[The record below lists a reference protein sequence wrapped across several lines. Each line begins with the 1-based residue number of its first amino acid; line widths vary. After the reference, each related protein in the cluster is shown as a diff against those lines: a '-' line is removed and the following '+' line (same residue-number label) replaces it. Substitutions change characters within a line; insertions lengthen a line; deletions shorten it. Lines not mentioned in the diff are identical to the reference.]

1 MKENKRIN
9 NLDKNNTRFSIRK
22 YQGYGATSVAIIGF
36 IIISCFNEAKADSDK
51 YEIRSHQQS
60 MTNHLT
66 TLPSDN
72 QENTSNKEI
81 NNQNHDISQLSLN
94 KSIQMDELKKLIKQY
109 KAIDLNDKTEE
120 SIKLFQADLV
130 QAESLMNNPQNQQNV
145 DAFYHK
151 FLNSA
156 GKLRKKETV
165 SYKHERSESSTYRSG
180 DEVRS
185 QTYSHIRHKRNAVSF
200 RSADQSNLS
209 NDPLKAN
216 ETNPEIQNGN
226 FSQVSGGSLPTS
238 SKRLTVVTNVD
249 NWHSYST
256 DPNPEYPMF
265 YTTTAVNY
273 PNFMSNGNA
282 PYGVILGRTTDGW
295 NRNVIDS
302 KVAGIYQ
309 DIDVVPGSELNVNF
323 ISTSPVFS
331 DGAAGAKLK
340 ISNVEQNRVLFDS
353 RLNGMGPYPTGK
365 LSAMVNIPNDI
376 NRVRISFLPVS
387 STGRV
392 SVQRSSRE
400 HGFGDNSSYYHG
412 GSVSDVRI
420 NSGSYVTS
428 KVTQREYTTQPN
440 SSNDTFARATINLS
454 VENKGH
460 NQSKDTYYEVVL
472 PQNSR
477 LISTR
482 GGSGNYNNATNKLS
496 IRLDNLNPGD
506 RKDISYTVDFESLSP
521 KLINLNAHVLYKT
534 NATFR
539 GNDGQRT
546 GDNIV
551 DLQSIA
557 LLMNKDVLE
566 TELNE
571 IDKFIRDL
579 NEADF
584 TIDSW
589 SALQEK
595 MTEGRNI
602 LNEQQN
608 QVALDNQAS
617 QKTINNVTQSL
628 EILKNNLKYNTPPQ
642 PIIKSNNQI
651 PNITISP
658 AEKADKLTITYQNID
673 NEKASI
679 IANKLNN
686 QWSLNNN
693 IPGIE
698 IEMQT
703 GLVTIDYKAVYPESI
718 IGANDKTGNSDASAE
733 SRITMPRKEATPL
746 SPIVEVNEERVNV
759 TIVPNGEA
767 TQITVKYRTPDGQEA
782 TFIASKT
789 NQQWTLNKQID
800 HVNID
805 ENSEKVTIDYQA
817 VQPESEI
824 IATETN
830 GNSDAS
836 AESRITMPRK
846 EATPLSPIVEAN
858 EEHVNVVIAPNGEAT
873 QITVKYRTPDGQE
886 ATFIAS
892 KTNQQW
898 TLNKQIDHVNVD
910 ENSGKVTMGY
920 QAVQPESEIIAT
932 ETKGNSDASAE
943 NRVTMPRKEA
953 TPIPPTLEASV
964 QEASVTVTPNENA
977 TKVFIKYLDINDEI
991 STIIASKNESSWTL
1005 NKDNFGIKIDPL
1017 TGKVIISYVAVQPE
1031 SDVIATESQGNSD
1044 LSEESRI
1051 IMPTKEEIPE
1061 PPILESDSIE
1071 AKVNIFP
1078 NDEATRVVIM
1088 YTSLDG
1094 QESTLVASKNESSW
1108 TLNKQIDHVNV
1119 DENSGKVT
1127 IDYQAVQPESE
1138 IIATETNGNSDAS
1151 AESRITMPRKEATPL
1166 SPIVEANEERV
1177 NVTIVP
1183 NGEATQIAIKYRTP
1197 DGQEA
1202 TLIASKNESSWTL
1215 NKQIDHVNVDENSGK
1230 VTSGY
1235 QAVQPESEIIAT
1247 ETNGNS
1253 DASAESR
1260 ITMPRK
1266 EATPLSP
1273 IVEANEERVN
1283 VTIAPNGEA
1292 TQIAIKYRTL
1302 DGQEATLVASKNESS
1317 WTLNK
1322 QIDHVNV
1329 DENSGKVTID
1339 YQAVQPESEVI
1350 ATETKGNSDVSA
1362 ESRVTMPRKEA
1373 TPLSPIVE
1381 ANEERVNVTIA
1392 PNGEATQIAIKYR
1405 TPDGQEATLIASKNE
1420 SSWTLNKQI
1429 DHVNVDENSGKVTM
1443 GYQAVQPE
1451 SEVIATETKGNSDAS
1466 TENRVT
1472 MPRKEVTPL
1481 SPIVE
1486 ANEEHVNVVI
1496 APNGEATQITVK
1508 YRTPDGQEAT
1518 FIASKNES
1526 SWTLNKQID
1535 HVNVDENSGKVTI
1548 DYQAVQPE
1556 SEIIATETNG
1566 NSDASAENRV
1576 TMPVKEKTPAP
1587 PISIVNESNASVEI
1601 IPQVKVTR
1609 LSLQYIDAKGQQQNL
1624 IATLNQNQWTLNKN
1638 VSHITLDNNTGKIL
1652 INYQAVYPESEV
1664 IARESKGNSDS
1675 SNVSMVIMPRKE
1687 ATPLSPIVEANEERV
1702 NVTIAPNG
1710 EATQIAVKYRTPD
1723 GQKATLVASKT
1734 NQQWTLNKQIDY
1746 VNVDENSG
1754 KVTMGYQAVQPE
1766 SEIIATE
1773 TKGNSDASAES
1784 RVIMPRKTATPKP
1797 PIIKVDEMNAS
1808 LAIIPYKNTT
1818 AINIHYIDKKGIKSM
1833 VTAIKNNDQWQLD
1846 EKIKYVKIDKKT
1858 GTVIINYQI
1867 VQENSEIIATAI
1879 NGNSD
1884 KSEEVK
1890 VLIPIK
1896 EVTPLAPLLE
1906 TNYKKATVSIL
1917 PQSNAT
1923 KLDFKYRDK
1932 KGDSK
1937 VLIVKRFKNIWK
1949 ANEQISGVTINPE
1962 FGQVVINYQAV
1973 YPESDILAAQYVGNS
1988 DASEWAKVKMPKKEL
2003 APHSPSL
2010 TYDNR
2015 NNKILIEP
2023 NSNATEMEL
2032 SYVDKNNRSLKVKAL
2047 KINNRWKF
2055 DSSVSNI
2062 SIDPNTGKIVLQPQ
2076 FLLTNS
2082 KIIVFAKKGNSDAS
2096 ISVSLRVPVVKKI
2109 ELEPTS
2115 NVPVPVSLNKK
2126 RIQFD
2131 DCRGVNNSLNKQ
2143 ISKTQLPDTGYSDK
2157 ASKSNI
2163 LSVLLLGFGFL
2174 SYSRKRKE
2182 KQ

>member
-1 MKENKRIN
+1 MKENKRKN

-36 IIISCFNEAKADSDK
+36 IIISCFSEAKADSDK
-51 YEIRSHQQS
+51 HEIKSHQQS

-72 QENTSNKEI
+72 QENTSNNEF
-81 NNQNHDISQLSLN
+81 NNRNHDISHLSLN

-109 KAIDLNDKTEE
+109 KAINLNDKTEE
-120 SIKLFQADLV
+120 SIKLFQSDLV
-130 QAESLMNNPQNQQNV
+130 QAESLINNPQSQQHV

-165 SYKHERSESSTYRSG
+165 SIKHERSESNTYRLG

-185 QTYSHIRHKRNAVSF
+185 QTFSHIRHKRNAVSF
-200 RSADQSNLS
+200 RNADQSNLS
-209 NDPLKAN
+209 TDPLKAN
-216 ETNPEIQNGN
+216 EINPEIQNGN
-226 FSQVSGGSLPTS
+226 FSQVSGGPLPTS

-420 NSGSYVTS
+420 NSGSYVVS
-428 KVTQREYTTQPN
+428 KVTQREYTTRPN

-460 NQSKDTYYEVVL
+460 NQSKDTYYEVIL

-506 RKDISYTVDFESLSP
+506 RRDISYTVDFESSSP
-521 KLINLNAHVLYKT
+521 KLINLNAHLLYKT

-595 MTEGRNI
+595 MTEGGNI

-608 QVALDNQAS
+608 QVALENQAS
-617 QKTINNVTQSL
+617 QETINNVTQSL
-628 EILKNNLKYNTPPQ
+628 EILKNNLKYKTPSQ

-658 AEKADKLTITYQNID
+658 ADKADKLTITYQNTD
-673 NEKASI
+673 NESASI
-679 IANKLNN
+679 IGNKLNN

-698 IEMQT
+698 IDMQT
-703 GLVTIDYKAVYPESI
+703 GLVTIDYKAVYPESVV
-718 IGANDKTGNSDASAE
+718 GANDKT
-733 SRITMPRKEATPL
+733 
-746 SPIVEVNEERVNV
+746 
-759 TIVPNGEA
+759 
-767 TQITVKYRTPDGQEA
+767 
-782 TFIASKT
+782 
-789 NQQWTLNKQID
+789 
-800 HVNID
+800 
-805 ENSEKVTIDYQA
+805 
-817 VQPESEI
+817 
-824 IATETN
+824 
-830 GNSDAS
+830 
-836 AESRITMPRK
+836 
-846 EATPLSPIVEAN
+846 
-858 EEHVNVVIAPNGEAT
+858 
-873 QITVKYRTPDGQE
+873 
-886 ATFIAS
+886 
-892 KTNQQW
+892 
-898 TLNKQIDHVNVD
+898 
-910 ENSGKVTMGY
+910 
-920 QAVQPESEIIAT
+920 
-932 ETKGNSDASAE
+932 
-943 NRVTMPRKEA
+943 
-953 TPIPPTLEASV
+953 
-964 QEASVTVTPNENA
+964 
-977 TKVFIKYLDINDEI
+977 
-991 STIIASKNESSWTL
+991 
-1005 NKDNFGIKIDPL
+1005 
-1017 TGKVIISYVAVQPE
+1017 
-1031 SDVIATESQGNSD
+1031 
-1044 LSEESRI
+1044 
-1051 IMPTKEEIPE
+1051 
-1061 PPILESDSIE
+1061 
-1071 AKVNIFP
+1071 
-1078 NDEATRVVIM
+1078 
-1088 YTSLDG
+1088 
-1094 QESTLVASKNESSW
+1094 
-1108 TLNKQIDHVNV
+1108 
-1119 DENSGKVT
+1119 
-1127 IDYQAVQPESE
+1127 
-1138 IIATETNGNSDAS
+1138 GNSDAS

-1177 NVTIVP
+1177 NVV
-1183 NGEATQIAIKYRTP
+1183 
-1197 DGQEA
+1197 
-1202 TLIASKNESSWTL
+1202 
-1215 NKQIDHVNVDENSGK
+1215 
-1230 VTSGY
+1230 
-1235 QAVQPESEIIAT
+1235 
-1247 ETNGNS
+1247 
-1253 DASAESR
+1253 
-1260 ITMPRK
+1260 
-1266 EATPLSP
+1266 
-1273 IVEANEERVN
+1273 
-1283 VTIAPNGEA
+1283 
-1292 TQIAIKYRTL
+1292 
-1302 DGQEATLVASKNESS
+1302 
-1317 WTLNK
+1317 
-1322 QIDHVNV
+1322 
-1329 DENSGKVTID
+1329 
-1339 YQAVQPESEVI
+1339 
-1350 ATETKGNSDVSA
+1350 
-1362 ESRVTMPRKEA
+1362 
-1373 TPLSPIVE
+1373 
-1381 ANEERVNVTIA
+1381 IA

-1405 TPDGQEATLIASKNE
+1405 TPDGQEATLVASKNG

-1429 DHVNVDENSGKVTM
+1429 DHVNIDENSGKVTI

-1466 TENRVT
+1466 
-1472 MPRKEVTPL
+1472 
-1481 SPIVE
+1481 
-1486 ANEEHVNVVI
+1486 A
-1496 APNGEATQITVK
+1496 
-1508 YRTPDGQEAT
+1508 
-1518 FIASKNES
+1518 ES
-1526 SWTLNKQID
+1526 RI
-1535 HVNVDENSGKVTI
+1535 
-1548 DYQAVQPE
+1548 
-1556 SEIIATETNG
+1556 
-1566 NSDASAENRV
+1566 

-1587 PISIVNESNASVEI
+1587 PISIINESNASVEI
-1601 IPQVKVTR
+1601 IPQVNVTQ

-1638 VSHITLDNNTGKIL
+1638 VSHITVDKNTGKVL

-1675 SNVSMVIMPRKE
+1675 SNVSMVIMPRK
-1687 ATPLSPIVEANEERV
+1687 
-1702 NVTIAPNG
+1702 
-1710 EATQIAVKYRTPD
+1710 
-1723 GQKATLVASKT
+1723 
-1734 NQQWTLNKQIDY
+1734 
-1746 VNVDENSG
+1746 
-1754 KVTMGYQAVQPE
+1754 
-1766 SEIIATE
+1766 
-1773 TKGNSDASAES
+1773 
-1784 RVIMPRKTATPKP
+1784 TATPKP

-1808 LAIIPYKNTT
+1808 LAIIPYKNNT

-1846 EKIKYVKIDKKT
+1846 EKIKYVKIDAKT

-1890 VLIPIK
+1890 VLMPIK
-1896 EVTPLAPLLE
+1896 EFTPLAPLLE

-1937 VLIVKRFKNIWK
+1937 IIIVKRFKNIWK

-2010 TYDNR
+2010 IYDNR
-2015 NNKILIEP
+2015 NNKILIAP

-2032 SYVDKNNRSLKVKAL
+2032 SYVDKNNQSLKVKAL

-2062 SIDPNTGKIVLQPQ
+2062 SINPNTGKIVLQPQ

-2096 ISVSLRVPVVKKI
+2096 ISVSLRVPAVKKI
-2109 ELEPTS
+2109 ELEPMF
-2115 NVPVPVSLNKK
+2115 NVPVSVSLNKK

-2131 DCRGVNNSLNKQ
+2131 DCSGVKNCLNKQ

>member
-72 QENTSNKEI
+72 QKNTSNNEF
-81 NNQNHDISQLSLN
+81 NNRNQDISQLSLN

-109 KAIDLNDKTEE
+109 KAINLNDKTEE
-120 SIKLFQADLV
+120 SIKLFQADLL
-130 QAESLMNNPQNQQNV
+130 QAESLINNPQSQQHV
-145 DAFYHK
+145 DEFYHK

-156 GKLRKKETV
+156 GKLRKKETA
-165 SYKHERSESSTYRSG
+165 SIKHERSESNIYRLG

-185 QTYSHIRHKRNAVSF
+185 QTFSHIRHKRNAVSF

-209 NDPLKAN
+209 TDPLKAN

-226 FSQVSGGSLPTS
+226 FSQVSGGPLPTS

-365 LSAMVNIPNDI
+365 LSAMINIPNDI

-420 NSGSYVTS
+420 NSGSYVIS
-428 KVTQREYTTQPN
+428 KVTQREYTTRPN

-460 NQSKDTYYEVVL
+460 NQSKDTYYEVIL

-506 RKDISYTVDFESLSP
+506 RRDISYTVDFESLSP

-608 QVALDNQAS
+608 QVALEDQAS
-617 QKTINNVTQSL
+617 QETINNVTQSL
-628 EILKNNLKYNTPPQ
+628 EILKNNLKYKTPSQ
-642 PIIKSNNQI
+642 PVTKSNNQI
-651 PNITISP
+651 PNITISS
-658 AEKADKLTITYQNID
+658 AEKADKLTITYQNTD
-673 NEKASI
+673 NESASI

-698 IEMQT
+698 IDMQT
-703 GLVTIDYKAVYPESI
+703 GLVTIDYKAVYPESVV
-718 IGANDKTGNSDASAE
+718 GANDKTGNSDASAE
-733 SRITMPRKEATPL
+733 SHITMPRKEATPH
-746 SPIVEVNEERVNV
+746 SPIVEANEEHVNV
-759 TIVPNGEA
+759 TIAPNGET
-767 TQITVKYRTPDGQEA
+767 TQIAIKYRTPDGLEA
-782 TFIASKT
+782 TLIASK
-789 NQQWTLNKQID
+789 NGSSWTLNKQID

-805 ENSEKVTIDYQA
+805 ENS
-817 VQPESEI
+817 
-824 IATETN
+824 
-830 GNSDAS
+830 
-836 AESRITMPRK
+836 
-846 EATPLSPIVEAN
+846 
-858 EEHVNVVIAPNGEAT
+858 
-873 QITVKYRTPDGQE
+873 
-886 ATFIAS
+886 
-892 KTNQQW
+892 
-898 TLNKQIDHVNVD
+898 
-910 ENSGKVTMGY
+910 
-920 QAVQPESEIIAT
+920 
-932 ETKGNSDASAE
+932 
-943 NRVTMPRKEA
+943 
-953 TPIPPTLEASV
+953 
-964 QEASVTVTPNENA
+964 
-977 TKVFIKYLDINDEI
+977 
-991 STIIASKNESSWTL
+991 
-1005 NKDNFGIKIDPL
+1005 
-1017 TGKVIISYVAVQPE
+1017 
-1031 SDVIATESQGNSD
+1031 
-1044 LSEESRI
+1044 
-1051 IMPTKEEIPE
+1051 
-1061 PPILESDSIE
+1061 
-1071 AKVNIFP
+1071 
-1078 NDEATRVVIM
+1078 
-1088 YTSLDG
+1088 
-1094 QESTLVASKNESSW
+1094 
-1108 TLNKQIDHVNV
+1108 
-1119 DENSGKVT
+1119 GKVT
-1127 IDYQAVQPESE
+1127 I
-1138 IIATETNGNSDAS
+1138 G
-1151 AESRITMPRKEATPL
+1151 
-1166 SPIVEANEERV
+1166 
-1177 NVTIVP
+1177 
-1183 NGEATQIAIKYRTP
+1183 
-1197 DGQEA
+1197 
-1202 TLIASKNESSWTL
+1202 
-1215 NKQIDHVNVDENSGK
+1215 
-1230 VTSGY
+1230 
-1235 QAVQPESEIIAT
+1235 
-1247 ETNGNS
+1247 
-1253 DASAESR
+1253 
-1260 ITMPRK
+1260 
-1266 EATPLSP
+1266 
-1273 IVEANEERVN
+1273 
-1283 VTIAPNGEA
+1283 
-1292 TQIAIKYRTL
+1292 
-1302 DGQEATLVASKNESS
+1302 
-1317 WTLNK
+1317 
-1322 QIDHVNV
+1322 
-1329 DENSGKVTID
+1329 

-1350 ATETKGNSDVSA
+1350 ATETKGNSDASA
-1362 ESRVTMPRKEA
+1362 ESRITMPRKEA

-1429 DHVNVDENSGKVTM
+1429 DHVNVDENSGKVT
-1443 GYQAVQPE
+1443 
-1451 SEVIATETKGNSDAS
+1451 
-1466 TENRVT
+1466 
-1472 MPRKEVTPL
+1472 
-1481 SPIVE
+1481 
-1486 ANEEHVNVVI
+1486 
-1496 APNGEATQITVK
+1496 
-1508 YRTPDGQEAT
+1508 
-1518 FIASKNES
+1518 
-1526 SWTLNKQID
+1526 
-1535 HVNVDENSGKVTI
+1535 I

-1566 NSDASAENRV
+1566 NSDASAESRI

-1675 SNVSMVIMPRKE
+1675 SNVSMVTMPRKE
-1687 ATPLSPIVEANEERV
+1687 VTPLSPIVEANEERV

-1723 GQKATLVASKT
+1723 GQEATFIASKNESSWTLNKQIDHVNVDENSGNVTIDYQAVQPESEIIATETNGNSDASAENRVTMPRKKVTPLSPIVEANEERVNVTIAPNGEATQIAVKYRTPDGQESTLVASKT
-1734 NQQWTLNKQIDY
+1734 NQQWTLNKQIDH

-1766 SEIIATE
+1766 SEVIATE

-1890 VLIPIK
+1890 VLMPIK

-1962 FGQVVINYQAV
+1962 FGQVVINYQVV

-2109 ELEPTS
+2109 ELEPIS

-2131 DCRGVNNSLNKQ
+2131 DCSGVNYSLNKQ
-2143 ISKTQLPDTGYSDK
+2143 LSKTQLPDTGYSEK
-2157 ASKSNI
+2157 TSKSNI
-2163 LSVLLLGFGFL
+2163 LSVLLLGLGLL

>member
-1 MKENKRIN
+1 MKENKRKN

-36 IIISCFNEAKADSDK
+36 IIISCFSEAKADSDK
-51 YEIRSHQQS
+51 HEIKSHQQS

-72 QENTSNKEI
+72 QENTSNNEF
-81 NNQNHDISQLSLN
+81 NNRNHDISHLSLN

-109 KAIDLNDKTEE
+109 KAINLNDKTEE
-120 SIKLFQADLV
+120 SIKLFQSDLV
-130 QAESLMNNPQNQQNV
+130 QAESLINNPQSQQHV

-165 SYKHERSESSTYRSG
+165 SIKHERSESNTYRLG

-185 QTYSHIRHKRNAVSF
+185 QTFSHIRHKRNAVSF
-200 RSADQSNLS
+200 RNADQSNLS
-209 NDPLKAN
+209 TDPLKAN
-216 ETNPEIQNGN
+216 EINPEIQNGN
-226 FSQVSGGSLPTS
+226 FSQVSGGPLPTS

-420 NSGSYVTS
+420 NSGSYVVS
-428 KVTQREYTTQPN
+428 KVTQREYTTRPN

-460 NQSKDTYYEVVL
+460 NQSKDTYYEVIL

-506 RKDISYTVDFESLSP
+506 RRDISYTVDFESSSP
-521 KLINLNAHVLYKT
+521 KLINLNAHLLYKT

-595 MTEGRNI
+595 MTEGGNI

-608 QVALDNQAS
+608 QVALENQAS
-617 QKTINNVTQSL
+617 QETINNVTQSL
-628 EILKNNLKYNTPPQ
+628 EILKNNLKYKTPSQ

-658 AEKADKLTITYQNID
+658 ADKADKLTITYQNTD
-673 NEKASI
+673 NESASI
-679 IANKLNN
+679 IGNKLNN

-698 IEMQT
+698 IDMQT
-703 GLVTIDYKAVYPESI
+703 GLVTIDYKAVYPESVV
-718 IGANDKTGNSDASAE
+718 GANDKTGNSDASAE
-733 SRITMPRKEATPL
+733 SRITMPRKEATP
-746 SPIVEVNEERVNV
+746 
-759 TIVPNGEA
+759 
-767 TQITVKYRTPDGQEA
+767 
-782 TFIASKT
+782 
-789 NQQWTLNKQID
+789 
-800 HVNID
+800 H
-805 ENSEKVTIDYQA
+805 
-817 VQPESEI
+817 
-824 IATETN
+824 
-830 GNSDAS
+830 
-836 AESRITMPRK
+836 
-846 EATPLSPIVEAN
+846 SPIVEAN
-858 EEHVNVVIAPNGEAT
+858 EERVNVVIAPNGEAT
-873 QITVKYRTPDGQE
+873 QIAVKYRTP
-886 ATFIAS
+886 
-892 KTNQQW
+892 
-898 TLNKQIDHVNVD
+898 
-910 ENSGKVTMGY
+910 
-920 QAVQPESEIIAT
+920 
-932 ETKGNSDASAE
+932 
-943 NRVTMPRKEA
+943 
-953 TPIPPTLEASV
+953 
-964 QEASVTVTPNENA
+964 
-977 TKVFIKYLDINDEI
+977 
-991 STIIASKNESSWTL
+991 
-1005 NKDNFGIKIDPL
+1005 
-1017 TGKVIISYVAVQPE
+1017 
-1031 SDVIATESQGNSD
+1031 
-1044 LSEESRI
+1044 
-1051 IMPTKEEIPE
+1051 
-1061 PPILESDSIE
+1061 
-1071 AKVNIFP
+1071 
-1078 NDEATRVVIM
+1078 
-1088 YTSLDG
+1088 
-1094 QESTLVASKNESSW
+1094 
-1108 TLNKQIDHVNV
+1108 
-1119 DENSGKVT
+1119 
-1127 IDYQAVQPESE
+1127 
-1138 IIATETNGNSDAS
+1138 
-1151 AESRITMPRKEATPL
+1151 
-1166 SPIVEANEERV
+1166 
-1177 NVTIVP
+1177 
-1183 NGEATQIAIKYRTP
+1183 
-1197 DGQEA
+1197 
-1202 TLIASKNESSWTL
+1202 
-1215 NKQIDHVNVDENSGK
+1215 
-1230 VTSGY
+1230 
-1235 QAVQPESEIIAT
+1235 
-1247 ETNGNS
+1247 
-1253 DASAESR
+1253 
-1260 ITMPRK
+1260 
-1266 EATPLSP
+1266 
-1273 IVEANEERVN
+1273 
-1283 VTIAPNGEA
+1283 
-1292 TQIAIKYRTL
+1292 

-1322 QIDHVNV
+1322 QIDHVNI
-1329 DENSGKVTID
+1329 DENSGKVTI
-1339 YQAVQPESEVI
+1339 
-1350 ATETKGNSDVSA
+1350 
-1362 ESRVTMPRKEA
+1362 
-1373 TPLSPIVE
+1373 
-1381 ANEERVNVTIA
+1381 
-1392 PNGEATQIAIKYR
+1392 
-1405 TPDGQEATLIASKNE
+1405 
-1420 SSWTLNKQI
+1420 
-1429 DHVNVDENSGKVTM
+1429 

-1466 TENRVT
+1466 AESRVT
-1472 MPRKEVTPL
+1472 MPRKEATPH

-1486 ANEEHVNVVI
+1486 ANEERVNVVI
-1496 APNGEATQITVK
+1496 APNGEATQIAIK
-1508 YRTPDGQEAT
+1508 YRTPDGQET
-1518 FIASKNES
+1518 TLIASKNGS

-1535 HVNVDENSGKVTI
+1535 HVNIDENSGKVTI
-1548 DYQAVQPE
+1548 GYQAVQPE
-1556 SEIIATETNG
+1556 SEIIATETKG
-1566 NSDASAENRV
+1566 NSDASAESRI

-1587 PISIVNESNASVEI
+1587 PISIINESNASVEI
-1601 IPQVKVTR
+1601 IPQVNVTQ

-1638 VSHITLDNNTGKIL
+1638 VSHITVDKNTGKVL

-1675 SNVSMVIMPRKE
+1675 SNVSMVIMPRK
-1687 ATPLSPIVEANEERV
+1687 
-1702 NVTIAPNG
+1702 
-1710 EATQIAVKYRTPD
+1710 
-1723 GQKATLVASKT
+1723 
-1734 NQQWTLNKQIDY
+1734 
-1746 VNVDENSG
+1746 
-1754 KVTMGYQAVQPE
+1754 
-1766 SEIIATE
+1766 
-1773 TKGNSDASAES
+1773 
-1784 RVIMPRKTATPKP
+1784 TATPKP

-1808 LAIIPYKNTT
+1808 LAIIPYKNNT

-1846 EKIKYVKIDKKT
+1846 EKIKYVKIDAKT

-1890 VLIPIK
+1890 VLMPIK
-1896 EVTPLAPLLE
+1896 EFTPLAPLLE

-1937 VLIVKRFKNIWK
+1937 IIIVKRFKNIWK

-2010 TYDNR
+2010 IYDNR
-2015 NNKILIEP
+2015 NNKILIAP

-2032 SYVDKNNRSLKVKAL
+2032 SYVDKNNQSLKVKAL

-2062 SIDPNTGKIVLQPQ
+2062 SINPNTGKIVLQPQ

-2082 KIIVFAKKGNSDAS
+2082 KIIVFAKK
-2096 ISVSLRVPVVKKI
+2096 R
-2109 ELEPTS
+2109 
-2115 NVPVPVSLNKK
+2115 
-2126 RIQFD
+2126 
-2131 DCRGVNNSLNKQ
+2131 KQ
-2143 ISKTQLPDTGYSDK
+2143 
-2157 ASKSNI
+2157 
-2163 LSVLLLGFGFL
+2163 
-2174 SYSRKRKE
+2174 
-2182 KQ
+2182 

>member
-1 MKENKRIN
+1 MKENKRKN

-36 IIISCFNEAKADSDK
+36 IIISCFSEAKADSDK
-51 YEIRSHQQS
+51 HEIKSHQQS

-72 QENTSNKEI
+72 QENTSNNEF
-81 NNQNHDISQLSLN
+81 NNRNHDISHLSLN

-109 KAIDLNDKTEE
+109 KAINLNDKTEE
-120 SIKLFQADLV
+120 SIKLFQSDLV
-130 QAESLMNNPQNQQNV
+130 QAESLINNPQSQQHV

-165 SYKHERSESSTYRSG
+165 SIKHERSESNTYRLG

-185 QTYSHIRHKRNAVSF
+185 QTFSHIRHKRNAVSF
-200 RSADQSNLS
+200 RNADQSNLS
-209 NDPLKAN
+209 TDPLKAN
-216 ETNPEIQNGN
+216 EINPEIQNGN
-226 FSQVSGGSLPTS
+226 FSQVSGGPLPTS

-420 NSGSYVTS
+420 NSGSYVVS
-428 KVTQREYTTQPN
+428 KVTQREYTTRPN

-460 NQSKDTYYEVVL
+460 NQSKDTYYEVIL

-506 RKDISYTVDFESLSP
+506 RRDISYTVDFESSSP
-521 KLINLNAHVLYKT
+521 KLINLNAHLLYKT

-595 MTEGRNI
+595 MTEGGNI

-608 QVALDNQAS
+608 QVALENQAS
-617 QKTINNVTQSL
+617 QETINNVTQSL
-628 EILKNNLKYNTPPQ
+628 EILKNNLKYKTPSQ
-642 PIIKSNNQI
+642 PIIKLNNQI

-658 AEKADKLTITYQNID
+658 ADKADKLTITYQNTD
-673 NEKASI
+673 NESASI
-679 IANKLNN
+679 IGNKLNN

-698 IEMQT
+698 IDMQT
-703 GLVTIDYKAVYPESI
+703 GLVTIDYKAVYPESVV
-718 IGANDKTGNSDASAE
+718 GANDKTGNSDASAE
-733 SRITMPRKEATPL
+733 SRI
-746 SPIVEVNEERVNV
+746 
-759 TIVPNGEA
+759 
-767 TQITVKYRTPDGQEA
+767 
-782 TFIASKT
+782 
-789 NQQWTLNKQID
+789 
-800 HVNID
+800 
-805 ENSEKVTIDYQA
+805 
-817 VQPESEI
+817 
-824 IATETN
+824 
-830 GNSDAS
+830 
-836 AESRITMPRK
+836 
-846 EATPLSPIVEAN
+846 
-858 EEHVNVVIAPNGEAT
+858 
-873 QITVKYRTPDGQE
+873 
-886 ATFIAS
+886 
-892 KTNQQW
+892 
-898 TLNKQIDHVNVD
+898 
-910 ENSGKVTMGY
+910 
-920 QAVQPESEIIAT
+920 
-932 ETKGNSDASAE
+932 
-943 NRVTMPRKEA
+943 TMPRKEA

-991 STIIASKNESSWTL
+991 STIIASKINQQWTL
-1005 NKDNFGIKIDPL
+1005 NKDNFGIKINPL

-1031 SDVIATESQGNSD
+1031 SDVIAIESQGNSD

-1051 IMPTKEEIPE
+1051 IMPTKEEPPE

-1078 NDEATRVVIM
+1078 NDEATRIVIM
-1088 YTSLDG
+1088 YTSL
-1094 QESTLVASKNESSW
+1094 E
-1108 TLNKQIDHVNV
+1108 
-1119 DENSGKVT
+1119 
-1127 IDYQAVQPESE
+1127 
-1138 IIATETNGNSDAS
+1138 
-1151 AESRITMPRKEATPL
+1151 
-1166 SPIVEANEERV
+1166 
-1177 NVTIVP
+1177 
-1183 NGEATQIAIKYRTP
+1183 
-1197 DGQEA
+1197 
-1202 TLIASKNESSWTL
+1202 
-1215 NKQIDHVNVDENSGK
+1215 
-1230 VTSGY
+1230 
-1235 QAVQPESEIIAT
+1235 
-1247 ETNGNS
+1247 
-1253 DASAESR
+1253 
-1260 ITMPRK
+1260 
-1266 EATPLSP
+1266 
-1273 IVEANEERVN
+1273 
-1283 VTIAPNGEA
+1283 
-1292 TQIAIKYRTL
+1292 
-1302 DGQEATLVASKNESS
+1302 GQEATLVASKNESS

-1322 QIDHVNV
+1322 QIDHVNI
-1329 DENSGKVTID
+1329 DENSGKVTIG

-1350 ATETKGNSDVSA
+1350 ATETKGNSDASA

-1373 TPLSPIVE
+1373 TPHSPIVE
-1381 ANEERVNVTIA
+1381 ANEERVNVVIAPNGEATQIAIKYRTPDGQETTLIASKNGSSWTLNKQIDHVNIDENSGKVTIGYQAVQPESEVIATETKGNSDASAESRVTMPRKEATPHSPIVEANEERVNVVIAPNGEATQIAIKYRTPDGQETTLIASKNGSSWTLNKQIDHVNIDENSGKVTIGYQAVQPESEIIATETKGNSDASAESRITMPRKEATPHSPIVEANEEHVNVTIA

-1405 TPDGQEATLIASKNE
+1405 TPDGQEATLVASKNE

-1429 DHVNVDENSGKVTM
+1429 DHVNIDENSGKVTI

-1451 SEVIATETKGNSDAS
+1451 SEIIATETKGNSDAS
-1466 TENRVT
+1466 AESRIT
-1472 MPRKEVTPL
+1472 MPRKEATPH

-1486 ANEEHVNVVI
+1486 ANEEHVNVTI
-1496 APNGEATQITVK
+1496 APNGEATQIAIK

-1518 FIASKNES
+1518 LVASKNES

-1535 HVNVDENSGKVTI
+1535 HVNIDENSGKVTI
-1548 DYQAVQPE
+1548 GYQAVQPE
-1556 SEIIATETNG
+1556 SEIIVTETKG
-1566 NSDASAENRV
+1566 NSDASAESRI

-1587 PISIVNESNASVEI
+1587 PISIINESNASVEI
-1601 IPQVKVTR
+1601 IPQVNVTQ

-1638 VSHITLDNNTGKIL
+1638 VSHITVDKNTGKVL

-1675 SNVSMVIMPRKE
+1675 SNVSMVIMPRK
-1687 ATPLSPIVEANEERV
+1687 
-1702 NVTIAPNG
+1702 
-1710 EATQIAVKYRTPD
+1710 
-1723 GQKATLVASKT
+1723 
-1734 NQQWTLNKQIDY
+1734 
-1746 VNVDENSG
+1746 
-1754 KVTMGYQAVQPE
+1754 
-1766 SEIIATE
+1766 
-1773 TKGNSDASAES
+1773 
-1784 RVIMPRKTATPKP
+1784 TATPKP

-1808 LAIIPYKNTT
+1808 LAIIPYKNNT

-1846 EKIKYVKIDKKT
+1846 EKIKYVKIDAKT

-1890 VLIPIK
+1890 VLMPIK
-1896 EVTPLAPLLE
+1896 EFTPLAPLLE

-1937 VLIVKRFKNIWK
+1937 IIIVKRFKNIWK

-2010 TYDNR
+2010 IYDNR
-2015 NNKILIEP
+2015 NNKILIAP

-2032 SYVDKNNRSLKVKAL
+2032 SYVDKNNQSLKVKAL

-2062 SIDPNTGKIVLQPQ
+2062 SINPNTGKIVLQPQ

-2096 ISVSLRVPVVKKI
+2096 ISVSLRVPAVKKI
-2109 ELEPTS
+2109 ELEPMF
-2115 NVPVPVSLNKK
+2115 NVPVSVSLNKK

-2131 DCRGVNNSLNKQ
+2131 DCSGVKNCLNKQ

>member
-1 MKENKRIN
+1 M
-9 NLDKNNTRFSIRK
+9 
-22 YQGYGATSVAIIGF
+22 
-36 IIISCFNEAKADSDK
+36 
-51 YEIRSHQQS
+51 
-60 MTNHLT
+60 
-66 TLPSDN
+66 
-72 QENTSNKEI
+72 
-81 NNQNHDISQLSLN
+81 
-94 KSIQMDELKKLIKQY
+94 
-109 KAIDLNDKTEE
+109 
-120 SIKLFQADLV
+120 
-130 QAESLMNNPQNQQNV
+130 
-145 DAFYHK
+145 
-151 FLNSA
+151 
-156 GKLRKKETV
+156 
-165 SYKHERSESSTYRSG
+165 
-180 DEVRS
+180 
-185 QTYSHIRHKRNAVSF
+185 
-200 RSADQSNLS
+200 S

-440 SSNDTFARATINLS
+440 SSNDAFARATINLS

-767 TQITVKYRTPDGQEA
+767 TQIDVKYRT
-782 TFIASKT
+782 
-789 NQQWTLNKQID
+789 
-800 HVNID
+800 
-805 ENSEKVTIDYQA
+805 
-817 VQPESEI
+817 
-824 IATETN
+824 
-830 GNSDAS
+830 
-836 AESRITMPRK
+836 
-846 EATPLSPIVEAN
+846 
-858 EEHVNVVIAPNGEAT
+858 
-873 QITVKYRTPDGQE
+873 
-886 ATFIAS
+886 
-892 KTNQQW
+892 
-898 TLNKQIDHVNVD
+898 
-910 ENSGKVTMGY
+910 
-920 QAVQPESEIIAT
+920 
-932 ETKGNSDASAE
+932 
-943 NRVTMPRKEA
+943 
-953 TPIPPTLEASV
+953 
-964 QEASVTVTPNENA
+964 
-977 TKVFIKYLDINDEI
+977 
-991 STIIASKNESSWTL
+991 
-1005 NKDNFGIKIDPL
+1005 
-1017 TGKVIISYVAVQPE
+1017 
-1031 SDVIATESQGNSD
+1031 
-1044 LSEESRI
+1044 
-1051 IMPTKEEIPE
+1051 
-1061 PPILESDSIE
+1061 
-1071 AKVNIFP
+1071 
-1078 NDEATRVVIM
+1078 
-1088 YTSLDG
+1088 LDG
-1094 QESTLVASKNESSW
+1094 QETTLIASKNESSW

-1202 TLIASKNESSWTL
+1202 TL
-1215 NKQIDHVNVDENSGK
+1215 
-1230 VTSGY
+1230 
-1235 QAVQPESEIIAT
+1235 
-1247 ETNGNS
+1247 
-1253 DASAESR
+1253 
-1260 ITMPRK
+1260 
-1266 EATPLSP
+1266 
-1273 IVEANEERVN
+1273 
-1283 VTIAPNGEA
+1283 
-1292 TQIAIKYRTL
+1292 
-1302 DGQEATLVASKNESS
+1302 
-1317 WTLNK
+1317 
-1322 QIDHVNV
+1322 
-1329 DENSGKVTID
+1329 
-1339 YQAVQPESEVI
+1339 
-1350 ATETKGNSDVSA
+1350 
-1362 ESRVTMPRKEA
+1362 
-1373 TPLSPIVE
+1373 
-1381 ANEERVNVTIA
+1381 
-1392 PNGEATQIAIKYR
+1392 
-1405 TPDGQEATLIASKNE
+1405 
-1420 SSWTLNKQI
+1420 
-1429 DHVNVDENSGKVTM
+1429 
-1443 GYQAVQPE
+1443 
-1451 SEVIATETKGNSDAS
+1451 
-1466 TENRVT
+1466 
-1472 MPRKEVTPL
+1472 
-1481 SPIVE
+1481 
-1486 ANEEHVNVVI
+1486 
-1496 APNGEATQITVK
+1496 
-1508 YRTPDGQEAT
+1508 
-1518 FIASKNES
+1518 IASKNES

-1808 LAIIPYKNTT
+1808 LAIIPYKNNT

-1846 EKIKYVKIDKKT
+1846 EKIKYVKIDAKT

-1890 VLIPIK
+1890 VLMPIK
-1896 EVTPLAPLLE
+1896 EITPLAPLLE
-1906 TNYKKATVSIL
+1906 TNFKKATVSIL

-1937 VLIVKRFKNIWK
+1937 VIIVKRFKDIWK
-1949 ANEQISGVTINPE
+1949 ANQQISGVSINPE

-1988 DASEWAKVKMPKKEL
+1988 DASEWAKVKMPKKEI

-2010 TYDNR
+2010 TYDNI
-2015 NNKILIEP
+2015 KDTILITP

-2032 SYVDKNNRSLKVKAL
+2032 SYVDKNNKSLKVKAL

-2055 DSSVSNI
+2055 DSSISNI
-2062 SIDPNTGKIVLQPQ
+2062 SINPNTGKIILQPQ

-2082 KIIVFAKKGNSDAS
+2082 KIIVSAKKGNSDAS

-2109 ELEPTS
+2109 ELEPIS

-2126 RIQFD
+2126 NIQFD
-2131 DCRGVNNSLNKQ
+2131 DCSGVNNSLNKQ
-2143 ISKTQLPDTGYSDK
+2143 ISKTQLPNTGYSDK
-2157 ASKSNI
+2157 ASKWNI

>member
-209 NDPLKAN
+209 NDPLKVN

-579 NEADF
+579 NKADF

-767 TQITVKYRTPDGQEA
+767 TQIDVKYRT
-782 TFIASKT
+782 
-789 NQQWTLNKQID
+789 
-800 HVNID
+800 
-805 ENSEKVTIDYQA
+805 
-817 VQPESEI
+817 
-824 IATETN
+824 
-830 GNSDAS
+830 
-836 AESRITMPRK
+836 
-846 EATPLSPIVEAN
+846 
-858 EEHVNVVIAPNGEAT
+858 
-873 QITVKYRTPDGQE
+873 
-886 ATFIAS
+886 
-892 KTNQQW
+892 
-898 TLNKQIDHVNVD
+898 
-910 ENSGKVTMGY
+910 
-920 QAVQPESEIIAT
+920 
-932 ETKGNSDASAE
+932 
-943 NRVTMPRKEA
+943 
-953 TPIPPTLEASV
+953 
-964 QEASVTVTPNENA
+964 
-977 TKVFIKYLDINDEI
+977 
-991 STIIASKNESSWTL
+991 
-1005 NKDNFGIKIDPL
+1005 
-1017 TGKVIISYVAVQPE
+1017 
-1031 SDVIATESQGNSD
+1031 
-1044 LSEESRI
+1044 
-1051 IMPTKEEIPE
+1051 
-1061 PPILESDSIE
+1061 
-1071 AKVNIFP
+1071 
-1078 NDEATRVVIM
+1078 
-1088 YTSLDG
+1088 LDG
-1094 QESTLVASKNESSW
+1094 QETTLIASKNESSW

-1127 IDYQAVQPESE
+1127 MDYQAVQPQSE
-1138 IIATETNGNSDAS
+1138 IIATETKGNSDVS

-1177 NVTIVP
+1177 NVTIV
-1183 NGEATQIAIKYRTP
+1183 
-1197 DGQEA
+1197 
-1202 TLIASKNESSWTL
+1202 
-1215 NKQIDHVNVDENSGK
+1215 
-1230 VTSGY
+1230 
-1235 QAVQPESEIIAT
+1235 
-1247 ETNGNS
+1247 
-1253 DASAESR
+1253 
-1260 ITMPRK
+1260 
-1266 EATPLSP
+1266 
-1273 IVEANEERVN
+1273 
-1283 VTIAPNGEA
+1283 
-1292 TQIAIKYRTL
+1292 
-1302 DGQEATLVASKNESS
+1302 
-1317 WTLNK
+1317 
-1322 QIDHVNV
+1322 
-1329 DENSGKVTID
+1329 
-1339 YQAVQPESEVI
+1339 
-1350 ATETKGNSDVSA
+1350 
-1362 ESRVTMPRKEA
+1362 
-1373 TPLSPIVE
+1373 
-1381 ANEERVNVTIA
+1381 

-1556 SEIIATETNG
+1556 SEIIATETKG

-1808 LAIIPYKNTT
+1808 LAIIPYKNNT

-1846 EKIKYVKIDKKT
+1846 EKIKYVKIDAKT

-1890 VLIPIK
+1890 VLMPIK
-1896 EVTPLAPLLE
+1896 EITPLAPLLE
-1906 TNYKKATVSIL
+1906 TNFKKATVSIL

-1937 VLIVKRFKNIWK
+1937 VIIVKRFKDIWK
-1949 ANEQISGVTINPE
+1949 ANQQISGVSINPE
-1962 FGQVVINYQAV
+1962 FGQVVINYQSV

-1988 DASEWAKVKMPKKEL
+1988 DASEWAKVKMPKKEI

-2010 TYDNR
+2010 TYDNI
-2015 NNKILIEP
+2015 KDTILITP

-2032 SYVDKNNRSLKVKAL
+2032 SYVDKNNKSLKVKAL

-2055 DSSVSNI
+2055 DSSISNI
-2062 SIDPNTGKIVLQPQ
+2062 SINPNTGKIILQPQ

-2082 KIIVFAKKGNSDAS
+2082 KIIVSAKKGNSDAS

-2109 ELEPTS
+2109 ELEPIS

-2126 RIQFD
+2126 NIQFD
-2131 DCRGVNNSLNKQ
+2131 DCSGVNNSLNKQ
-2143 ISKTQLPDTGYSDK
+2143 ISKTQLPNTGYSDK
-2157 ASKSNI
+2157 TSKWNI

>member
-1 MKENKRIN
+1 MKENKRKN

-36 IIISCFNEAKADSDK
+36 IIISCFSEAKADSDK
-51 YEIRSHQQS
+51 HEIKSHQQS

-72 QENTSNKEI
+72 QENTSNNEF
-81 NNQNHDISQLSLN
+81 NNRNHDISHLSLN

-109 KAIDLNDKTEE
+109 KAINLNDKTEE
-120 SIKLFQADLV
+120 SIKLFQSDLV
-130 QAESLMNNPQNQQNV
+130 QAESLINNPQSQQHV

-165 SYKHERSESSTYRSG
+165 SIKHERSESNTYRLG

-185 QTYSHIRHKRNAVSF
+185 QTFSHIRHKRNAVSF
-200 RSADQSNLS
+200 RNADQSNLS
-209 NDPLKAN
+209 TDPLKAN
-216 ETNPEIQNGN
+216 EINPEIQNGN
-226 FSQVSGGSLPTS
+226 FSQVSGGPLPTS

-420 NSGSYVTS
+420 NSGSYVVS
-428 KVTQREYTTQPN
+428 KVTQREYTTRPN

-460 NQSKDTYYEVVL
+460 NQSKDTYYEVIL

-506 RKDISYTVDFESLSP
+506 RRDISYTVDFESSSP
-521 KLINLNAHVLYKT
+521 KLINLNAHLLYKT

-595 MTEGRNI
+595 MTEGGNI

-608 QVALDNQAS
+608 QVALENQAS
-617 QKTINNVTQSL
+617 QETINNVTQSL
-628 EILKNNLKYNTPPQ
+628 EILKNNLKYKTPSQ

-658 AEKADKLTITYQNID
+658 ADKADKLTITYQNTD
-673 NEKASI
+673 NESASI
-679 IANKLNN
+679 IGNKLNN

-698 IEMQT
+698 IDMQT
-703 GLVTIDYKAVYPESI
+703 GLVTIDYKAVYPESVV
-718 IGANDKTGNSDASAE
+718 GANDKTGNSDASAE

-746 SPIVEVNEERVNV
+746 SPIVEANEERVNV
-759 TIVPNGEA
+759 VIAPNGEA
-767 TQITVKYRTPDGQEA
+767 TQIAIKYRTPDGQEA
-782 TFIASKT
+782 TLVASK
-789 NQQWTLNKQID
+789 NGSSWTLNKQID
-800 HVNID
+800 YVNIE
-805 ENSEKVTIDYQA
+805 ENSGKVTIGYQA
-817 VQPESEI
+817 VQPESEV
-824 IATETN
+824 IATETKGN
-830 GNSDAS
+830 SDESAESRVTMPRKEATPHSPIVEANEEHVNVTIAPNGEATQIAIKYRTPDGQETTLIASKNGSSWTLNKQIDYVNIEENSGKVTIGYQAVQLESEVIATETKGNSDAS

-846 EATPLSPIVEAN
+846 EATPHSPIVEAN
-858 EEHVNVVIAPNGEAT
+858 EEHVNVTIAPNGEAT
-873 QITVKYRTPDGQE
+873 QIAIKYRTPDGQE
-886 ATFIAS
+886 ATLVAS
-892 KTNQQW
+892 KNESSW
-898 TLNKQIDHVNVD
+898 TLNKQIDHVNID
-910 ENSGKVTMGY
+910 ENSGKVTIGY

-943 NRVTMPRKEA
+943 SRITMPRKEA

-991 STIIASKNESSWTL
+991 STIIASKINQQWTL
-1005 NKDNFGIKIDPL
+1005 NKDNFGIKINPL

-1031 SDVIATESQGNSD
+1031 SDVIAIESQGNSD

-1051 IMPTKEEIPE
+1051 IMPTKEEPPE

-1078 NDEATRVVIM
+1078 NDEATRIVIM
-1088 YTSLDG
+1088 YTSLEG
-1094 QESTLVASKNESSW
+1094 QEATLVASKNESSW
-1108 TLNKQIDHVNV
+1108 TLNKQIDHVNI

-1127 IDYQAVQPESE
+1127 IGYQAVQPESE
-1138 IIATETNGNSDAS
+1138 IIATETKGNSDAS
-1151 AESRITMPRKEATPL
+1151 AESRITMPRKEAIPH
-1166 SPIVEANEERV
+1166 SPIVEANEEHV
-1177 NVTIVP
+1177 NVTIAP
-1183 NGEATQIAIKYRTP
+1183 NGETTQIAVKYRTP

-1215 NKQIDHVNVDENSGK
+1215 NKQIDHVN
-1230 VTSGY
+1230 
-1235 QAVQPESEIIAT
+1235 I
-1247 ETNGNS
+1247 
-1253 DASAESR
+1253 
-1260 ITMPRK
+1260 
-1266 EATPLSP
+1266 
-1273 IVEANEERVN
+1273 
-1283 VTIAPNGEA
+1283 
-1292 TQIAIKYRTL
+1292 
-1302 DGQEATLVASKNESS
+1302 
-1317 WTLNK
+1317 
-1322 QIDHVNV
+1322 
-1329 DENSGKVTID
+1329 DENSGKVTI
-1339 YQAVQPESEVI
+1339 
-1350 ATETKGNSDVSA
+1350 
-1362 ESRVTMPRKEA
+1362 
-1373 TPLSPIVE
+1373 
-1381 ANEERVNVTIA
+1381 
-1392 PNGEATQIAIKYR
+1392 
-1405 TPDGQEATLIASKNE
+1405 
-1420 SSWTLNKQI
+1420 
-1429 DHVNVDENSGKVTM
+1429 

-1466 TENRVT
+1466 
-1472 MPRKEVTPL
+1472 
-1481 SPIVE
+1481 
-1486 ANEEHVNVVI
+1486 A
-1496 APNGEATQITVK
+1496 
-1508 YRTPDGQEAT
+1508 
-1518 FIASKNES
+1518 ES
-1526 SWTLNKQID
+1526 RI
-1535 HVNVDENSGKVTI
+1535 
-1548 DYQAVQPE
+1548 
-1556 SEIIATETNG
+1556 
-1566 NSDASAENRV
+1566 

-1587 PISIVNESNASVEI
+1587 PISIINESNASVEI
-1601 IPQVKVTR
+1601 IPQVNVTQ

-1638 VSHITLDNNTGKIL
+1638 VSHITVDKNTGKVL

-1675 SNVSMVIMPRKE
+1675 SNVSMVIMPRK
-1687 ATPLSPIVEANEERV
+1687 
-1702 NVTIAPNG
+1702 
-1710 EATQIAVKYRTPD
+1710 
-1723 GQKATLVASKT
+1723 
-1734 NQQWTLNKQIDY
+1734 
-1746 VNVDENSG
+1746 
-1754 KVTMGYQAVQPE
+1754 
-1766 SEIIATE
+1766 
-1773 TKGNSDASAES
+1773 
-1784 RVIMPRKTATPKP
+1784 TATPKP

-1808 LAIIPYKNTT
+1808 LAIIPYKNNT

-1846 EKIKYVKIDKKT
+1846 EKIKYVKIDAKT

-1890 VLIPIK
+1890 VLMPIK
-1896 EVTPLAPLLE
+1896 EFTPLAPLLE

-1937 VLIVKRFKNIWK
+1937 IIIVKRFKNIWK

-2010 TYDNR
+2010 IYDNR
-2015 NNKILIEP
+2015 NNKILIAP

-2032 SYVDKNNRSLKVKAL
+2032 SYVDKNNQSLKVKAL

-2062 SIDPNTGKIVLQPQ
+2062 SINPNTGKIVLQPQ

-2096 ISVSLRVPVVKKI
+2096 ISVSLRVPAVKKI
-2109 ELEPTS
+2109 ELEPMF
-2115 NVPVPVSLNKK
+2115 NVPVSVSLNKK

-2131 DCRGVNNSLNKQ
+2131 DCSGVKNCLNKQ

>member
-1 MKENKRIN
+1 MKENKRKN

-36 IIISCFNEAKADSDK
+36 IIISCFSEAKADSDK
-51 YEIRSHQQS
+51 HEIKSHQQS

-72 QENTSNKEI
+72 QENTSNNEF
-81 NNQNHDISQLSLN
+81 NNRNHDISHLSLN

-109 KAIDLNDKTEE
+109 KAINLNDKTEE
-120 SIKLFQADLV
+120 SIKLFQSDLV
-130 QAESLMNNPQNQQNV
+130 QAESLINNPQSQQHV

-165 SYKHERSESSTYRSG
+165 SIKHERSESNTYRLG

-185 QTYSHIRHKRNAVSF
+185 QTFSHIRHKRNAVSF
-200 RSADQSNLS
+200 RNADQSNLS
-209 NDPLKAN
+209 TDPLKAN
-216 ETNPEIQNGN
+216 EINPEIQNGN
-226 FSQVSGGSLPTS
+226 FSQVSGGPLPTS

-420 NSGSYVTS
+420 NSGSYVVS
-428 KVTQREYTTQPN
+428 KVTQREYTTRPN

-460 NQSKDTYYEVVL
+460 NQSKDTYYEVIL

-506 RKDISYTVDFESLSP
+506 RRDISYTVDFESSSP
-521 KLINLNAHVLYKT
+521 KLINLNAHLLYKT

-595 MTEGRNI
+595 MTEGGNI

-608 QVALDNQAS
+608 QVALENQAS
-617 QKTINNVTQSL
+617 QETINNVTQSL
-628 EILKNNLKYNTPPQ
+628 EILKNNLKYKTPSQ

-658 AEKADKLTITYQNID
+658 ADKADKLTITYQNTD
-673 NEKASI
+673 NESASI
-679 IANKLNN
+679 IGNKLNN

-698 IEMQT
+698 IDMQT
-703 GLVTIDYKAVYPESI
+703 GLVTIDYKAVYPESVV
-718 IGANDKTGNSDASAE
+718 GANDKT
-733 SRITMPRKEATPL
+733 
-746 SPIVEVNEERVNV
+746 
-759 TIVPNGEA
+759 
-767 TQITVKYRTPDGQEA
+767 
-782 TFIASKT
+782 
-789 NQQWTLNKQID
+789 
-800 HVNID
+800 
-805 ENSEKVTIDYQA
+805 
-817 VQPESEI
+817 
-824 IATETN
+824 
-830 GNSDAS
+830 
-836 AESRITMPRK
+836 
-846 EATPLSPIVEAN
+846 
-858 EEHVNVVIAPNGEAT
+858 
-873 QITVKYRTPDGQE
+873 
-886 ATFIAS
+886 
-892 KTNQQW
+892 
-898 TLNKQIDHVNVD
+898 
-910 ENSGKVTMGY
+910 
-920 QAVQPESEIIAT
+920 
-932 ETKGNSDASAE
+932 
-943 NRVTMPRKEA
+943 
-953 TPIPPTLEASV
+953 
-964 QEASVTVTPNENA
+964 
-977 TKVFIKYLDINDEI
+977 
-991 STIIASKNESSWTL
+991 
-1005 NKDNFGIKIDPL
+1005 
-1017 TGKVIISYVAVQPE
+1017 
-1031 SDVIATESQGNSD
+1031 
-1044 LSEESRI
+1044 
-1051 IMPTKEEIPE
+1051 
-1061 PPILESDSIE
+1061 
-1071 AKVNIFP
+1071 
-1078 NDEATRVVIM
+1078 
-1088 YTSLDG
+1088 
-1094 QESTLVASKNESSW
+1094 
-1108 TLNKQIDHVNV
+1108 
-1119 DENSGKVT
+1119 
-1127 IDYQAVQPESE
+1127 
-1138 IIATETNGNSDAS
+1138 GNSDAS

-1177 NVTIVP
+1177 NVVIAP

-1197 DGQEA
+1197 DGQET

-1215 NKQIDHVNVDENSGK
+1215 NKQIDHVN
-1230 VTSGY
+1230 
-1235 QAVQPESEIIAT
+1235 I
-1247 ETNGNS
+1247 
-1253 DASAESR
+1253 
-1260 ITMPRK
+1260 
-1266 EATPLSP
+1266 
-1273 IVEANEERVN
+1273 
-1283 VTIAPNGEA
+1283 
-1292 TQIAIKYRTL
+1292 
-1302 DGQEATLVASKNESS
+1302 
-1317 WTLNK
+1317 
-1322 QIDHVNV
+1322 
-1329 DENSGKVTID
+1329 DENSGKVTIG

-1350 ATETKGNSDVSA
+1350 ATETKGNSDESA

-1373 TPLSPIVE
+1373 TPHSPIVE
-1381 ANEERVNVTIA
+1381 TNEERVNVVIA

-1405 TPDGQEATLIASKNE
+1405 TPDGQETTLIASKNE

-1429 DHVNVDENSGKVTM
+1429 DHVNIDENSGKVTI

-1466 TENRVT
+1466 
-1472 MPRKEVTPL
+1472 
-1481 SPIVE
+1481 
-1486 ANEEHVNVVI
+1486 A
-1496 APNGEATQITVK
+1496 
-1508 YRTPDGQEAT
+1508 
-1518 FIASKNES
+1518 ES
-1526 SWTLNKQID
+1526 RI
-1535 HVNVDENSGKVTI
+1535 
-1548 DYQAVQPE
+1548 
-1556 SEIIATETNG
+1556 
-1566 NSDASAENRV
+1566 

-1587 PISIVNESNASVEI
+1587 PISIINESNASVEI
-1601 IPQVKVTR
+1601 IPQVNVTQ

-1638 VSHITLDNNTGKIL
+1638 VSHITVDKNTGKVL

-1675 SNVSMVIMPRKE
+1675 SNVSMVIMPRK
-1687 ATPLSPIVEANEERV
+1687 
-1702 NVTIAPNG
+1702 
-1710 EATQIAVKYRTPD
+1710 
-1723 GQKATLVASKT
+1723 
-1734 NQQWTLNKQIDY
+1734 
-1746 VNVDENSG
+1746 
-1754 KVTMGYQAVQPE
+1754 
-1766 SEIIATE
+1766 
-1773 TKGNSDASAES
+1773 
-1784 RVIMPRKTATPKP
+1784 TATPKP

-1808 LAIIPYKNTT
+1808 LAIIPYKNNT

-1846 EKIKYVKIDKKT
+1846 EKIKYVKIDAKT

-1890 VLIPIK
+1890 VLMPIK
-1896 EVTPLAPLLE
+1896 EFTPLAPLLE

-1937 VLIVKRFKNIWK
+1937 IIIVKRFKNIWK

-2010 TYDNR
+2010 IYDNR
-2015 NNKILIEP
+2015 NNKILIAP

-2032 SYVDKNNRSLKVKAL
+2032 SYVDKNNQSLKVKAL

-2062 SIDPNTGKIVLQPQ
+2062 SINPNTGKIVLQPQ

-2096 ISVSLRVPVVKKI
+2096 ISVSLRVPAVKKI
-2109 ELEPTS
+2109 ELEPMF
-2115 NVPVPVSLNKK
+2115 NVPVSVSLNKK

-2131 DCRGVNNSLNKQ
+2131 DCSGVKNCLNKQ

>member
-72 QENTSNKEI
+72 QKNTSNNEF
-81 NNQNHDISQLSLN
+81 NNRNQDISQLSLN

-109 KAIDLNDKTEE
+109 KAINLNDKTEE

-130 QAESLMNNPQNQQNV
+130 QAESLINNPQSQQHV
-145 DAFYHK
+145 DEFYHK

-156 GKLRKKETV
+156 GKLRKKETA
-165 SYKHERSESSTYRSG
+165 SIKHERSESNTYRLG

-185 QTYSHIRHKRNAVSF
+185 QTFSHIRHKRNAVSF

-209 NDPLKAN
+209 TDPLKAN

-226 FSQVSGGSLPTS
+226 FSQVSGGPLPTS

-365 LSAMVNIPNDI
+365 LSAMINIPNDI

-420 NSGSYVTS
+420 NSGSYVIS
-428 KVTQREYTTQPN
+428 KVTQREYTTRPN

-460 NQSKDTYYEVVL
+460 NQSKDTYYEVIL

-506 RKDISYTVDFESLSP
+506 RRDISYTVDFESLSP

-746 SPIVEVNEERVNV
+746 SPIVEANEERVNV

-767 TQITVKYRTPDGQEA
+767 TQIAIKYRTPDGQEA
-782 TFIASKT
+782 TLI
-789 NQQWTLNKQID
+789 
-800 HVNID
+800 
-805 ENSEKVTIDYQA
+805 
-817 VQPESEI
+817 
-824 IATETN
+824 
-830 GNSDAS
+830 
-836 AESRITMPRK
+836 
-846 EATPLSPIVEAN
+846 
-858 EEHVNVVIAPNGEAT
+858 
-873 QITVKYRTPDGQE
+873 
-886 ATFIAS
+886 
-892 KTNQQW
+892 
-898 TLNKQIDHVNVD
+898 
-910 ENSGKVTMGY
+910 
-920 QAVQPESEIIAT
+920 
-932 ETKGNSDASAE
+932 
-943 NRVTMPRKEA
+943 
-953 TPIPPTLEASV
+953 
-964 QEASVTVTPNENA
+964 
-977 TKVFIKYLDINDEI
+977 
-991 STIIASKNESSWTL
+991 
-1005 NKDNFGIKIDPL
+1005 
-1017 TGKVIISYVAVQPE
+1017 
-1031 SDVIATESQGNSD
+1031 
-1044 LSEESRI
+1044 
-1051 IMPTKEEIPE
+1051 
-1061 PPILESDSIE
+1061 
-1071 AKVNIFP
+1071 
-1078 NDEATRVVIM
+1078 
-1088 YTSLDG
+1088 
-1094 QESTLVASKNESSW
+1094 ASKNESSW

-1230 VTSGY
+1230 VTMDY
-1235 QAVQPESEIIAT
+1235 QAVQPQSEIIAT
-1247 ETNGNS
+1247 ETKGNS
-1253 DASAESR
+1253 DVSAESR

-1266 EATPLSP
+1266 EATPIPPTLEASVQEASVTVTPNENATKVFIKYLDINDEISTIIASKNESSWTLNKDNFGIKIDPLTGKVIISYVAVQPESDVIAIESQGNSDLSKESRIIMPTKEEPPEPP
-1273 IVEANEERVN
+1273 ILESDSIEAKVN
-1283 VTIAPNGEA
+1283 IFPNDEA
-1292 TQIAIKYRTL
+1292 TRLVIMYTSL

-1322 QIDHVNV
+1322 QIDHVNI
-1329 DENSGKVTID
+1329 DKNSGKVTID

-1429 DHVNVDENSGKVTM
+1429 DHVNVDENSGKVTID
-1443 GYQAVQPE
+1443 YQAVQPE
-1451 SEVIATETKGNSDAS
+1451 SEIIATETNGNSDAS
-1466 TENRVT
+1466 AESRIT
-1472 MPRKEVTPL
+1472 MPRKEATPL

-1486 ANEEHVNVVI
+1486 ANEERVNVTI
-1496 APNGEATQITVK
+1496 APNGEATQIAIK

-1518 FIASKNES
+1518 LIASKNES

-1808 LAIIPYKNTT
+1808 LAIIPYKNNT

-1846 EKIKYVKIDKKT
+1846 EKIKYVKIDAKT

-1879 NGNSD
+1879 NGDSD

-1890 VLIPIK
+1890 VLMPIK
-1896 EVTPLAPLLE
+1896 EITPLAPLLE
-1906 TNYKKATVSIL
+1906 TNFKKATVSIL

-1937 VLIVKRFKNIWK
+1937 VIIVKRFKDIWK
-1949 ANEQISGVTINPE
+1949 ANQQISGVSINPE

-1988 DASEWAKVKMPKKEL
+1988 DASEWAKVKMPKKEI

-2010 TYDNR
+2010 TYDNI
-2015 NNKILIEP
+2015 KDTILITP

-2032 SYVDKNNRSLKVKAL
+2032 SYVDKNNKSLKVKAL

-2055 DSSVSNI
+2055 DSSISNI
-2062 SIDPNTGKIVLQPQ
+2062 SINPNTGKIILQPQ

-2082 KIIVFAKKGNSDAS
+2082 KIIVSAKKGNSDAS

-2109 ELEPTS
+2109 ELEPIS

-2126 RIQFD
+2126 NIQFD
-2131 DCRGVNNSLNKQ
+2131 DCSGVNNSLNKQ
-2143 ISKTQLPDTGYSDK
+2143 ISKTQLPNTGYSDK
-2157 ASKSNI
+2157 ASKWNI

>member
-109 KAIDLNDKTEE
+109 KTIDLNDKTEE

-440 SSNDTFARATINLS
+440 SSNDAFARATINLS

-767 TQITVKYRTPDGQEA
+767 TQIHVKYRT
-782 TFIASKT
+782 
-789 NQQWTLNKQID
+789 
-800 HVNID
+800 
-805 ENSEKVTIDYQA
+805 
-817 VQPESEI
+817 
-824 IATETN
+824 
-830 GNSDAS
+830 
-836 AESRITMPRK
+836 
-846 EATPLSPIVEAN
+846 
-858 EEHVNVVIAPNGEAT
+858 
-873 QITVKYRTPDGQE
+873 
-886 ATFIAS
+886 
-892 KTNQQW
+892 
-898 TLNKQIDHVNVD
+898 
-910 ENSGKVTMGY
+910 
-920 QAVQPESEIIAT
+920 
-932 ETKGNSDASAE
+932 
-943 NRVTMPRKEA
+943 
-953 TPIPPTLEASV
+953 
-964 QEASVTVTPNENA
+964 
-977 TKVFIKYLDINDEI
+977 
-991 STIIASKNESSWTL
+991 
-1005 NKDNFGIKIDPL
+1005 
-1017 TGKVIISYVAVQPE
+1017 
-1031 SDVIATESQGNSD
+1031 
-1044 LSEESRI
+1044 
-1051 IMPTKEEIPE
+1051 
-1061 PPILESDSIE
+1061 
-1071 AKVNIFP
+1071 
-1078 NDEATRVVIM
+1078 
-1088 YTSLDG
+1088 LDG
-1094 QESTLVASKNESSW
+1094 QETTLIASKNESSW

-1230 VTSGY
+1230 VTMDYQAVQPQSEIIATETKGNSDVSAESRITMPRKEATPIPPTLEASVQEASVTVTPNENATKVFIKYLDINDEISTIIASKNESSWTLNKDNFGIKIDPLTGKVIISYVAVQPESDVIAIESQGNSDLSKESRIIMPTKEEPPEPPILESDSIEAKVNIFPNDEATRLVIMYTSLDGQEATLVASKNESSWTLNKQIDHVNIDKNSGKVTIDY
-1235 QAVQPESEIIAT
+1235 QAVQPESEVIAT
-1247 ETNGNS
+1247 ETKGNS
-1253 DASAESR
+1253 DVSAESR
-1260 ITMPRK
+1260 VTMPRK

-1339 YQAVQPESEVI
+1339 YQAVQPESEII
-1350 ATETKGNSDVSA
+1350 ATETNGNSDASA
-1362 ESRVTMPRKEA
+1362 ESRITMPRKEA

-1381 ANEERVNVTIA
+1381 ANEERVNVTIV

-1808 LAIIPYKNTT
+1808 LAIIPYKNNT

-1846 EKIKYVKIDKKT
+1846 EKIKYVKIDAKT

-1890 VLIPIK
+1890 VLMPIK
-1896 EVTPLAPLLE
+1896 EITPLAPLLE
-1906 TNYKKATVSIL
+1906 TNFKKATVSIL

-1937 VLIVKRFKNIWK
+1937 VIIVKRFKDIWK
-1949 ANEQISGVTINPE
+1949 ANQQISGVSINPE

-1988 DASEWAKVKMPKKEL
+1988 DASEWAKVKMPKKEI
-2003 APHSPSL
+2003 APHPPSL
-2010 TYDNR
+2010 TYDNI
-2015 NNKILIEP
+2015 KDTILITP

-2032 SYVDKNNRSLKVKAL
+2032 SYVDKNNKSLKVKAL

-2055 DSSVSNI
+2055 DSSISNI
-2062 SIDPNTGKIVLQPQ
+2062 SINPNTGKIILQPQ

-2082 KIIVFAKKGNSDAS
+2082 KIIVSAKKGNSDAS

-2109 ELEPTS
+2109 ELEPIS

-2126 RIQFD
+2126 NIQFD
-2131 DCRGVNNSLNKQ
+2131 DCSGVNNSLNKQ
-2143 ISKTQLPDTGYSDK
+2143 ISKTQLPNTGYSDK
-2157 ASKSNI
+2157 ASKWNI

>member
-1 MKENKRIN
+1 MMENKRIN

-72 QENTSNKEI
+72 QKNTSNNEF
-81 NNQNHDISQLSLN
+81 NNRNQDISQLSLN

-109 KAIDLNDKTEE
+109 KAINLNDKTEE
-120 SIKLFQADLV
+120 SIKLFQSDLV
-130 QAESLMNNPQNQQNV
+130 QAESLINNPQSQQHV

-165 SYKHERSESSTYRSG
+165 SIKHERSESNTYRLG

-185 QTYSHIRHKRNAVSF
+185 QTFSHIRHKRNAVSF
-200 RSADQSNLS
+200 RNADQSNLS
-209 NDPLKAN
+209 TDPLKAN
-216 ETNPEIQNGN
+216 EINPEIQNGN
-226 FSQVSGGSLPTS
+226 FSQVSGGPLPTS

-340 ISNVEQNRVLFDS
+340 ISNEEQNRVLFDS

-420 NSGSYVTS
+420 NSGSYVVS
-428 KVTQREYTTQPN
+428 KVTQREYTTRPN

-460 NQSKDTYYEVVL
+460 NQSKDTYYEVIL

-506 RKDISYTVDFESLSP
+506 RRDISYTVDFESSSP
-521 KLINLNAHVLYKT
+521 KLINLNAHLLYKT

-608 QVALDNQAS
+608 QVALEDQAS
-617 QKTINNVTQSL
+617 QETINNVTQSL
-628 EILKNNLKYNTPPQ
+628 EILKNNLKYKTPSQ
-642 PIIKSNNQI
+642 PVIKSNNQI
-651 PNITISP
+651 PNITISS
-658 AEKADKLTITYQNID
+658 AEKADKLTITYQNTD
-673 NEKASI
+673 NESASI

-698 IEMQT
+698 IDMQT
-703 GLVTIDYKAVYPESI
+703 GLVTIDYKAVYPESVV
-718 IGANDKTGNSDASAE
+718 GANDKTGNSDASAE
-733 SRITMPRKEATPL
+733 SRITMPRKEATPH
-746 SPIVEVNEERVNV
+746 SPIVEANEEHVNV
-759 TIVPNGEA
+759 TIAPNGET
-767 TQITVKYRTPDGQEA
+767 TQIAIKYRTPDGQEA
-782 TFIASKT
+782 TLIASK
-789 NQQWTLNKQID
+789 NGSSWTLNKQID

-805 ENSEKVTIDYQA
+805 ENSGKVTIGYQA
-817 VQPESEI
+817 VQPESEV
-824 IATETN
+824 IATETK

-846 EATPLSPIVEAN
+846 EATPLSPIVEANEERVNVTIAPNGEATQIAIKYRTLDGQEATLVAGKTNQQWTLNKQIDHVNVDENTGKVTMGYQAVQPESEIIATETKGNSDASTENRVTMPRKEVTPLSPIVEAN

-910 ENSGKVTMGY
+910 ENTGKVTMGY

-1061 PPILESDSIE
+1061 PPILEADSIE

-1094 QESTLVASKNESSW
+1094 QESILVASKTNQQWTLNKQIDYVNVDENSGKVTMGYQAVQPESEIIATETKGNSDASAESRVTMPRKEATPLSPIVEANEERVNVTIVPNGEATQIAIKYRTPDGQKATLIASKNESSW

-1151 AESRITMPRKEATPL
+1151 AESRI
-1166 SPIVEANEERV
+1166 
-1177 NVTIVP
+1177 
-1183 NGEATQIAIKYRTP
+1183 
-1197 DGQEA
+1197 
-1202 TLIASKNESSWTL
+1202 
-1215 NKQIDHVNVDENSGK
+1215 
-1230 VTSGY
+1230 
-1235 QAVQPESEIIAT
+1235 
-1247 ETNGNS
+1247 
-1253 DASAESR
+1253 
-1260 ITMPRK
+1260 
-1266 EATPLSP
+1266 
-1273 IVEANEERVN
+1273 
-1283 VTIAPNGEA
+1283 
-1292 TQIAIKYRTL
+1292 
-1302 DGQEATLVASKNESS
+1302 
-1317 WTLNK
+1317 
-1322 QIDHVNV
+1322 
-1329 DENSGKVTID
+1329 
-1339 YQAVQPESEVI
+1339 
-1350 ATETKGNSDVSA
+1350 
-1362 ESRVTMPRKEA
+1362 
-1373 TPLSPIVE
+1373 
-1381 ANEERVNVTIA
+1381 
-1392 PNGEATQIAIKYR
+1392 
-1405 TPDGQEATLIASKNE
+1405 
-1420 SSWTLNKQI
+1420 
-1429 DHVNVDENSGKVTM
+1429 
-1443 GYQAVQPE
+1443 
-1451 SEVIATETKGNSDAS
+1451 
-1466 TENRVT
+1466 
-1472 MPRKEVTPL
+1472 
-1481 SPIVE
+1481 
-1486 ANEEHVNVVI
+1486 
-1496 APNGEATQITVK
+1496 
-1508 YRTPDGQEAT
+1508 
-1518 FIASKNES
+1518 
-1526 SWTLNKQID
+1526 
-1535 HVNVDENSGKVTI
+1535 
-1548 DYQAVQPE
+1548 
-1556 SEIIATETNG
+1556 
-1566 NSDASAENRV
+1566 

-1675 SNVSMVIMPRKE
+1675 SNVSMVTMPRKE
-1687 ATPLSPIVEANEERV
+1687 ATPLSPIVEANEERVNVTIAPNGEATQIAIKYRTLDGQEATLVASKNESSWTLNKQIDHVNVDENSGKVTIDYQAVQPQSEIIATEINGNSDVSAESRITMPRKEVTPLSPIVEANEERV

-1723 GQKATLVASKT
+1723 GQEATFIASK
-1734 NQQWTLNKQIDY
+1734 NESSWTLNKQIDH

-1754 KVTMGYQAVQPE
+1754 KVTIDYQAVQPE
-1766 SEIIATE
+1766 SEVIATE
-1773 TKGNSDASAES
+1773 TKGNSDASAEN
-1784 RVIMPRKTATPKP
+1784 RVTMPRKTATPKP

-1890 VLIPIK
+1890 VLMPIK

-1962 FGQVVINYQAV
+1962 FGQVVINYQVV

-2109 ELEPTS
+2109 ELEPIS

-2131 DCRGVNNSLNKQ
+2131 DCSGVNYSLNKQ
-2143 ISKTQLPDTGYSDK
+2143 LSKTQLPDTGYSEK
-2157 ASKSNI
+2157 TSKSNI
-2163 LSVLLLGFGFL
+2163 LSVLLLGLGLL

>member
-1 MKENKRIN
+1 MKENKRKN

-36 IIISCFNEAKADSDK
+36 IIISCFSEAKADSDK
-51 YEIRSHQQS
+51 HEIKSHQQS

-72 QENTSNKEI
+72 QENTSNNEF
-81 NNQNHDISQLSLN
+81 NNRNHDISHLSLN

-109 KAIDLNDKTEE
+109 KAINLNDKTEE
-120 SIKLFQADLV
+120 SIKLFQSDLV
-130 QAESLMNNPQNQQNV
+130 QAESLINNPQSQQHV

-165 SYKHERSESSTYRSG
+165 SIKHERSESNTYRLG

-185 QTYSHIRHKRNAVSF
+185 QTFSHIRHKRNAVSF
-200 RSADQSNLS
+200 RNADQSNLS
-209 NDPLKAN
+209 TDPLKAN
-216 ETNPEIQNGN
+216 EINPEIQNGN
-226 FSQVSGGSLPTS
+226 FSQVSGGPLPTS

-420 NSGSYVTS
+420 NSGSYVVS
-428 KVTQREYTTQPN
+428 KVTQREYTTRPN

-460 NQSKDTYYEVVL
+460 NQSKDTYYEVIL

-506 RKDISYTVDFESLSP
+506 RRDISYTVDFESSSP
-521 KLINLNAHVLYKT
+521 KLINLNAHLLYKT

-595 MTEGRNI
+595 MTEGGNI

-608 QVALDNQAS
+608 QVALENQAS
-617 QKTINNVTQSL
+617 QETINNVTQSL
-628 EILKNNLKYNTPPQ
+628 EILKNNLKYKTPSQ

-658 AEKADKLTITYQNID
+658 ADKADKLTITYQNTD
-673 NEKASI
+673 NESASI
-679 IANKLNN
+679 IGNKLNN

-698 IEMQT
+698 IDMQT
-703 GLVTIDYKAVYPESI
+703 GLVTIDYKAVYPESVV
-718 IGANDKTGNSDASAE
+718 GANDKTGNSDASAE

-746 SPIVEVNEERVNV
+746 SPIVEANEERVNV
-759 TIVPNGEA
+759 VIAPNGEA
-767 TQITVKYRTPDGQEA
+767 TQIAIKYRTPDGQE
-782 TFIASKT
+782 TTLIASK
-789 NQQWTLNKQID
+789 NESSWTLNKQID

-805 ENSEKVTIDYQA
+805 ENSGKVTIGYQA
-817 VQPESEI
+817 VQPESEV
-824 IATETN
+824 IATETK
-830 GNSDAS
+830 GNSDES
-836 AESRITMPRK
+836 AESRVTMPRK
-846 EATPLSPIVEAN
+846 EATPHSPIVEAN
-858 EEHVNVVIAPNGEAT
+858 EEHVNVTIAPNGEAT
-873 QITVKYRTPDGQE
+873 QIAIKYRTPDGQETTLIASKNESSWTLNKQIDHVNIDENSGKVTIGYQAVQPESEVIATETKGNSDESAESRVTMPRKEATPHSPIVEANEEHVNVTIAPNGEATQIAIKYRTPDGQE
-886 ATFIAS
+886 ATLVAS
-892 KTNQQW
+892 KNESSW
-898 TLNKQIDHVNVD
+898 TLNKQIDHVNID
-910 ENSGKVTMGY
+910 ENSGKVTIGY

-932 ETKGNSDASAE
+932 ETKGNSDESAE
-943 NRVTMPRKEA
+943 SRVTMPRKEA

-991 STIIASKNESSWTL
+991 STIIASKINQQWTL
-1005 NKDNFGIKIDPL
+1005 NKDNFGIKINPL

-1031 SDVIATESQGNSD
+1031 SDVIAIESQGNSD

-1051 IMPTKEEIPE
+1051 IMPTKEEPPE

-1078 NDEATRVVIM
+1078 NDEATRIVIM
-1088 YTSLDG
+1088 YTSL
-1094 QESTLVASKNESSW
+1094 E
-1108 TLNKQIDHVNV
+1108 
-1119 DENSGKVT
+1119 
-1127 IDYQAVQPESE
+1127 
-1138 IIATETNGNSDAS
+1138 
-1151 AESRITMPRKEATPL
+1151 
-1166 SPIVEANEERV
+1166 
-1177 NVTIVP
+1177 
-1183 NGEATQIAIKYRTP
+1183 
-1197 DGQEA
+1197 
-1202 TLIASKNESSWTL
+1202 
-1215 NKQIDHVNVDENSGK
+1215 
-1230 VTSGY
+1230 
-1235 QAVQPESEIIAT
+1235 
-1247 ETNGNS
+1247 
-1253 DASAESR
+1253 
-1260 ITMPRK
+1260 
-1266 EATPLSP
+1266 
-1273 IVEANEERVN
+1273 
-1283 VTIAPNGEA
+1283 
-1292 TQIAIKYRTL
+1292 
-1302 DGQEATLVASKNESS
+1302 GQEATLVASKNESS

-1322 QIDHVNV
+1322 QIDHVNI
-1329 DENSGKVTID
+1329 DENSGKVTI
-1339 YQAVQPESEVI
+1339 
-1350 ATETKGNSDVSA
+1350 
-1362 ESRVTMPRKEA
+1362 
-1373 TPLSPIVE
+1373 
-1381 ANEERVNVTIA
+1381 
-1392 PNGEATQIAIKYR
+1392 
-1405 TPDGQEATLIASKNE
+1405 
-1420 SSWTLNKQI
+1420 
-1429 DHVNVDENSGKVTM
+1429 

-1466 TENRVT
+1466 AESRVT
-1472 MPRKEVTPL
+1472 MPRKEATPH

-1486 ANEEHVNVVI
+1486 TNEERVNVVI
-1496 APNGEATQITVK
+1496 APNGEATQIAIK
-1508 YRTPDGQEAT
+1508 YRTPDGQET
-1518 FIASKNES
+1518 TLIASKNES

-1535 HVNVDENSGKVTI
+1535 HVNIDENSGKVTI
-1548 DYQAVQPE
+1548 GYQAVQPE
-1556 SEIIATETNG
+1556 SEVIATETKG
-1566 NSDASAENRV
+1566 NSDASAESRI

-1587 PISIVNESNASVEI
+1587 PISIINESNASVEI
-1601 IPQVKVTR
+1601 IPQVNVTQ

-1638 VSHITLDNNTGKIL
+1638 VSHITVDKNTGKVL

-1675 SNVSMVIMPRKE
+1675 SNVSMVIMPRK
-1687 ATPLSPIVEANEERV
+1687 
-1702 NVTIAPNG
+1702 
-1710 EATQIAVKYRTPD
+1710 
-1723 GQKATLVASKT
+1723 
-1734 NQQWTLNKQIDY
+1734 
-1746 VNVDENSG
+1746 
-1754 KVTMGYQAVQPE
+1754 
-1766 SEIIATE
+1766 
-1773 TKGNSDASAES
+1773 
-1784 RVIMPRKTATPKP
+1784 TATPKP

-1808 LAIIPYKNTT
+1808 LAIIPYKNNT

-1846 EKIKYVKIDKKT
+1846 EKIKYVKIDAKT

-1890 VLIPIK
+1890 VLMPIK
-1896 EVTPLAPLLE
+1896 EFTPLAPLLE

-1937 VLIVKRFKNIWK
+1937 IIIVKRFKNIWK

-2010 TYDNR
+2010 IYDNR
-2015 NNKILIEP
+2015 NNKILIAP

-2032 SYVDKNNRSLKVKAL
+2032 SYVDKNNQSLKVKAL

-2062 SIDPNTGKIVLQPQ
+2062 SINPNTGKIVLQPQ

-2096 ISVSLRVPVVKKI
+2096 ISVSLRVPAVKKI
-2109 ELEPTS
+2109 ELEPMF
-2115 NVPVPVSLNKK
+2115 NVPVSVSLNKK

-2131 DCRGVNNSLNKQ
+2131 DCSGVKNCLNKQ

>member
-209 NDPLKAN
+209 NDPLKVN

-579 NEADF
+579 NKADF

-617 QKTINNVTQSL
+617 QQTINNVTQSL

-767 TQITVKYRTPDGQEA
+767 TQIDVKYRT
-782 TFIASKT
+782 
-789 NQQWTLNKQID
+789 
-800 HVNID
+800 
-805 ENSEKVTIDYQA
+805 
-817 VQPESEI
+817 
-824 IATETN
+824 
-830 GNSDAS
+830 
-836 AESRITMPRK
+836 
-846 EATPLSPIVEAN
+846 
-858 EEHVNVVIAPNGEAT
+858 
-873 QITVKYRTPDGQE
+873 
-886 ATFIAS
+886 
-892 KTNQQW
+892 
-898 TLNKQIDHVNVD
+898 
-910 ENSGKVTMGY
+910 
-920 QAVQPESEIIAT
+920 
-932 ETKGNSDASAE
+932 
-943 NRVTMPRKEA
+943 
-953 TPIPPTLEASV
+953 
-964 QEASVTVTPNENA
+964 
-977 TKVFIKYLDINDEI
+977 
-991 STIIASKNESSWTL
+991 
-1005 NKDNFGIKIDPL
+1005 
-1017 TGKVIISYVAVQPE
+1017 
-1031 SDVIATESQGNSD
+1031 
-1044 LSEESRI
+1044 
-1051 IMPTKEEIPE
+1051 
-1061 PPILESDSIE
+1061 
-1071 AKVNIFP
+1071 
-1078 NDEATRVVIM
+1078 
-1088 YTSLDG
+1088 LDG
-1094 QESTLVASKNESSW
+1094 QETTLIASKNESSW

-1127 IDYQAVQPESE
+1127 MDYQAVQPQSE
-1138 IIATETNGNSDAS
+1138 IIATETKGNSDVS

-1177 NVTIVP
+1177 NVTIV
-1183 NGEATQIAIKYRTP
+1183 
-1197 DGQEA
+1197 
-1202 TLIASKNESSWTL
+1202 
-1215 NKQIDHVNVDENSGK
+1215 
-1230 VTSGY
+1230 
-1235 QAVQPESEIIAT
+1235 
-1247 ETNGNS
+1247 
-1253 DASAESR
+1253 
-1260 ITMPRK
+1260 
-1266 EATPLSP
+1266 
-1273 IVEANEERVN
+1273 
-1283 VTIAPNGEA
+1283 
-1292 TQIAIKYRTL
+1292 
-1302 DGQEATLVASKNESS
+1302 
-1317 WTLNK
+1317 
-1322 QIDHVNV
+1322 
-1329 DENSGKVTID
+1329 
-1339 YQAVQPESEVI
+1339 
-1350 ATETKGNSDVSA
+1350 
-1362 ESRVTMPRKEA
+1362 
-1373 TPLSPIVE
+1373 
-1381 ANEERVNVTIA
+1381 

-1808 LAIIPYKNTT
+1808 LAIIPYKNNT

-1846 EKIKYVKIDKKT
+1846 EKIKYVKIDAKT

-1890 VLIPIK
+1890 VLMPIK
-1896 EVTPLAPLLE
+1896 EITPLAPLLE
-1906 TNYKKATVSIL
+1906 TNFKKATVSIL

-1937 VLIVKRFKNIWK
+1937 VIIVKRFKDIWK
-1949 ANEQISGVTINPE
+1949 ANQQISGVSINPE

-1988 DASEWAKVKMPKKEL
+1988 DASEWAKVKMPKKEI

-2010 TYDNR
+2010 TYDNI
-2015 NNKILIEP
+2015 KDTILITP

-2032 SYVDKNNRSLKVKAL
+2032 SYVDKNNKSLKVKAL

-2055 DSSVSNI
+2055 DSSISNI
-2062 SIDPNTGKIVLQPQ
+2062 SINPNTGKIILQPQ

-2082 KIIVFAKKGNSDAS
+2082 KIIVSAKKGNSDAS

-2109 ELEPTS
+2109 ELEPIS

-2126 RIQFD
+2126 NIQFD
-2131 DCRGVNNSLNKQ
+2131 DCSGVNNSLNKQ
-2143 ISKTQLPDTGYSDK
+2143 ISKTQLPNTGYSDK
-2157 ASKSNI
+2157 TSKWNI

>member
-1 MKENKRIN
+1 MKENKRKN

-36 IIISCFNEAKADSDK
+36 IIISCFSEAKADSDK
-51 YEIRSHQQS
+51 HEIKSHQQS

-72 QENTSNKEI
+72 QENTSNNEF
-81 NNQNHDISQLSLN
+81 NNRNHDISHLSLN

-109 KAIDLNDKTEE
+109 KAINLNDKTEE
-120 SIKLFQADLV
+120 SIKLFQSDLV
-130 QAESLMNNPQNQQNV
+130 QAESLINNPQSQQHV

-165 SYKHERSESSTYRSG
+165 SIKHERSESNTYRLG

-185 QTYSHIRHKRNAVSF
+185 QTFSHIRHKRNAVSF
-200 RSADQSNLS
+200 RNADQSNLS
-209 NDPLKAN
+209 TDPLKAN
-216 ETNPEIQNGN
+216 EINPEIQNGN
-226 FSQVSGGSLPTS
+226 FSQVSGGPLPTS

-420 NSGSYVTS
+420 NSGSYVVS
-428 KVTQREYTTQPN
+428 KVTQREYTTRPN

-460 NQSKDTYYEVVL
+460 NQSKDTYYEVIL

-506 RKDISYTVDFESLSP
+506 RRDISYTVDFESSSP
-521 KLINLNAHVLYKT
+521 KLINLNAHLLYKT

-595 MTEGRNI
+595 MTEGGNI

-608 QVALDNQAS
+608 QVALENQAS
-617 QKTINNVTQSL
+617 QETINNVTQSL
-628 EILKNNLKYNTPPQ
+628 EILKNNLKYKTPSQ

-658 AEKADKLTITYQNID
+658 ADKADKLTITYQNTD
-673 NEKASI
+673 NESASI
-679 IANKLNN
+679 IGNKLNN

-698 IEMQT
+698 IDMQT
-703 GLVTIDYKAVYPESI
+703 GLVTIDYKAVYPESVV
-718 IGANDKTGNSDASAE
+718 GANDKT
-733 SRITMPRKEATPL
+733 
-746 SPIVEVNEERVNV
+746 
-759 TIVPNGEA
+759 
-767 TQITVKYRTPDGQEA
+767 
-782 TFIASKT
+782 
-789 NQQWTLNKQID
+789 
-800 HVNID
+800 
-805 ENSEKVTIDYQA
+805 
-817 VQPESEI
+817 
-824 IATETN
+824 
-830 GNSDAS
+830 
-836 AESRITMPRK
+836 
-846 EATPLSPIVEAN
+846 
-858 EEHVNVVIAPNGEAT
+858 
-873 QITVKYRTPDGQE
+873 
-886 ATFIAS
+886 
-892 KTNQQW
+892 
-898 TLNKQIDHVNVD
+898 
-910 ENSGKVTMGY
+910 
-920 QAVQPESEIIAT
+920 
-932 ETKGNSDASAE
+932 
-943 NRVTMPRKEA
+943 
-953 TPIPPTLEASV
+953 
-964 QEASVTVTPNENA
+964 
-977 TKVFIKYLDINDEI
+977 
-991 STIIASKNESSWTL
+991 
-1005 NKDNFGIKIDPL
+1005 
-1017 TGKVIISYVAVQPE
+1017 
-1031 SDVIATESQGNSD
+1031 
-1044 LSEESRI
+1044 
-1051 IMPTKEEIPE
+1051 
-1061 PPILESDSIE
+1061 
-1071 AKVNIFP
+1071 
-1078 NDEATRVVIM
+1078 
-1088 YTSLDG
+1088 
-1094 QESTLVASKNESSW
+1094 
-1108 TLNKQIDHVNV
+1108 
-1119 DENSGKVT
+1119 
-1127 IDYQAVQPESE
+1127 
-1138 IIATETNGNSDAS
+1138 GNSDAS

-1177 NVTIVP
+1177 NVV
-1183 NGEATQIAIKYRTP
+1183 
-1197 DGQEA
+1197 
-1202 TLIASKNESSWTL
+1202 
-1215 NKQIDHVNVDENSGK
+1215 
-1230 VTSGY
+1230 
-1235 QAVQPESEIIAT
+1235 
-1247 ETNGNS
+1247 
-1253 DASAESR
+1253 
-1260 ITMPRK
+1260 
-1266 EATPLSP
+1266 
-1273 IVEANEERVN
+1273 
-1283 VTIAPNGEA
+1283 IAPNGEA
-1292 TQIAIKYRTL
+1292 TQIAVKYRTP

-1322 QIDHVNV
+1322 QIDHVNI
-1329 DENSGKVTID
+1329 DENSGKVTI
-1339 YQAVQPESEVI
+1339 
-1350 ATETKGNSDVSA
+1350 
-1362 ESRVTMPRKEA
+1362 
-1373 TPLSPIVE
+1373 
-1381 ANEERVNVTIA
+1381 
-1392 PNGEATQIAIKYR
+1392 
-1405 TPDGQEATLIASKNE
+1405 
-1420 SSWTLNKQI
+1420 
-1429 DHVNVDENSGKVTM
+1429 

-1466 TENRVT
+1466 
-1472 MPRKEVTPL
+1472 
-1481 SPIVE
+1481 
-1486 ANEEHVNVVI
+1486 A
-1496 APNGEATQITVK
+1496 
-1508 YRTPDGQEAT
+1508 
-1518 FIASKNES
+1518 ES
-1526 SWTLNKQID
+1526 RIS
-1535 HVNVDENSGKVTI
+1535 
-1548 DYQAVQPE
+1548 
-1556 SEIIATETNG
+1556 
-1566 NSDASAENRV
+1566 
-1576 TMPVKEKTPAP
+1576 MPVKEKTPAP
-1587 PISIVNESNASVEI
+1587 PISIINESNASVEI
-1601 IPQVKVTR
+1601 IPQVNVTQ

-1638 VSHITLDNNTGKIL
+1638 VSHITVDKNTGKVL

-1675 SNVSMVIMPRKE
+1675 SNVSMVIMPRK
-1687 ATPLSPIVEANEERV
+1687 
-1702 NVTIAPNG
+1702 
-1710 EATQIAVKYRTPD
+1710 
-1723 GQKATLVASKT
+1723 
-1734 NQQWTLNKQIDY
+1734 
-1746 VNVDENSG
+1746 
-1754 KVTMGYQAVQPE
+1754 
-1766 SEIIATE
+1766 
-1773 TKGNSDASAES
+1773 
-1784 RVIMPRKTATPKP
+1784 TATPKP

-1808 LAIIPYKNTT
+1808 LAIIPYKNNT

-1846 EKIKYVKIDKKT
+1846 EKIKYVKIDAKT

-1890 VLIPIK
+1890 VLMPIK
-1896 EVTPLAPLLE
+1896 EFTPLAPLLE

-1923 KLDFKYRDK
+1923 KLDFKYRNK

-1937 VLIVKRFKNIWK
+1937 IIIVKRFKNIWK

-2010 TYDNR
+2010 IYDNR
-2015 NNKILIEP
+2015 NNKILIAP

-2032 SYVDKNNRSLKVKAL
+2032 SYVDKNNQSLKVKAL

-2062 SIDPNTGKIVLQPQ
+2062 SINPNTGKIVLQPQ

-2096 ISVSLRVPVVKKI
+2096 ISVSLRVPAVKKI
-2109 ELEPTS
+2109 ELEPMF
-2115 NVPVPVSLNKK
+2115 NVPVSVSLNKK

-2131 DCRGVNNSLNKQ
+2131 DCSGVKNCLNKQ

>member
-72 QENTSNKEI
+72 QKNTSNNEF
-81 NNQNHDISQLSLN
+81 NNRNQDISQLSLN

-109 KAIDLNDKTEE
+109 KAINLNDKTEE

-130 QAESLMNNPQNQQNV
+130 QAESLINNPQSQQHV
-145 DAFYHK
+145 DEFYHK

-156 GKLRKKETV
+156 GKLRKKETA
-165 SYKHERSESSTYRSG
+165 SIKHERSESNTYRLG

-185 QTYSHIRHKRNAVSF
+185 QTFSHIRHKRNAVSF

-209 NDPLKAN
+209 TDPLKAN

-226 FSQVSGGSLPTS
+226 FSQVSGGPLPTS

-365 LSAMVNIPNDI
+365 LSAMINIPNDI

-420 NSGSYVTS
+420 NSGSYVIS
-428 KVTQREYTTQPN
+428 KVTQREYTTRPN

-460 NQSKDTYYEVVL
+460 NQSKDTYYEVIL

-506 RKDISYTVDFESLSP
+506 RRDISYTVDFESLSP

-746 SPIVEVNEERVNV
+746 SPIVEANEERVNV

-767 TQITVKYRTPDGQEA
+767 TQIAIKYRTPDGQEA
-782 TFIASKT
+782 TLIASK
-789 NQQWTLNKQID
+789 N
-800 HVNID
+800 
-805 ENSEKVTIDYQA
+805 
-817 VQPESEI
+817 ES
-824 IATETN
+824 
-830 GNSDAS
+830 S
-836 AESRITMPRK
+836 
-846 EATPLSPIVEAN
+846 
-858 EEHVNVVIAPNGEAT
+858 
-873 QITVKYRTPDGQE
+873 
-886 ATFIAS
+886 
-892 KTNQQW
+892 W

-910 ENSGKVTMGY
+910 ENSGKVTMDY
-920 QAVQPESEIIAT
+920 QAVQPQSEIIAT
-932 ETKGNSDASAE
+932 ETKGNSDVSAE
-943 NRVTMPRKEA
+943 SRITMPRKEA

-1031 SDVIATESQGNSD
+1031 SDVIAIESQGNSD
-1044 LSEESRI
+1044 LSKESRI
-1051 IMPTKEEIPE
+1051 IMPTKEEPPE

-1078 NDEATRVVIM
+1078 NDEATRLVIM
-1088 YTSLDG
+1088 YTS
-1094 QESTLVASKNESSW
+1094 
-1108 TLNKQIDHVNV
+1108 
-1119 DENSGKVT
+1119 
-1127 IDYQAVQPESE
+1127 
-1138 IIATETNGNSDAS
+1138 
-1151 AESRITMPRKEATPL
+1151 
-1166 SPIVEANEERV
+1166 
-1177 NVTIVP
+1177 
-1183 NGEATQIAIKYRTP
+1183 
-1197 DGQEA
+1197 
-1202 TLIASKNESSWTL
+1202 
-1215 NKQIDHVNVDENSGK
+1215 
-1230 VTSGY
+1230 
-1235 QAVQPESEIIAT
+1235 
-1247 ETNGNS
+1247 
-1253 DASAESR
+1253 
-1260 ITMPRK
+1260 
-1266 EATPLSP
+1266 
-1273 IVEANEERVN
+1273 
-1283 VTIAPNGEA
+1283 
-1292 TQIAIKYRTL
+1292 L

-1322 QIDHVNV
+1322 QIDHVNI
-1329 DENSGKVTID
+1329 DKNSGKVTID

-1405 TPDGQEATLIASKNE
+1405 TL
-1420 SSWTLNKQI
+1420 
-1429 DHVNVDENSGKVTM
+1429 
-1443 GYQAVQPE
+1443 
-1451 SEVIATETKGNSDAS
+1451 
-1466 TENRVT
+1466 
-1472 MPRKEVTPL
+1472 
-1481 SPIVE
+1481 
-1486 ANEEHVNVVI
+1486 
-1496 APNGEATQITVK
+1496 
-1508 YRTPDGQEAT
+1508 DGQEAT

-1808 LAIIPYKNTT
+1808 LAIIPYKNNT

-1846 EKIKYVKIDKKT
+1846 EKIKYVKIDAKT

-1879 NGNSD
+1879 NGDSD

-1890 VLIPIK
+1890 VLMPIK
-1896 EVTPLAPLLE
+1896 EITPLAPLLE
-1906 TNYKKATVSIL
+1906 TNFKKATVSIL

-1937 VLIVKRFKNIWK
+1937 VIIVKRFKDIWK
-1949 ANEQISGVTINPE
+1949 ANQQISGVSINPE

-1988 DASEWAKVKMPKKEL
+1988 DASEWAKVKMPKKEI

-2010 TYDNR
+2010 TYDNI
-2015 NNKILIEP
+2015 KDTILITP

-2032 SYVDKNNRSLKVKAL
+2032 SYVDKNNKSLKVKAL

-2055 DSSVSNI
+2055 DSSISNI
-2062 SIDPNTGKIVLQPQ
+2062 SINPNTGKIILQPQ

-2082 KIIVFAKKGNSDAS
+2082 KIIVSAKKGNSDAS

-2109 ELEPTS
+2109 ELEPIS

-2126 RIQFD
+2126 NIQFD
-2131 DCRGVNNSLNKQ
+2131 DCSGVNNSLNKQ
-2143 ISKTQLPDTGYSDK
+2143 ISKTQLPNTGYSDK
-2157 ASKSNI
+2157 ASKWNI

>member
-1 MKENKRIN
+1 MKENKRKN

-36 IIISCFNEAKADSDK
+36 IIISCFSEAKADSDK
-51 YEIRSHQQS
+51 HEIKSHQQS

-72 QENTSNKEI
+72 QENTSNNEF
-81 NNQNHDISQLSLN
+81 NNRNHDISHLSLN

-109 KAIDLNDKTEE
+109 KAINLNDKTEE
-120 SIKLFQADLV
+120 SIKLFQSDLV
-130 QAESLMNNPQNQQNV
+130 QAESLINNPQSQQHV

-165 SYKHERSESSTYRSG
+165 SIKHERSESNTYRLG

-185 QTYSHIRHKRNAVSF
+185 QTFSHIRHKRNAVSF
-200 RSADQSNLS
+200 RNADQSNLS
-209 NDPLKAN
+209 TDPLKAN
-216 ETNPEIQNGN
+216 EINPEIQNGN
-226 FSQVSGGSLPTS
+226 FSQVSGGPLPTS

-420 NSGSYVTS
+420 NSGSYVVS
-428 KVTQREYTTQPN
+428 KVTQREYTTRPN

-460 NQSKDTYYEVVL
+460 NQSKDTYYEVIL

-506 RKDISYTVDFESLSP
+506 RRDISYTVDFESSSP
-521 KLINLNAHVLYKT
+521 KLINLNAHLLYKT

-595 MTEGRNI
+595 MTEGGNI

-608 QVALDNQAS
+608 QVALENQAS
-617 QKTINNVTQSL
+617 QETINNVTQSL
-628 EILKNNLKYNTPPQ
+628 EILKNNLKYKTPSQ

-658 AEKADKLTITYQNID
+658 ADKADKLTITYQNTD
-673 NEKASI
+673 NESASI
-679 IANKLNN
+679 IGNKLNN

-698 IEMQT
+698 IDMQT
-703 GLVTIDYKAVYPESI
+703 GLVTIDYKAVYPESVV
-718 IGANDKTGNSDASAE
+718 GANDKT
-733 SRITMPRKEATPL
+733 
-746 SPIVEVNEERVNV
+746 
-759 TIVPNGEA
+759 
-767 TQITVKYRTPDGQEA
+767 
-782 TFIASKT
+782 
-789 NQQWTLNKQID
+789 
-800 HVNID
+800 
-805 ENSEKVTIDYQA
+805 
-817 VQPESEI
+817 
-824 IATETN
+824 
-830 GNSDAS
+830 
-836 AESRITMPRK
+836 
-846 EATPLSPIVEAN
+846 
-858 EEHVNVVIAPNGEAT
+858 
-873 QITVKYRTPDGQE
+873 
-886 ATFIAS
+886 
-892 KTNQQW
+892 
-898 TLNKQIDHVNVD
+898 
-910 ENSGKVTMGY
+910 
-920 QAVQPESEIIAT
+920 
-932 ETKGNSDASAE
+932 
-943 NRVTMPRKEA
+943 
-953 TPIPPTLEASV
+953 
-964 QEASVTVTPNENA
+964 
-977 TKVFIKYLDINDEI
+977 
-991 STIIASKNESSWTL
+991 
-1005 NKDNFGIKIDPL
+1005 
-1017 TGKVIISYVAVQPE
+1017 
-1031 SDVIATESQGNSD
+1031 
-1044 LSEESRI
+1044 
-1051 IMPTKEEIPE
+1051 
-1061 PPILESDSIE
+1061 
-1071 AKVNIFP
+1071 
-1078 NDEATRVVIM
+1078 
-1088 YTSLDG
+1088 
-1094 QESTLVASKNESSW
+1094 
-1108 TLNKQIDHVNV
+1108 
-1119 DENSGKVT
+1119 
-1127 IDYQAVQPESE
+1127 
-1138 IIATETNGNSDAS
+1138 GNSDAS

-1177 NVTIVP
+1177 NVVIAP
-1183 NGEATQIAIKYRTP
+1183 NGEATQIAVKYRTP

-1215 NKQIDHVNVDENSGK
+1215 NKQIDHVNIDENSGK
-1230 VTSGY
+1230 VTIGYQAVQPESEVIATETKGNSDASAESRVTMPRKEATPHSPIVEANEEHVNVTIAPNGEATQIAIKYRTPDGQETTLIASKNGSSWTLNKQIDHVNIDENSGKVTIGY

-1247 ETNGNS
+1247 ETKGNS

-1266 EATPLSP
+1266 EATPHSP
-1273 IVEANEERVN
+1273 IVEANEEHVN
-1283 VTIAPNGEA
+1283 VTIAPNGET
-1292 TQIAIKYRTL
+1292 TQIA
-1302 DGQEATLVASKNESS
+1302 V
-1317 WTLNK
+1317 
-1322 QIDHVNV
+1322 
-1329 DENSGKVTID
+1329 
-1339 YQAVQPESEVI
+1339 
-1350 ATETKGNSDVSA
+1350 
-1362 ESRVTMPRKEA
+1362 
-1373 TPLSPIVE
+1373 
-1381 ANEERVNVTIA
+1381 
-1392 PNGEATQIAIKYR
+1392 KYR

-1429 DHVNVDENSGKVTM
+1429 DHVNIDENSGKVTI

-1466 TENRVT
+1466 
-1472 MPRKEVTPL
+1472 
-1481 SPIVE
+1481 
-1486 ANEEHVNVVI
+1486 A
-1496 APNGEATQITVK
+1496 
-1508 YRTPDGQEAT
+1508 
-1518 FIASKNES
+1518 ES
-1526 SWTLNKQID
+1526 RIS
-1535 HVNVDENSGKVTI
+1535 
-1548 DYQAVQPE
+1548 
-1556 SEIIATETNG
+1556 
-1566 NSDASAENRV
+1566 
-1576 TMPVKEKTPAP
+1576 MPVKEKTPAP
-1587 PISIVNESNASVEI
+1587 PISIINESNASVEI
-1601 IPQVKVTR
+1601 IPQVNVTQ

-1638 VSHITLDNNTGKIL
+1638 VSHITVDKNIGKVL

-1675 SNVSMVIMPRKE
+1675 SNVSMVIMPRK
-1687 ATPLSPIVEANEERV
+1687 
-1702 NVTIAPNG
+1702 
-1710 EATQIAVKYRTPD
+1710 
-1723 GQKATLVASKT
+1723 
-1734 NQQWTLNKQIDY
+1734 
-1746 VNVDENSG
+1746 
-1754 KVTMGYQAVQPE
+1754 
-1766 SEIIATE
+1766 
-1773 TKGNSDASAES
+1773 
-1784 RVIMPRKTATPKP
+1784 TATPKP

-1808 LAIIPYKNTT
+1808 LAIIPYKNNT

-1846 EKIKYVKIDKKT
+1846 EKIKYVKIDAKT

-1890 VLIPIK
+1890 VLMPIK
-1896 EVTPLAPLLE
+1896 EFTPLAPLLE

-1937 VLIVKRFKNIWK
+1937 IIIVKRFKNIWK

-2010 TYDNR
+2010 IYDNR
-2015 NNKILIEP
+2015 NNKILIAP

-2032 SYVDKNNRSLKVKAL
+2032 SYVDKNNQSLKVKAL

-2062 SIDPNTGKIVLQPQ
+2062 SINPNTGKIVLQPQ

-2096 ISVSLRVPVVKKI
+2096 ISVSLRVPAVKKI
-2109 ELEPTS
+2109 ELEPMF
-2115 NVPVPVSLNKK
+2115 NVPVSVSLNKK

-2131 DCRGVNNSLNKQ
+2131 DCSGVKNCLNKQ

>member
-1 MKENKRIN
+1 MKENKRKN

-36 IIISCFNEAKADSDK
+36 IIISCFSEAKADSDK
-51 YEIRSHQQS
+51 HEIKSHQQS

-72 QENTSNKEI
+72 QENTSNNEF
-81 NNQNHDISQLSLN
+81 NNRNHDISHLSLN

-109 KAIDLNDKTEE
+109 KAINLNDKTEE
-120 SIKLFQADLV
+120 SIKLFQSDLV
-130 QAESLMNNPQNQQNV
+130 QAESLINNPQSQQHV

-165 SYKHERSESSTYRSG
+165 SIKHERSESNTYRLG

-185 QTYSHIRHKRNAVSF
+185 QTFSHIRHKRNAVSF
-200 RSADQSNLS
+200 RNADQSNLS
-209 NDPLKAN
+209 TDPLKAN
-216 ETNPEIQNGN
+216 EINPEIQNGN
-226 FSQVSGGSLPTS
+226 FSQVSGGPLPTS

-420 NSGSYVTS
+420 NSGSYVVS
-428 KVTQREYTTQPN
+428 KVTQREYTTRPN

-460 NQSKDTYYEVVL
+460 NQSKDTYYEVIL

-506 RKDISYTVDFESLSP
+506 RRDISYTVDFESSSP
-521 KLINLNAHVLYKT
+521 KLINLNAHLLYKT

-595 MTEGRNI
+595 MTEGGNI

-608 QVALDNQAS
+608 QVALENQAS
-617 QKTINNVTQSL
+617 QETINNVTQSL
-628 EILKNNLKYNTPPQ
+628 EILKNNLKYKTPSQ

-658 AEKADKLTITYQNID
+658 ADKADKLTITYQNTD
-673 NEKASI
+673 NESASI
-679 IANKLNN
+679 IGNKLNN

-698 IEMQT
+698 IDMQT
-703 GLVTIDYKAVYPESI
+703 GLVTIDYKAVYPESVV
-718 IGANDKTGNSDASAE
+718 GANDKT
-733 SRITMPRKEATPL
+733 
-746 SPIVEVNEERVNV
+746 
-759 TIVPNGEA
+759 
-767 TQITVKYRTPDGQEA
+767 
-782 TFIASKT
+782 
-789 NQQWTLNKQID
+789 
-800 HVNID
+800 
-805 ENSEKVTIDYQA
+805 
-817 VQPESEI
+817 
-824 IATETN
+824 
-830 GNSDAS
+830 
-836 AESRITMPRK
+836 
-846 EATPLSPIVEAN
+846 
-858 EEHVNVVIAPNGEAT
+858 
-873 QITVKYRTPDGQE
+873 
-886 ATFIAS
+886 
-892 KTNQQW
+892 
-898 TLNKQIDHVNVD
+898 
-910 ENSGKVTMGY
+910 
-920 QAVQPESEIIAT
+920 
-932 ETKGNSDASAE
+932 
-943 NRVTMPRKEA
+943 
-953 TPIPPTLEASV
+953 
-964 QEASVTVTPNENA
+964 
-977 TKVFIKYLDINDEI
+977 
-991 STIIASKNESSWTL
+991 
-1005 NKDNFGIKIDPL
+1005 
-1017 TGKVIISYVAVQPE
+1017 
-1031 SDVIATESQGNSD
+1031 
-1044 LSEESRI
+1044 
-1051 IMPTKEEIPE
+1051 
-1061 PPILESDSIE
+1061 
-1071 AKVNIFP
+1071 
-1078 NDEATRVVIM
+1078 
-1088 YTSLDG
+1088 
-1094 QESTLVASKNESSW
+1094 
-1108 TLNKQIDHVNV
+1108 
-1119 DENSGKVT
+1119 
-1127 IDYQAVQPESE
+1127 
-1138 IIATETNGNSDAS
+1138 GNSDAS

-1177 NVTIVP
+1177 NVVIAP

-1202 TLIASKNESSWTL
+1202 TLVASKNGSSWTL
-1215 NKQIDHVNVDENSGK
+1215 NKQIDYVNIDENSGK
-1230 VTSGY
+1230 VTIGY
-1235 QAVQPESEIIAT
+1235 QAVQPESEVIAT
-1247 ETNGNS
+1247 ETKGNSDESAESRVTMPRKEATPHSPIVEANEEHVNVTIAPNGEATQIAIKYRTPDGQETTLIASKNGSSWTLNKQIDYVNIEENSGKVTIGYQAVQLESEVIATETKGNS

-1266 EATPLSP
+1266 EATPHSP
-1273 IVEANEERVN
+1273 IVEANEE
-1283 VTIAPNGEA
+1283 
-1292 TQIAIKYRTL
+1292 
-1302 DGQEATLVASKNESS
+1302 
-1317 WTLNK
+1317 
-1322 QIDHVNV
+1322 H
-1329 DENSGKVTID
+1329 
-1339 YQAVQPESEVI
+1339 
-1350 ATETKGNSDVSA
+1350 
-1362 ESRVTMPRKEA
+1362 
-1373 TPLSPIVE
+1373 
-1381 ANEERVNVTIA
+1381 VNVTIA

-1405 TPDGQEATLIASKNE
+1405 TPDGQEATLVASKNE

-1429 DHVNVDENSGKVTM
+1429 DHVNIDENSGKVTI

-1466 TENRVT
+1466 
-1472 MPRKEVTPL
+1472 
-1481 SPIVE
+1481 
-1486 ANEEHVNVVI
+1486 A
-1496 APNGEATQITVK
+1496 
-1508 YRTPDGQEAT
+1508 
-1518 FIASKNES
+1518 ES
-1526 SWTLNKQID
+1526 RI
-1535 HVNVDENSGKVTI
+1535 
-1548 DYQAVQPE
+1548 
-1556 SEIIATETNG
+1556 
-1566 NSDASAENRV
+1566 

-1587 PISIVNESNASVEI
+1587 PISIINESNASVEI
-1601 IPQVKVTR
+1601 IPQVNVTQ

-1638 VSHITLDNNTGKIL
+1638 VSHITVDKNTGKVL

-1675 SNVSMVIMPRKE
+1675 SNVSMVIMPRK
-1687 ATPLSPIVEANEERV
+1687 
-1702 NVTIAPNG
+1702 
-1710 EATQIAVKYRTPD
+1710 
-1723 GQKATLVASKT
+1723 
-1734 NQQWTLNKQIDY
+1734 
-1746 VNVDENSG
+1746 
-1754 KVTMGYQAVQPE
+1754 
-1766 SEIIATE
+1766 
-1773 TKGNSDASAES
+1773 
-1784 RVIMPRKTATPKP
+1784 TATPKP

-1808 LAIIPYKNTT
+1808 LAIIPYKNNT

-1846 EKIKYVKIDKKT
+1846 EKIKYVKIDAKT

-1890 VLIPIK
+1890 VLMPIK
-1896 EVTPLAPLLE
+1896 EFTPLAPLLE

-1937 VLIVKRFKNIWK
+1937 IIIVKRFKNIWK

-2010 TYDNR
+2010 IYDNR
-2015 NNKILIEP
+2015 NNKILIAP

-2032 SYVDKNNRSLKVKAL
+2032 SYVDKNNQSLKVKAL

-2062 SIDPNTGKIVLQPQ
+2062 SINPNTGKIVLQPQ

-2096 ISVSLRVPVVKKI
+2096 ISVSLRVPAVKKI
-2109 ELEPTS
+2109 ELEPMF
-2115 NVPVPVSLNKK
+2115 NVPVSVSLNKK

-2131 DCRGVNNSLNKQ
+2131 DCSGVKNCLNKQ

>member
-1 MKENKRIN
+1 MKENKRKN

-36 IIISCFNEAKADSDK
+36 IIISCFSEAKADSDK
-51 YEIRSHQQS
+51 HEIKSHQQS

-72 QENTSNKEI
+72 QENTSNNEF
-81 NNQNHDISQLSLN
+81 NNRNHDISHLSLN

-109 KAIDLNDKTEE
+109 KAINLNDKTEE
-120 SIKLFQADLV
+120 SIKLFQSDLV
-130 QAESLMNNPQNQQNV
+130 QAESLINNPQSQQHV

-165 SYKHERSESSTYRSG
+165 SIKHERSESNTYRLG

-185 QTYSHIRHKRNAVSF
+185 QTFSHIRHKRNAVSF
-200 RSADQSNLS
+200 RNADQSNLS
-209 NDPLKAN
+209 TDPLKAN
-216 ETNPEIQNGN
+216 EINPEIQNGN
-226 FSQVSGGSLPTS
+226 FSQVSGGPLPTS

-340 ISNVEQNRVLFDS
+340 IRNEEQNRVLFDS

-420 NSGSYVTS
+420 NSGSYVVS
-428 KVTQREYTTQPN
+428 KVTQREYTTRPN

-460 NQSKDTYYEVVL
+460 NQSKDTYYEVIL

-506 RKDISYTVDFESLSP
+506 RRDISYTVDFESSSP
-521 KLINLNAHVLYKT
+521 KIINLNAHVLYKT

-595 MTEGRNI
+595 MTEGGNI

-608 QVALDNQAS
+608 QVALENQAS
-617 QKTINNVTQSL
+617 QETINNVTQSL
-628 EILKNNLKYNTPPQ
+628 EILKNNLKYKTPSQ

-658 AEKADKLTITYQNID
+658 ADKADKLTITYQNTD
-673 NEKASI
+673 NESASI
-679 IANKLNN
+679 IGNKLNN

-698 IEMQT
+698 IDMQT
-703 GLVTIDYKAVYPESI
+703 GLVTIDYKAVYPESVV
-718 IGANDKTGNSDASAE
+718 GANDKTGNSDASAE
-733 SRITMPRKEATPL
+733 SRITMPRKEATP
-746 SPIVEVNEERVNV
+746 
-759 TIVPNGEA
+759 
-767 TQITVKYRTPDGQEA
+767 
-782 TFIASKT
+782 
-789 NQQWTLNKQID
+789 
-800 HVNID
+800 H
-805 ENSEKVTIDYQA
+805 
-817 VQPESEI
+817 
-824 IATETN
+824 
-830 GNSDAS
+830 
-836 AESRITMPRK
+836 
-846 EATPLSPIVEAN
+846 SPIVEAN
-858 EEHVNVVIAPNGEAT
+858 EEH
-873 QITVKYRTPDGQE
+873 
-886 ATFIAS
+886 
-892 KTNQQW
+892 
-898 TLNKQIDHVNVD
+898 
-910 ENSGKVTMGY
+910 
-920 QAVQPESEIIAT
+920 
-932 ETKGNSDASAE
+932 
-943 NRVTMPRKEA
+943 
-953 TPIPPTLEASV
+953 
-964 QEASVTVTPNENA
+964 
-977 TKVFIKYLDINDEI
+977 
-991 STIIASKNESSWTL
+991 
-1005 NKDNFGIKIDPL
+1005 
-1017 TGKVIISYVAVQPE
+1017 
-1031 SDVIATESQGNSD
+1031 
-1044 LSEESRI
+1044 
-1051 IMPTKEEIPE
+1051 
-1061 PPILESDSIE
+1061 
-1071 AKVNIFP
+1071 
-1078 NDEATRVVIM
+1078 
-1088 YTSLDG
+1088 
-1094 QESTLVASKNESSW
+1094 
-1108 TLNKQIDHVNV
+1108 
-1119 DENSGKVT
+1119 
-1127 IDYQAVQPESE
+1127 
-1138 IIATETNGNSDAS
+1138 
-1151 AESRITMPRKEATPL
+1151 
-1166 SPIVEANEERV
+1166 
-1177 NVTIVP
+1177 
-1183 NGEATQIAIKYRTP
+1183 
-1197 DGQEA
+1197 
-1202 TLIASKNESSWTL
+1202 
-1215 NKQIDHVNVDENSGK
+1215 
-1230 VTSGY
+1230 
-1235 QAVQPESEIIAT
+1235 
-1247 ETNGNS
+1247 
-1253 DASAESR
+1253 
-1260 ITMPRK
+1260 
-1266 EATPLSP
+1266 
-1273 IVEANEERVN
+1273 
-1283 VTIAPNGEA
+1283 
-1292 TQIAIKYRTL
+1292 
-1302 DGQEATLVASKNESS
+1302 
-1317 WTLNK
+1317 
-1322 QIDHVNV
+1322 
-1329 DENSGKVTID
+1329 
-1339 YQAVQPESEVI
+1339 
-1350 ATETKGNSDVSA
+1350 
-1362 ESRVTMPRKEA
+1362 
-1373 TPLSPIVE
+1373 
-1381 ANEERVNVTIA
+1381 VNVTIA

-1405 TPDGQEATLIASKNE
+1405 TPDGQETTLIASKNG

-1429 DHVNVDENSGKVTM
+1429 DHVNIDENSGKVTI

-1466 TENRVT
+1466 
-1472 MPRKEVTPL
+1472 
-1481 SPIVE
+1481 
-1486 ANEEHVNVVI
+1486 A
-1496 APNGEATQITVK
+1496 
-1508 YRTPDGQEAT
+1508 
-1518 FIASKNES
+1518 ES
-1526 SWTLNKQID
+1526 RI
-1535 HVNVDENSGKVTI
+1535 
-1548 DYQAVQPE
+1548 
-1556 SEIIATETNG
+1556 
-1566 NSDASAENRV
+1566 

-1587 PISIVNESNASVEI
+1587 PISIINESNASVEI
-1601 IPQVKVTR
+1601 IPQVNVTQ

-1638 VSHITLDNNTGKIL
+1638 VSHITVDKNTGKVL

-1675 SNVSMVIMPRKE
+1675 SNVSMVIMPRK
-1687 ATPLSPIVEANEERV
+1687 
-1702 NVTIAPNG
+1702 
-1710 EATQIAVKYRTPD
+1710 
-1723 GQKATLVASKT
+1723 
-1734 NQQWTLNKQIDY
+1734 
-1746 VNVDENSG
+1746 
-1754 KVTMGYQAVQPE
+1754 
-1766 SEIIATE
+1766 
-1773 TKGNSDASAES
+1773 
-1784 RVIMPRKTATPKP
+1784 TATPKP

-1808 LAIIPYKNTT
+1808 LAIIPYKNNT

-1846 EKIKYVKIDKKT
+1846 EKIKYVKIDAKT

-1890 VLIPIK
+1890 VLMPIK
-1896 EVTPLAPLLE
+1896 EFTPLAPLLE

-1937 VLIVKRFKNIWK
+1937 IIIVKRFKNIWK

-2010 TYDNR
+2010 IYDNR
-2015 NNKILIEP
+2015 NNKILIAP

-2032 SYVDKNNRSLKVKAL
+2032 SYVDKNNQSLKVKAL

-2062 SIDPNTGKIVLQPQ
+2062 SINPNTGKIVLQPQ

-2096 ISVSLRVPVVKKI
+2096 ISVSLRVPAVKKI
-2109 ELEPTS
+2109 ELEPMF
-2115 NVPVPVSLNKK
+2115 NVPVSVSLNKK

-2131 DCRGVNNSLNKQ
+2131 DCSGVKNCLNKQ

>member
-1 MKENKRIN
+1 MKENKRKN

-36 IIISCFNEAKADSDK
+36 IIISCFSEAKADSDK
-51 YEIRSHQQS
+51 HEIKSHQQS

-72 QENTSNKEI
+72 QENTSNNEF
-81 NNQNHDISQLSLN
+81 NNRNHDISHLSLN

-109 KAIDLNDKTEE
+109 KAINLNDKTEE
-120 SIKLFQADLV
+120 SIKLFQSDLV
-130 QAESLMNNPQNQQNV
+130 QAESLINNPQSQQHV

-165 SYKHERSESSTYRSG
+165 SIKHERSESNTYRLG

-185 QTYSHIRHKRNAVSF
+185 QTFSHIRHKRNAVSF
-200 RSADQSNLS
+200 RNADQSNLS
-209 NDPLKAN
+209 TDPLKAN
-216 ETNPEIQNGN
+216 EINPEIQNGN
-226 FSQVSGGSLPTS
+226 FSQVSGGPLPTS

-420 NSGSYVTS
+420 NSGSYVVS
-428 KVTQREYTTQPN
+428 KVTQREYTTRPN

-460 NQSKDTYYEVVL
+460 NQSKDTYYEVIL

-506 RKDISYTVDFESLSP
+506 RRDISYTVDFESSSP
-521 KLINLNAHVLYKT
+521 KLINLNAHLLYKT

-595 MTEGRNI
+595 MTEGGNI

-608 QVALDNQAS
+608 QVALENQAS
-617 QKTINNVTQSL
+617 QETINNVTQSL
-628 EILKNNLKYNTPPQ
+628 EILKNNLKYKTPSQ

-658 AEKADKLTITYQNID
+658 ADKADKLTITYQNTD
-673 NEKASI
+673 NESASI
-679 IANKLNN
+679 IGNKLNN
-686 QWSLNNN
+686 QCSLNNN

-698 IEMQT
+698 IDMQT
-703 GLVTIDYKAVYPESI
+703 GLVTIDYKAVYPESVV
-718 IGANDKTGNSDASAE
+718 GANDKT
-733 SRITMPRKEATPL
+733 
-746 SPIVEVNEERVNV
+746 
-759 TIVPNGEA
+759 
-767 TQITVKYRTPDGQEA
+767 
-782 TFIASKT
+782 
-789 NQQWTLNKQID
+789 
-800 HVNID
+800 
-805 ENSEKVTIDYQA
+805 
-817 VQPESEI
+817 
-824 IATETN
+824 
-830 GNSDAS
+830 
-836 AESRITMPRK
+836 
-846 EATPLSPIVEAN
+846 
-858 EEHVNVVIAPNGEAT
+858 
-873 QITVKYRTPDGQE
+873 
-886 ATFIAS
+886 
-892 KTNQQW
+892 
-898 TLNKQIDHVNVD
+898 
-910 ENSGKVTMGY
+910 
-920 QAVQPESEIIAT
+920 
-932 ETKGNSDASAE
+932 
-943 NRVTMPRKEA
+943 
-953 TPIPPTLEASV
+953 
-964 QEASVTVTPNENA
+964 
-977 TKVFIKYLDINDEI
+977 
-991 STIIASKNESSWTL
+991 
-1005 NKDNFGIKIDPL
+1005 
-1017 TGKVIISYVAVQPE
+1017 
-1031 SDVIATESQGNSD
+1031 
-1044 LSEESRI
+1044 
-1051 IMPTKEEIPE
+1051 
-1061 PPILESDSIE
+1061 
-1071 AKVNIFP
+1071 
-1078 NDEATRVVIM
+1078 
-1088 YTSLDG
+1088 
-1094 QESTLVASKNESSW
+1094 
-1108 TLNKQIDHVNV
+1108 
-1119 DENSGKVT
+1119 
-1127 IDYQAVQPESE
+1127 
-1138 IIATETNGNSDAS
+1138 GNSDAS

-1177 NVTIVP
+1177 NVVIAP
-1183 NGEATQIAIKYRTP
+1183 NGEATQIAVKYRTP

-1215 NKQIDHVNVDENSGK
+1215 NKQIDHVN
-1230 VTSGY
+1230 
-1235 QAVQPESEIIAT
+1235 I
-1247 ETNGNS
+1247 
-1253 DASAESR
+1253 
-1260 ITMPRK
+1260 
-1266 EATPLSP
+1266 
-1273 IVEANEERVN
+1273 
-1283 VTIAPNGEA
+1283 
-1292 TQIAIKYRTL
+1292 
-1302 DGQEATLVASKNESS
+1302 
-1317 WTLNK
+1317 
-1322 QIDHVNV
+1322 
-1329 DENSGKVTID
+1329 DENSGKVTI
-1339 YQAVQPESEVI
+1339 
-1350 ATETKGNSDVSA
+1350 
-1362 ESRVTMPRKEA
+1362 
-1373 TPLSPIVE
+1373 
-1381 ANEERVNVTIA
+1381 
-1392 PNGEATQIAIKYR
+1392 
-1405 TPDGQEATLIASKNE
+1405 
-1420 SSWTLNKQI
+1420 
-1429 DHVNVDENSGKVTM
+1429 

-1466 TENRVT
+1466 
-1472 MPRKEVTPL
+1472 
-1481 SPIVE
+1481 
-1486 ANEEHVNVVI
+1486 A
-1496 APNGEATQITVK
+1496 
-1508 YRTPDGQEAT
+1508 
-1518 FIASKNES
+1518 ES
-1526 SWTLNKQID
+1526 RIS
-1535 HVNVDENSGKVTI
+1535 
-1548 DYQAVQPE
+1548 
-1556 SEIIATETNG
+1556 
-1566 NSDASAENRV
+1566 
-1576 TMPVKEKTPAP
+1576 MPVKEKTPAP
-1587 PISIVNESNASVEI
+1587 PISIINESNASVEI
-1601 IPQVKVTR
+1601 IPQVNVTQ

-1638 VSHITLDNNTGKIL
+1638 VSHITVDKNTGKVL

-1675 SNVSMVIMPRKE
+1675 SNVSMVIMPRK
-1687 ATPLSPIVEANEERV
+1687 
-1702 NVTIAPNG
+1702 
-1710 EATQIAVKYRTPD
+1710 
-1723 GQKATLVASKT
+1723 
-1734 NQQWTLNKQIDY
+1734 
-1746 VNVDENSG
+1746 
-1754 KVTMGYQAVQPE
+1754 
-1766 SEIIATE
+1766 
-1773 TKGNSDASAES
+1773 
-1784 RVIMPRKTATPKP
+1784 TATPKP

-1808 LAIIPYKNTT
+1808 LAIIPYKNNT

-1846 EKIKYVKIDKKT
+1846 EKIKYVKIDAKT

-1890 VLIPIK
+1890 VLMPIK
-1896 EVTPLAPLLE
+1896 EFTPLAPLLE

-1937 VLIVKRFKNIWK
+1937 IIIVKRFKNIWK

-2010 TYDNR
+2010 IYDNR
-2015 NNKILIEP
+2015 NNKILIAP

-2032 SYVDKNNRSLKVKAL
+2032 SYVDKNNQSLKVKAL

-2062 SIDPNTGKIVLQPQ
+2062 SINPNTGKIVLQPQ

-2096 ISVSLRVPVVKKI
+2096 ISVSLRVPAVKKI
-2109 ELEPTS
+2109 ELEPMF
-2115 NVPVPVSLNKK
+2115 NVPVSVSLNKK

-2131 DCRGVNNSLNKQ
+2131 DCSGVKNCLNKQ

>member
-1 MKENKRIN
+1 MKENKRKN

-36 IIISCFNEAKADSDK
+36 IIISCFSEAKADSDK
-51 YEIRSHQQS
+51 HEIKSHQQS

-72 QENTSNKEI
+72 QENTSNNEF
-81 NNQNHDISQLSLN
+81 NNRNHDISHLSLN

-109 KAIDLNDKTEE
+109 KAINLNDKTEE
-120 SIKLFQADLV
+120 SIKLFQSDLV
-130 QAESLMNNPQNQQNV
+130 QAESLINNPQSQQHV

-165 SYKHERSESSTYRSG
+165 SIKHERSESNTYRLG

-185 QTYSHIRHKRNAVSF
+185 QTFSHIRHKRNAVSF
-200 RSADQSNLS
+200 RNADQSNLS
-209 NDPLKAN
+209 TDPLKAN
-216 ETNPEIQNGN
+216 EINPEIQNGN
-226 FSQVSGGSLPTS
+226 FSQVSGGPLPTS

-273 PNFMSNGNA
+273 PNFMSNDNA

-420 NSGSYVTS
+420 NSGSYVVS
-428 KVTQREYTTQPN
+428 KVTQREYTTRPN

-460 NQSKDTYYEVVL
+460 NQSKDTYYEVIL

-506 RKDISYTVDFESLSP
+506 RRDISYTVDFESSSP
-521 KLINLNAHVLYKT
+521 KLINLNAHLLYKT

-595 MTEGRNI
+595 MTEGGNI

-608 QVALDNQAS
+608 QVALENQAS
-617 QKTINNVTQSL
+617 QETINNVTQSL
-628 EILKNNLKYNTPPQ
+628 EILKNNLKYKTPSQ

-658 AEKADKLTITYQNID
+658 ADKADKLTITYQNTD
-673 NEKASI
+673 NESASI
-679 IANKLNN
+679 IGNKLNN

-698 IEMQT
+698 IDMQT
-703 GLVTIDYKAVYPESI
+703 GLVTIDYKAVYPESVV
-718 IGANDKTGNSDASAE
+718 GANDKTGNSDASAE
-733 SRITMPRKEATPL
+733 SRITMPRKEAIP
-746 SPIVEVNEERVNV
+746 
-759 TIVPNGEA
+759 
-767 TQITVKYRTPDGQEA
+767 
-782 TFIASKT
+782 
-789 NQQWTLNKQID
+789 
-800 HVNID
+800 H
-805 ENSEKVTIDYQA
+805 
-817 VQPESEI
+817 
-824 IATETN
+824 
-830 GNSDAS
+830 
-836 AESRITMPRK
+836 
-846 EATPLSPIVEAN
+846 SPIVEAN
-858 EEHVNVVIAPNGEAT
+858 EEHVNVTIAPNGEAT
-873 QITVKYRTPDGQE
+873 QIAIKYRTPDGQETTLIASKNGSSWTLNKQIDYVNIEENSGKVTIGYQAVQPESEVIATETKGNSDASAESRVTMPRKEATPHSPIVEANEEHVNVTIAPNGEATQIAIKYRTPDGQETTLIASKNGSSWTLNKQIDYVNIEENSGKVTIGYQAVQPESEVIATETKGNSDASAESRVTMPRKEATPHSPIVEANEEHVNVTIAPNGEATQIAIKYRTPDGQE
-886 ATFIAS
+886 ATLVAS
-892 KTNQQW
+892 KNESSW
-898 TLNKQIDHVNVD
+898 TLNKQIDHVNIE
-910 ENSGKVTMGY
+910 ENSGKVTIGY

-943 NRVTMPRKEA
+943 SRITMPRKEA

-991 STIIASKNESSWTL
+991 STIIASKINQQWTL
-1005 NKDNFGIKIDPL
+1005 NKDNFGIKINPL

-1031 SDVIATESQGNSD
+1031 SDVIAIESQGNSD

-1051 IMPTKEEIPE
+1051 IMPTKEEPPE

-1078 NDEATRVVIM
+1078 NDEATRIVIM
-1088 YTSLDG
+1088 YTSLEG
-1094 QESTLVASKNESSW
+1094 QEATLVASKNESSW
-1108 TLNKQIDHVNV
+1108 TLNKQIDHVNI

-1127 IDYQAVQPESE
+1127 IGYQAVQPESE
-1138 IIATETNGNSDAS
+1138 IIATETKGNSDAS
-1151 AESRITMPRKEATPL
+1151 AESRITMPRKEAIPH
-1166 SPIVEANEERV
+1166 SPIVEANEEHV
-1177 NVTIVP
+1177 NVTIAP
-1183 NGEATQIAIKYRTP
+1183 NGEATQIAIKYRTPDGQETTLIASKNGSSWTLNKQIDHVNIDENSGKVTIGYQAVQPESEIIATETKGNSDASAESRITMPRKEAIPHSPIVEANEEHVNVTIAPNGETTQIAVKYRTP

-1215 NKQIDHVNVDENSGK
+1215 NKQIDHVN
-1230 VTSGY
+1230 
-1235 QAVQPESEIIAT
+1235 I
-1247 ETNGNS
+1247 
-1253 DASAESR
+1253 
-1260 ITMPRK
+1260 
-1266 EATPLSP
+1266 
-1273 IVEANEERVN
+1273 
-1283 VTIAPNGEA
+1283 
-1292 TQIAIKYRTL
+1292 
-1302 DGQEATLVASKNESS
+1302 
-1317 WTLNK
+1317 
-1322 QIDHVNV
+1322 
-1329 DENSGKVTID
+1329 DENSGKVTI
-1339 YQAVQPESEVI
+1339 
-1350 ATETKGNSDVSA
+1350 
-1362 ESRVTMPRKEA
+1362 
-1373 TPLSPIVE
+1373 
-1381 ANEERVNVTIA
+1381 
-1392 PNGEATQIAIKYR
+1392 
-1405 TPDGQEATLIASKNE
+1405 
-1420 SSWTLNKQI
+1420 
-1429 DHVNVDENSGKVTM
+1429 

-1466 TENRVT
+1466 
-1472 MPRKEVTPL
+1472 
-1481 SPIVE
+1481 
-1486 ANEEHVNVVI
+1486 A
-1496 APNGEATQITVK
+1496 
-1508 YRTPDGQEAT
+1508 
-1518 FIASKNES
+1518 ES
-1526 SWTLNKQID
+1526 RI
-1535 HVNVDENSGKVTI
+1535 
-1548 DYQAVQPE
+1548 
-1556 SEIIATETNG
+1556 
-1566 NSDASAENRV
+1566 

-1587 PISIVNESNASVEI
+1587 PISIINESNASVEI
-1601 IPQVKVTR
+1601 IPQVNVTQ

-1638 VSHITLDNNTGKIL
+1638 VSHITVDKNTGKVL

-1675 SNVSMVIMPRKE
+1675 SNVSMVIMPRK
-1687 ATPLSPIVEANEERV
+1687 
-1702 NVTIAPNG
+1702 
-1710 EATQIAVKYRTPD
+1710 
-1723 GQKATLVASKT
+1723 
-1734 NQQWTLNKQIDY
+1734 
-1746 VNVDENSG
+1746 
-1754 KVTMGYQAVQPE
+1754 
-1766 SEIIATE
+1766 
-1773 TKGNSDASAES
+1773 
-1784 RVIMPRKTATPKP
+1784 TATPKP

-1808 LAIIPYKNTT
+1808 LAIIPYKNNT

-1846 EKIKYVKIDKKT
+1846 EKIKYVKIDAKT

-1890 VLIPIK
+1890 VLMPIK
-1896 EVTPLAPLLE
+1896 EFTPLAPLLE

-1937 VLIVKRFKNIWK
+1937 IIIVKRFKNIWK

-2010 TYDNR
+2010 IYDNR
-2015 NNKILIEP
+2015 NNKILIAP

-2032 SYVDKNNRSLKVKAL
+2032 SYVDKNNQSLKVKAL

-2062 SIDPNTGKIVLQPQ
+2062 SINPNTGKIVLQPQ

-2096 ISVSLRVPVVKKI
+2096 ISVSLRVPAVKKI
-2109 ELEPTS
+2109 ELEPMF
-2115 NVPVPVSLNKK
+2115 NVPVLVSLNKK

-2131 DCRGVNNSLNKQ
+2131 DCSGVKNCLNKQ

>member
-1 MKENKRIN
+1 MKENKRKN

-36 IIISCFNEAKADSDK
+36 IIISCFSEAKADSDK
-51 YEIRSHQQS
+51 HEIKSHQQS

-72 QENTSNKEI
+72 QENTSNNEF
-81 NNQNHDISQLSLN
+81 NNRNHDISHLSLN

-109 KAIDLNDKTEE
+109 KAINLNDKTEE
-120 SIKLFQADLV
+120 SIKLFQSDLV
-130 QAESLMNNPQNQQNV
+130 QAESLINNPQSQQHV

-165 SYKHERSESSTYRSG
+165 SIKHERSESNTYRLG

-185 QTYSHIRHKRNAVSF
+185 QTFSHIRHKRNAVSF
-200 RSADQSNLS
+200 RNADQSNLS
-209 NDPLKAN
+209 TDPLKAN
-216 ETNPEIQNGN
+216 EINPEIQNGN
-226 FSQVSGGSLPTS
+226 FSQVSGGPLPTS

-420 NSGSYVTS
+420 NSGSYVVS
-428 KVTQREYTTQPN
+428 KVTQREYTTRPN

-460 NQSKDTYYEVVL
+460 NQSKDTYYEVIL

-506 RKDISYTVDFESLSP
+506 RRDISYTVDFESSSP
-521 KLINLNAHVLYKT
+521 KLINLNAHLLYKT

-595 MTEGRNI
+595 MTEGGNI

-608 QVALDNQAS
+608 QVALENQAS
-617 QKTINNVTQSL
+617 QETINNVTQSL
-628 EILKNNLKYNTPPQ
+628 EILKNNLKYKTPSQ

-658 AEKADKLTITYQNID
+658 ADKADKLTITYQNTD
-673 NEKASI
+673 NESASI
-679 IANKLNN
+679 IGNKLNN

-698 IEMQT
+698 IDMQT
-703 GLVTIDYKAVYPESI
+703 GLVTIDYKAVYPESVV
-718 IGANDKTGNSDASAE
+718 GANDKT
-733 SRITMPRKEATPL
+733 
-746 SPIVEVNEERVNV
+746 
-759 TIVPNGEA
+759 
-767 TQITVKYRTPDGQEA
+767 
-782 TFIASKT
+782 
-789 NQQWTLNKQID
+789 
-800 HVNID
+800 
-805 ENSEKVTIDYQA
+805 
-817 VQPESEI
+817 
-824 IATETN
+824 
-830 GNSDAS
+830 
-836 AESRITMPRK
+836 
-846 EATPLSPIVEAN
+846 
-858 EEHVNVVIAPNGEAT
+858 
-873 QITVKYRTPDGQE
+873 
-886 ATFIAS
+886 
-892 KTNQQW
+892 
-898 TLNKQIDHVNVD
+898 
-910 ENSGKVTMGY
+910 
-920 QAVQPESEIIAT
+920 
-932 ETKGNSDASAE
+932 
-943 NRVTMPRKEA
+943 
-953 TPIPPTLEASV
+953 
-964 QEASVTVTPNENA
+964 
-977 TKVFIKYLDINDEI
+977 
-991 STIIASKNESSWTL
+991 
-1005 NKDNFGIKIDPL
+1005 
-1017 TGKVIISYVAVQPE
+1017 
-1031 SDVIATESQGNSD
+1031 
-1044 LSEESRI
+1044 
-1051 IMPTKEEIPE
+1051 
-1061 PPILESDSIE
+1061 
-1071 AKVNIFP
+1071 
-1078 NDEATRVVIM
+1078 
-1088 YTSLDG
+1088 
-1094 QESTLVASKNESSW
+1094 
-1108 TLNKQIDHVNV
+1108 
-1119 DENSGKVT
+1119 
-1127 IDYQAVQPESE
+1127 
-1138 IIATETNGNSDAS
+1138 GNSDAS

-1177 NVTIVP
+1177 NVVIAP

-1197 DGQEA
+1197 DGQET

-1215 NKQIDHVNVDENSGK
+1215 NKQIDHVNIDENSGK
-1230 VTSGY
+1230 VTIGY
-1235 QAVQPESEIIAT
+1235 QAVQPESEVIAT
-1247 ETNGNS
+1247 ETKGNS

-1283 VTIAPNGEA
+1283 V
-1292 TQIAIKYRTL
+1292 
-1302 DGQEATLVASKNESS
+1302 V
-1317 WTLNK
+1317 
-1322 QIDHVNV
+1322 
-1329 DENSGKVTID
+1329 
-1339 YQAVQPESEVI
+1339 
-1350 ATETKGNSDVSA
+1350 
-1362 ESRVTMPRKEA
+1362 
-1373 TPLSPIVE
+1373 
-1381 ANEERVNVTIA
+1381 IA

-1405 TPDGQEATLIASKNE
+1405 TPDGQETTLIASKNE

-1429 DHVNVDENSGKVTM
+1429 DHVNIDENSGKVTI

-1466 TENRVT
+1466 
-1472 MPRKEVTPL
+1472 
-1481 SPIVE
+1481 
-1486 ANEEHVNVVI
+1486 A
-1496 APNGEATQITVK
+1496 
-1508 YRTPDGQEAT
+1508 
-1518 FIASKNES
+1518 ES
-1526 SWTLNKQID
+1526 RI
-1535 HVNVDENSGKVTI
+1535 
-1548 DYQAVQPE
+1548 
-1556 SEIIATETNG
+1556 
-1566 NSDASAENRV
+1566 

-1587 PISIVNESNASVEI
+1587 PISIINESNASVEI
-1601 IPQVKVTR
+1601 IPQVNVTQ

-1638 VSHITLDNNTGKIL
+1638 VSHITVDKNTGKVL

-1675 SNVSMVIMPRKE
+1675 SNVSMVIMPRK
-1687 ATPLSPIVEANEERV
+1687 
-1702 NVTIAPNG
+1702 
-1710 EATQIAVKYRTPD
+1710 
-1723 GQKATLVASKT
+1723 
-1734 NQQWTLNKQIDY
+1734 
-1746 VNVDENSG
+1746 
-1754 KVTMGYQAVQPE
+1754 
-1766 SEIIATE
+1766 
-1773 TKGNSDASAES
+1773 
-1784 RVIMPRKTATPKP
+1784 TATPKP

-1808 LAIIPYKNTT
+1808 LAIIPYKNNT

-1846 EKIKYVKIDKKT
+1846 EKIKYVKIDAKT

-1890 VLIPIK
+1890 VLMPIK
-1896 EVTPLAPLLE
+1896 EFTPLAPLLE

-1937 VLIVKRFKNIWK
+1937 IIIVKRFKNIWK

-2010 TYDNR
+2010 IYDNR
-2015 NNKILIEP
+2015 NNKILIAP

-2032 SYVDKNNRSLKVKAL
+2032 SYVDKNNQSLKVKAL

-2062 SIDPNTGKIVLQPQ
+2062 SINPNTGKIVLQPQ

-2096 ISVSLRVPVVKKI
+2096 ISVSLRVPAVKKI
-2109 ELEPTS
+2109 ELEPMF
-2115 NVPVPVSLNKK
+2115 NVPVSVSLNKK

-2131 DCRGVNNSLNKQ
+2131 DCSGVKNCLNKQ

>member
-1 MKENKRIN
+1 MKENKRKN

-36 IIISCFNEAKADSDK
+36 IIISCFSEAKADSDK
-51 YEIRSHQQS
+51 HEIKSHQQS

-72 QENTSNKEI
+72 QENTSNNEF
-81 NNQNHDISQLSLN
+81 NNRNHDISHLSLN

-109 KAIDLNDKTEE
+109 KAINLNDKTEE
-120 SIKLFQADLV
+120 SIKLFQSDLV
-130 QAESLMNNPQNQQNV
+130 QAESLINNPQSQQHV

-165 SYKHERSESSTYRSG
+165 SIKHERSESNTYRLG

-185 QTYSHIRHKRNAVSF
+185 QTFSHIRHKRNAVSF
-200 RSADQSNLS
+200 RNADQSNLS
-209 NDPLKAN
+209 TDPLKAN
-216 ETNPEIQNGN
+216 EINPEIQNGN
-226 FSQVSGGSLPTS
+226 FSQVSGGPLPTS

-420 NSGSYVTS
+420 NSGSYVVS
-428 KVTQREYTTQPN
+428 KVTQREYTTRPN

-460 NQSKDTYYEVVL
+460 NQSKDTYYEVIL

-506 RKDISYTVDFESLSP
+506 RRDISYTVDFESSSP
-521 KLINLNAHVLYKT
+521 KLINLNAHLLYKT

-595 MTEGRNI
+595 MTEGGNI

-608 QVALDNQAS
+608 QVALENQAS
-617 QKTINNVTQSL
+617 QETINNVTQSL
-628 EILKNNLKYNTPPQ
+628 EILKNNLKYKTPSQ

-658 AEKADKLTITYQNID
+658 ADKADKLTITYQNTD
-673 NEKASI
+673 NESASI
-679 IANKLNN
+679 IGNKLNN

-698 IEMQT
+698 IDMQT
-703 GLVTIDYKAVYPESI
+703 GLVTIDYKAVYPESVV
-718 IGANDKTGNSDASAE
+718 GANDKT
-733 SRITMPRKEATPL
+733 
-746 SPIVEVNEERVNV
+746 
-759 TIVPNGEA
+759 
-767 TQITVKYRTPDGQEA
+767 
-782 TFIASKT
+782 
-789 NQQWTLNKQID
+789 
-800 HVNID
+800 
-805 ENSEKVTIDYQA
+805 
-817 VQPESEI
+817 
-824 IATETN
+824 
-830 GNSDAS
+830 
-836 AESRITMPRK
+836 
-846 EATPLSPIVEAN
+846 
-858 EEHVNVVIAPNGEAT
+858 
-873 QITVKYRTPDGQE
+873 
-886 ATFIAS
+886 
-892 KTNQQW
+892 
-898 TLNKQIDHVNVD
+898 
-910 ENSGKVTMGY
+910 
-920 QAVQPESEIIAT
+920 
-932 ETKGNSDASAE
+932 
-943 NRVTMPRKEA
+943 
-953 TPIPPTLEASV
+953 
-964 QEASVTVTPNENA
+964 
-977 TKVFIKYLDINDEI
+977 
-991 STIIASKNESSWTL
+991 
-1005 NKDNFGIKIDPL
+1005 
-1017 TGKVIISYVAVQPE
+1017 
-1031 SDVIATESQGNSD
+1031 
-1044 LSEESRI
+1044 
-1051 IMPTKEEIPE
+1051 
-1061 PPILESDSIE
+1061 
-1071 AKVNIFP
+1071 
-1078 NDEATRVVIM
+1078 
-1088 YTSLDG
+1088 
-1094 QESTLVASKNESSW
+1094 
-1108 TLNKQIDHVNV
+1108 
-1119 DENSGKVT
+1119 
-1127 IDYQAVQPESE
+1127 
-1138 IIATETNGNSDAS
+1138 GNSDAS

-1177 NVTIVP
+1177 NVVIAP
-1183 NGEATQIAIKYRTP
+1183 NGETTQIAVKYRTP

-1215 NKQIDHVNVDENSGK
+1215 NKQIDHVNIDENSGK
-1230 VTSGY
+1230 VTIGY

-1247 ETNGNS
+1247 ETKGNS

-1260 ITMPRK
+1260 I
-1266 EATPLSP
+1266 
-1273 IVEANEERVN
+1273 
-1283 VTIAPNGEA
+1283 
-1292 TQIAIKYRTL
+1292 
-1302 DGQEATLVASKNESS
+1302 
-1317 WTLNK
+1317 
-1322 QIDHVNV
+1322 
-1329 DENSGKVTID
+1329 
-1339 YQAVQPESEVI
+1339 
-1350 ATETKGNSDVSA
+1350 
-1362 ESRVTMPRKEA
+1362 
-1373 TPLSPIVE
+1373 
-1381 ANEERVNVTIA
+1381 
-1392 PNGEATQIAIKYR
+1392 
-1405 TPDGQEATLIASKNE
+1405 
-1420 SSWTLNKQI
+1420 
-1429 DHVNVDENSGKVTM
+1429 
-1443 GYQAVQPE
+1443 
-1451 SEVIATETKGNSDAS
+1451 
-1466 TENRVT
+1466 
-1472 MPRKEVTPL
+1472 
-1481 SPIVE
+1481 
-1486 ANEEHVNVVI
+1486 
-1496 APNGEATQITVK
+1496 
-1508 YRTPDGQEAT
+1508 
-1518 FIASKNES
+1518 
-1526 SWTLNKQID
+1526 
-1535 HVNVDENSGKVTI
+1535 
-1548 DYQAVQPE
+1548 
-1556 SEIIATETNG
+1556 
-1566 NSDASAENRV
+1566 

-1587 PISIVNESNASVEI
+1587 PISIINESNASVEI
-1601 IPQVKVTR
+1601 IPQVNVTQ

-1638 VSHITLDNNTGKIL
+1638 VSHITVDKNTGKVL

-1675 SNVSMVIMPRKE
+1675 SNVSMVIMPRK
-1687 ATPLSPIVEANEERV
+1687 
-1702 NVTIAPNG
+1702 
-1710 EATQIAVKYRTPD
+1710 
-1723 GQKATLVASKT
+1723 
-1734 NQQWTLNKQIDY
+1734 
-1746 VNVDENSG
+1746 
-1754 KVTMGYQAVQPE
+1754 
-1766 SEIIATE
+1766 
-1773 TKGNSDASAES
+1773 
-1784 RVIMPRKTATPKP
+1784 TATPKP

-1808 LAIIPYKNTT
+1808 LAIIPYKNNT

-1846 EKIKYVKIDKKT
+1846 EKIKYVKIDAKT

-1890 VLIPIK
+1890 VLMPIK
-1896 EVTPLAPLLE
+1896 EFTPLAPLLE

-1937 VLIVKRFKNIWK
+1937 IIIVKRFKNIWK

-2010 TYDNR
+2010 IYDNR
-2015 NNKILIEP
+2015 NNKILIAP

-2032 SYVDKNNRSLKVKAL
+2032 SYVDKNNQSLKVKAL

-2062 SIDPNTGKIVLQPQ
+2062 SINPNTGKIVLQPQ

-2096 ISVSLRVPVVKKI
+2096 ISVSLRVPAVKKI
-2109 ELEPTS
+2109 ELEPMF
-2115 NVPVPVSLNKK
+2115 NVPVSVSLNKK

-2131 DCRGVNNSLNKQ
+2131 DCSGVKNCLNKQ

>member
-1 MKENKRIN
+1 MKENKRKN

-36 IIISCFNEAKADSDK
+36 IIISCFSEAKADSDK
-51 YEIRSHQQS
+51 HEIKSHQQS

-72 QENTSNKEI
+72 QENTSNNEF
-81 NNQNHDISQLSLN
+81 NNRNHDISHLSLN

-109 KAIDLNDKTEE
+109 KAINLNDKTEE
-120 SIKLFQADLV
+120 SIKLFQSDLV
-130 QAESLMNNPQNQQNV
+130 QAESLINNPQSQQHV

-165 SYKHERSESSTYRSG
+165 SIKHERSESNTYRLG

-185 QTYSHIRHKRNAVSF
+185 QTFSHIRHKRNAVSF
-200 RSADQSNLS
+200 RNADQSNLS
-209 NDPLKAN
+209 TDPLKAN
-216 ETNPEIQNGN
+216 EINPEIQNGN
-226 FSQVSGGSLPTS
+226 FSQVSGGPLPTS

-420 NSGSYVTS
+420 NSGSYVVS
-428 KVTQREYTTQPN
+428 KVTQREYTTRPN

-460 NQSKDTYYEVVL
+460 NQSKDTYYEVIL

-506 RKDISYTVDFESLSP
+506 RRDISYTVDFESSSP
-521 KLINLNAHVLYKT
+521 KLINLNAHLLYKT

-595 MTEGRNI
+595 MTEGGNI

-608 QVALDNQAS
+608 QVALENQAS
-617 QKTINNVTQSL
+617 QETINNVTQSL
-628 EILKNNLKYNTPPQ
+628 EILKNNLKYKTPSQ

-658 AEKADKLTITYQNID
+658 ADKADKLTITYQNTD
-673 NEKASI
+673 NESASI
-679 IANKLNN
+679 IGNKLNN

-698 IEMQT
+698 IDMQT
-703 GLVTIDYKAVYPESI
+703 GLVTIDYKAVYPESVV
-718 IGANDKTGNSDASAE
+718 GANDKTGNSDE
-733 SRITMPRKEATPL
+733 
-746 SPIVEVNEERVNV
+746 
-759 TIVPNGEA
+759 
-767 TQITVKYRTPDGQEA
+767 
-782 TFIASKT
+782 
-789 NQQWTLNKQID
+789 
-800 HVNID
+800 
-805 ENSEKVTIDYQA
+805 
-817 VQPESEI
+817 
-824 IATETN
+824 
-830 GNSDAS
+830 
-836 AESRITMPRK
+836 
-846 EATPLSPIVEAN
+846 
-858 EEHVNVVIAPNGEAT
+858 
-873 QITVKYRTPDGQE
+873 
-886 ATFIAS
+886 
-892 KTNQQW
+892 
-898 TLNKQIDHVNVD
+898 
-910 ENSGKVTMGY
+910 
-920 QAVQPESEIIAT
+920 
-932 ETKGNSDASAE
+932 
-943 NRVTMPRKEA
+943 
-953 TPIPPTLEASV
+953 
-964 QEASVTVTPNENA
+964 
-977 TKVFIKYLDINDEI
+977 
-991 STIIASKNESSWTL
+991 
-1005 NKDNFGIKIDPL
+1005 
-1017 TGKVIISYVAVQPE
+1017 
-1031 SDVIATESQGNSD
+1031 
-1044 LSEESRI
+1044 
-1051 IMPTKEEIPE
+1051 
-1061 PPILESDSIE
+1061 
-1071 AKVNIFP
+1071 
-1078 NDEATRVVIM
+1078 
-1088 YTSLDG
+1088 
-1094 QESTLVASKNESSW
+1094 
-1108 TLNKQIDHVNV
+1108 
-1119 DENSGKVT
+1119 
-1127 IDYQAVQPESE
+1127 
-1138 IIATETNGNSDAS
+1138 S

-1177 NVTIVP
+1177 NVV
-1183 NGEATQIAIKYRTP
+1183 
-1197 DGQEA
+1197 
-1202 TLIASKNESSWTL
+1202 
-1215 NKQIDHVNVDENSGK
+1215 
-1230 VTSGY
+1230 
-1235 QAVQPESEIIAT
+1235 
-1247 ETNGNS
+1247 
-1253 DASAESR
+1253 
-1260 ITMPRK
+1260 
-1266 EATPLSP
+1266 
-1273 IVEANEERVN
+1273 
-1283 VTIAPNGEA
+1283 IAPNGEA
-1292 TQIAIKYRTL
+1292 TQIAVKYRTP

-1322 QIDHVNV
+1322 QIDYVNI
-1329 DENSGKVTID
+1329 DENSGKVTI
-1339 YQAVQPESEVI
+1339 
-1350 ATETKGNSDVSA
+1350 
-1362 ESRVTMPRKEA
+1362 
-1373 TPLSPIVE
+1373 
-1381 ANEERVNVTIA
+1381 
-1392 PNGEATQIAIKYR
+1392 
-1405 TPDGQEATLIASKNE
+1405 
-1420 SSWTLNKQI
+1420 
-1429 DHVNVDENSGKVTM
+1429 

-1466 TENRVT
+1466 
-1472 MPRKEVTPL
+1472 
-1481 SPIVE
+1481 
-1486 ANEEHVNVVI
+1486 A
-1496 APNGEATQITVK
+1496 
-1508 YRTPDGQEAT
+1508 
-1518 FIASKNES
+1518 ES
-1526 SWTLNKQID
+1526 RI
-1535 HVNVDENSGKVTI
+1535 
-1548 DYQAVQPE
+1548 
-1556 SEIIATETNG
+1556 
-1566 NSDASAENRV
+1566 

-1587 PISIVNESNASVEI
+1587 PISIINESNASVEI
-1601 IPQVKVTR
+1601 IPQVNVTQ

-1638 VSHITLDNNTGKIL
+1638 VSHITVDKNTGKVL

-1675 SNVSMVIMPRKE
+1675 SNVSMVIMPRK
-1687 ATPLSPIVEANEERV
+1687 
-1702 NVTIAPNG
+1702 
-1710 EATQIAVKYRTPD
+1710 
-1723 GQKATLVASKT
+1723 
-1734 NQQWTLNKQIDY
+1734 
-1746 VNVDENSG
+1746 
-1754 KVTMGYQAVQPE
+1754 
-1766 SEIIATE
+1766 
-1773 TKGNSDASAES
+1773 
-1784 RVIMPRKTATPKP
+1784 TATPKP

-1808 LAIIPYKNTT
+1808 LAIIPYKNNT

-1846 EKIKYVKIDKKT
+1846 EKIKYVKIDAKT

-1890 VLIPIK
+1890 VLMPIK
-1896 EVTPLAPLLE
+1896 EFTPLAPLLE

-1937 VLIVKRFKNIWK
+1937 IIIVKRFKNIWK

-2010 TYDNR
+2010 IYDNR
-2015 NNKILIEP
+2015 NNKILIAP

-2032 SYVDKNNRSLKVKAL
+2032 SYVDKNNQSLKVKAL

-2062 SIDPNTGKIVLQPQ
+2062 SINPNTGKIVLQPQ

-2096 ISVSLRVPVVKKI
+2096 ISVSLRVPAVKKI
-2109 ELEPTS
+2109 ELEPMF
-2115 NVPVPVSLNKK
+2115 NVPVSVSLNKK

-2131 DCRGVNNSLNKQ
+2131 DCSGVKNCLNKQ

-2157 ASKSNI
+2157 ESKSNI

>member
-1 MKENKRIN
+1 MKENKRKN

-36 IIISCFNEAKADSDK
+36 IIISCFSEAKADSDK
-51 YEIRSHQQS
+51 HEIKSHQQS

-72 QENTSNKEI
+72 QENTSNNEF
-81 NNQNHDISQLSLN
+81 NNRNHDISHLSLN

-109 KAIDLNDKTEE
+109 KAINLNDKTEE
-120 SIKLFQADLV
+120 SIKLFQSDLV
-130 QAESLMNNPQNQQNV
+130 QAESLINNPQSQQHV

-165 SYKHERSESSTYRSG
+165 SIKHERSESNTYRLG

-185 QTYSHIRHKRNAVSF
+185 QTFSHIRHKRNAVSF
-200 RSADQSNLS
+200 RNADQSNLS
-209 NDPLKAN
+209 TDPLKAN
-216 ETNPEIQNGN
+216 EINPEIQNGN
-226 FSQVSGGSLPTS
+226 FSQVSGGPLPTS

-420 NSGSYVTS
+420 NSGSYVVS
-428 KVTQREYTTQPN
+428 KVTQREYTTRPN

-460 NQSKDTYYEVVL
+460 NQSKDTYYEVIL

-506 RKDISYTVDFESLSP
+506 RRDISYTVDFESSSP
-521 KLINLNAHVLYKT
+521 KLINLNAHLLYKT

-595 MTEGRNI
+595 MTEGGNI

-608 QVALDNQAS
+608 QVALENQAS
-617 QKTINNVTQSL
+617 QETINNVTQSL
-628 EILKNNLKYNTPPQ
+628 EILKNNLKYKTPSQ

-658 AEKADKLTITYQNID
+658 ADKADKLTITYQNTD
-673 NEKASI
+673 NESASI
-679 IANKLNN
+679 IGNKLNN

-698 IEMQT
+698 IDMQT
-703 GLVTIDYKAVYPESI
+703 GLVTIDYKAVYPESVV
-718 IGANDKTGNSDASAE
+718 GANDKT
-733 SRITMPRKEATPL
+733 
-746 SPIVEVNEERVNV
+746 
-759 TIVPNGEA
+759 
-767 TQITVKYRTPDGQEA
+767 
-782 TFIASKT
+782 
-789 NQQWTLNKQID
+789 
-800 HVNID
+800 
-805 ENSEKVTIDYQA
+805 
-817 VQPESEI
+817 
-824 IATETN
+824 
-830 GNSDAS
+830 
-836 AESRITMPRK
+836 
-846 EATPLSPIVEAN
+846 
-858 EEHVNVVIAPNGEAT
+858 
-873 QITVKYRTPDGQE
+873 
-886 ATFIAS
+886 
-892 KTNQQW
+892 
-898 TLNKQIDHVNVD
+898 
-910 ENSGKVTMGY
+910 
-920 QAVQPESEIIAT
+920 
-932 ETKGNSDASAE
+932 
-943 NRVTMPRKEA
+943 
-953 TPIPPTLEASV
+953 
-964 QEASVTVTPNENA
+964 
-977 TKVFIKYLDINDEI
+977 
-991 STIIASKNESSWTL
+991 
-1005 NKDNFGIKIDPL
+1005 
-1017 TGKVIISYVAVQPE
+1017 
-1031 SDVIATESQGNSD
+1031 
-1044 LSEESRI
+1044 
-1051 IMPTKEEIPE
+1051 
-1061 PPILESDSIE
+1061 
-1071 AKVNIFP
+1071 
-1078 NDEATRVVIM
+1078 
-1088 YTSLDG
+1088 
-1094 QESTLVASKNESSW
+1094 
-1108 TLNKQIDHVNV
+1108 
-1119 DENSGKVT
+1119 
-1127 IDYQAVQPESE
+1127 
-1138 IIATETNGNSDAS
+1138 GNSDAS

-1177 NVTIVP
+1177 NVVIAP

-1202 TLIASKNESSWTL
+1202 TLVASKNGSSWTL
-1215 NKQIDHVNVDENSGK
+1215 NKQIDYVNIDENSGK
-1230 VTSGY
+1230 VTIGY
-1235 QAVQPESEIIAT
+1235 QAVQPESEVIAT
-1247 ETNGNS
+1247 ETKGNS
-1253 DASAESR
+1253 DESAESR
-1260 ITMPRK
+1260 VTMPRK
-1266 EATPLSP
+1266 EATPHSP
-1273 IVEANEERVN
+1273 IVEANEEHVN

-1292 TQIAIKYRTL
+1292 TQIAIKYRTP
-1302 DGQEATLVASKNESS
+1302 DGQETTLIASKNGSS

-1322 QIDHVNV
+1322 QIDYVNI
-1329 DENSGKVTID
+1329 DENSGKVTIG

-1350 ATETKGNSDVSA
+1350 ATETKGNSDESA

-1373 TPLSPIVE
+1373 TPHSPIVE
-1381 ANEERVNVTIA
+1381 ANEEHVNVTIA

-1405 TPDGQEATLIASKNE
+1405 TPDGQEATLVASKNE

-1429 DHVNVDENSGKVTM
+1429 DHVNIDENSGKVTI

-1466 TENRVT
+1466 
-1472 MPRKEVTPL
+1472 
-1481 SPIVE
+1481 
-1486 ANEEHVNVVI
+1486 A
-1496 APNGEATQITVK
+1496 
-1508 YRTPDGQEAT
+1508 
-1518 FIASKNES
+1518 ES
-1526 SWTLNKQID
+1526 RI
-1535 HVNVDENSGKVTI
+1535 
-1548 DYQAVQPE
+1548 
-1556 SEIIATETNG
+1556 
-1566 NSDASAENRV
+1566 

-1587 PISIVNESNASVEI
+1587 PISIINESNASVEI
-1601 IPQVKVTR
+1601 IPQVNVTQ

-1638 VSHITLDNNTGKIL
+1638 VSHITVDKNTGKVL

-1675 SNVSMVIMPRKE
+1675 SNVSMVIMPRK
-1687 ATPLSPIVEANEERV
+1687 
-1702 NVTIAPNG
+1702 
-1710 EATQIAVKYRTPD
+1710 
-1723 GQKATLVASKT
+1723 
-1734 NQQWTLNKQIDY
+1734 
-1746 VNVDENSG
+1746 
-1754 KVTMGYQAVQPE
+1754 
-1766 SEIIATE
+1766 
-1773 TKGNSDASAES
+1773 
-1784 RVIMPRKTATPKP
+1784 TATPKP

-1808 LAIIPYKNTT
+1808 LAIIPYKNNT

-1846 EKIKYVKIDKKT
+1846 EKIKYVKIDAKT

-1890 VLIPIK
+1890 VLMPIK
-1896 EVTPLAPLLE
+1896 EFTPLAPLLE

-1937 VLIVKRFKNIWK
+1937 IIIVKRFKNIWK

-2010 TYDNR
+2010 IYDNR
-2015 NNKILIEP
+2015 NNKILIAP

-2032 SYVDKNNRSLKVKAL
+2032 SYVDKNNQSLKVKAL

-2062 SIDPNTGKIVLQPQ
+2062 SINPNTGKIVLQPQ

-2096 ISVSLRVPVVKKI
+2096 ISVSLRVPAVKKI
-2109 ELEPTS
+2109 ELEPMF
-2115 NVPVPVSLNKK
+2115 NVPVSVSLNKK

-2131 DCRGVNNSLNKQ
+2131 DCSGVKNCLNKQ

>member
-1 MKENKRIN
+1 MKENKRKN

-36 IIISCFNEAKADSDK
+36 IIISCFSEAKADSDK
-51 YEIRSHQQS
+51 HEIKSHQQS

-72 QENTSNKEI
+72 QENTSNNEF
-81 NNQNHDISQLSLN
+81 NNRNHDISHLSLN

-109 KAIDLNDKTEE
+109 KAINLNDKTEE
-120 SIKLFQADLV
+120 SIKLFQSDLV
-130 QAESLMNNPQNQQNV
+130 QAESLINNPQSQQHV

-165 SYKHERSESSTYRSG
+165 SIKHERSESNTYRLG

-185 QTYSHIRHKRNAVSF
+185 QTFSHIRHKRNAVSF
-200 RSADQSNLS
+200 RNADQSNLS
-209 NDPLKAN
+209 TDPLKAN
-216 ETNPEIQNGN
+216 EINPEIQNGN
-226 FSQVSGGSLPTS
+226 FSQVSGGPLPTS

-400 HGFGDNSSYYHG
+400 HGFGDNSSYYHV

-420 NSGSYVTS
+420 NSGSYVVS
-428 KVTQREYTTQPN
+428 KVTQREYTTRPN

-460 NQSKDTYYEVVL
+460 NQSKDTYYEVIL

-506 RKDISYTVDFESLSP
+506 RRDISYTVDFESSSP
-521 KLINLNAHVLYKT
+521 KLINLNAHLLYKT

-595 MTEGRNI
+595 MTEGGNI

-608 QVALDNQAS
+608 QVALENQAS
-617 QKTINNVTQSL
+617 QETINNVTQSL
-628 EILKNNLKYNTPPQ
+628 EILKNNLKYKTPSQ

-658 AEKADKLTITYQNID
+658 ADKADKLTITYQNTD
-673 NEKASI
+673 NESASI
-679 IANKLNN
+679 IGNKLNN

-698 IEMQT
+698 IDMQT
-703 GLVTIDYKAVYPESI
+703 GLVTIDYKAVYPESVV
-718 IGANDKTGNSDASAE
+718 GANDKT
-733 SRITMPRKEATPL
+733 
-746 SPIVEVNEERVNV
+746 
-759 TIVPNGEA
+759 
-767 TQITVKYRTPDGQEA
+767 
-782 TFIASKT
+782 
-789 NQQWTLNKQID
+789 
-800 HVNID
+800 
-805 ENSEKVTIDYQA
+805 
-817 VQPESEI
+817 
-824 IATETN
+824 
-830 GNSDAS
+830 
-836 AESRITMPRK
+836 
-846 EATPLSPIVEAN
+846 
-858 EEHVNVVIAPNGEAT
+858 
-873 QITVKYRTPDGQE
+873 
-886 ATFIAS
+886 
-892 KTNQQW
+892 
-898 TLNKQIDHVNVD
+898 
-910 ENSGKVTMGY
+910 
-920 QAVQPESEIIAT
+920 
-932 ETKGNSDASAE
+932 
-943 NRVTMPRKEA
+943 
-953 TPIPPTLEASV
+953 
-964 QEASVTVTPNENA
+964 
-977 TKVFIKYLDINDEI
+977 
-991 STIIASKNESSWTL
+991 
-1005 NKDNFGIKIDPL
+1005 
-1017 TGKVIISYVAVQPE
+1017 
-1031 SDVIATESQGNSD
+1031 
-1044 LSEESRI
+1044 
-1051 IMPTKEEIPE
+1051 
-1061 PPILESDSIE
+1061 
-1071 AKVNIFP
+1071 
-1078 NDEATRVVIM
+1078 
-1088 YTSLDG
+1088 
-1094 QESTLVASKNESSW
+1094 
-1108 TLNKQIDHVNV
+1108 
-1119 DENSGKVT
+1119 
-1127 IDYQAVQPESE
+1127 
-1138 IIATETNGNSDAS
+1138 GNSDAS

-1177 NVTIVP
+1177 NVVIAP
-1183 NGEATQIAIKYRTP
+1183 NGEATQIAVKYRTP

-1215 NKQIDHVNVDENSGK
+1215 NKQIDHVNIDENSGK
-1230 VTSGY
+1230 VTIGYQAVQPESEVIATETKGNSDASAESRVTMPRKEATPHSPIVEANEEHVNVTIAPNGEATQIAIKYRTPDGQETTLIASKNGSSWTLNKQIDHVNIDENIGKVTIGY

-1247 ETNGNS
+1247 ETKGNS

-1266 EATPLSP
+1266 EATPHSP
-1273 IVEANEERVN
+1273 IVEANEEHVN
-1283 VTIAPNGEA
+1283 VTIAPNGET
-1292 TQIAIKYRTL
+1292 TQIA
-1302 DGQEATLVASKNESS
+1302 V
-1317 WTLNK
+1317 
-1322 QIDHVNV
+1322 
-1329 DENSGKVTID
+1329 
-1339 YQAVQPESEVI
+1339 
-1350 ATETKGNSDVSA
+1350 
-1362 ESRVTMPRKEA
+1362 
-1373 TPLSPIVE
+1373 
-1381 ANEERVNVTIA
+1381 
-1392 PNGEATQIAIKYR
+1392 KYR

-1429 DHVNVDENSGKVTM
+1429 DHVNIDENSGKVTI

-1466 TENRVT
+1466 
-1472 MPRKEVTPL
+1472 
-1481 SPIVE
+1481 
-1486 ANEEHVNVVI
+1486 A
-1496 APNGEATQITVK
+1496 
-1508 YRTPDGQEAT
+1508 
-1518 FIASKNES
+1518 ES
-1526 SWTLNKQID
+1526 RIS
-1535 HVNVDENSGKVTI
+1535 
-1548 DYQAVQPE
+1548 
-1556 SEIIATETNG
+1556 
-1566 NSDASAENRV
+1566 
-1576 TMPVKEKTPAP
+1576 MPVKEKTPAP
-1587 PISIVNESNASVEI
+1587 PISIFNESNASVEI
-1601 IPQVKVTR
+1601 IPQVNVTQ

-1638 VSHITLDNNTGKIL
+1638 VSHITVDKNTGKVL

-1675 SNVSMVIMPRKE
+1675 SNVSMVIMPRK
-1687 ATPLSPIVEANEERV
+1687 
-1702 NVTIAPNG
+1702 
-1710 EATQIAVKYRTPD
+1710 
-1723 GQKATLVASKT
+1723 
-1734 NQQWTLNKQIDY
+1734 
-1746 VNVDENSG
+1746 
-1754 KVTMGYQAVQPE
+1754 
-1766 SEIIATE
+1766 
-1773 TKGNSDASAES
+1773 
-1784 RVIMPRKTATPKP
+1784 TATPKP

-1808 LAIIPYKNTT
+1808 LAIIPYKNNT

-1846 EKIKYVKIDKKT
+1846 EKIKYVKIDAKT

-1890 VLIPIK
+1890 VLMPIK
-1896 EVTPLAPLLE
+1896 EFTPLAPLLE

-1937 VLIVKRFKNIWK
+1937 IIIVKRFKNIWK

-2010 TYDNR
+2010 IYDNR
-2015 NNKILIEP
+2015 NNKILIAP

-2032 SYVDKNNRSLKVKAL
+2032 SYVDKNNQSLKVKAL

-2062 SIDPNTGKIVLQPQ
+2062 SINPNTGKIVLQPQ

-2096 ISVSLRVPVVKKI
+2096 ISVSLRVPAVKKI
-2109 ELEPTS
+2109 ELEPMF
-2115 NVPVPVSLNKK
+2115 NVPVSVSLNKK

-2131 DCRGVNNSLNKQ
+2131 DCSGVKNCLNKQ

>member
-1 MKENKRIN
+1 MKENKRKN

-36 IIISCFNEAKADSDK
+36 IIISCFSEAKADSDK
-51 YEIRSHQQS
+51 HEIKSHQQS

-72 QENTSNKEI
+72 QENTSNNEF
-81 NNQNHDISQLSLN
+81 NNRNHDISHLSLN

-109 KAIDLNDKTEE
+109 KAINLNDKTEE
-120 SIKLFQADLV
+120 SIKLFQSDLV
-130 QAESLMNNPQNQQNV
+130 QAESLINNPQSQQHV

-165 SYKHERSESSTYRSG
+165 SIKHERSESNTYRLG

-185 QTYSHIRHKRNAVSF
+185 QTFSHIRHKRNAVSF
-200 RSADQSNLS
+200 RNADQSNLS
-209 NDPLKAN
+209 TDPLKAN
-216 ETNPEIQNGN
+216 EINPEIQNGN
-226 FSQVSGGSLPTS
+226 FSQVSGGPLPTS

-420 NSGSYVTS
+420 NSGSYVVS
-428 KVTQREYTTQPN
+428 KVTQREYTTRPN

-460 NQSKDTYYEVVL
+460 NQSKDTYYEVIL

-506 RKDISYTVDFESLSP
+506 RRDISYTVDFESSSP
-521 KLINLNAHVLYKT
+521 KLINLNAHLLYKT

-595 MTEGRNI
+595 MTEGGNI

-608 QVALDNQAS
+608 QVALENQAS
-617 QKTINNVTQSL
+617 QETINNVTQSL
-628 EILKNNLKYNTPPQ
+628 EILKNNLKYKTPSQ

-658 AEKADKLTITYQNID
+658 ADKADKLTITYQNTD
-673 NEKASI
+673 NESASI
-679 IANKLNN
+679 IGNKLNN

-698 IEMQT
+698 IDMQT
-703 GLVTIDYKAVYPESI
+703 GLVTIDYKAVYPESVV
-718 IGANDKTGNSDASAE
+718 GANDKTGNSDASAE

-746 SPIVEVNEERVNV
+746 SPIVEANEERVNV
-759 TIVPNGEA
+759 VIAPNGEA
-767 TQITVKYRTPDGQEA
+767 TQIAVKYRTPDGQEA
-782 TFIASKT
+782 TLIASK
-789 NQQWTLNKQID
+789 NESSWTLNKQID

-805 ENSEKVTIDYQA
+805 ENSGKVTIGYQA
-817 VQPESEI
+817 VQPESEV
-824 IATETN
+824 IATETK

-836 AESRITMPRK
+836 AESRVTMPRK
-846 EATPLSPIVEAN
+846 EATPHSPIVEAN
-858 EEHVNVVIAPNGEAT
+858 EERVNVVIAPNGEAT
-873 QITVKYRTPDGQE
+873 QIAIKYRTPDGQE
-886 ATFIAS
+886 TTLIAS
-892 KTNQQW
+892 KNGSSW
-898 TLNKQIDHVNVD
+898 TLNKQIDYVNIE
-910 ENSGKVTMGY
+910 ENSGKVTIGY
-920 QAVQPESEIIAT
+920 QAVQLESEVIAT

-943 NRVTMPRKEA
+943 SRITMPRKEA

-991 STIIASKNESSWTL
+991 STIIASKINQQWTL
-1005 NKDNFGIKIDPL
+1005 NKDNFGIKINPL

-1031 SDVIATESQGNSD
+1031 SDVIAIESQGNSD

-1051 IMPTKEEIPE
+1051 IMPTKEEPPE
-1061 PPILESDSIE
+1061 PLILESDSIE

-1078 NDEATRVVIM
+1078 NDEATRIVIM
-1088 YTSLDG
+1088 YTSLEG
-1094 QESTLVASKNESSW
+1094 QEATLVASKNESSW
-1108 TLNKQIDHVNV
+1108 TLNKQIDHVNI

-1127 IDYQAVQPESE
+1127 IGYQAVQPESEVIATETKGNSDESAESRVTMPRKEATPHSPIVEANEEHVNVTIAPNGEATQIAIKYRTPDGQETTLIASKNGSSWTLNKQIDHVNIDENSGKVTIGYQAVQPESE
-1138 IIATETNGNSDAS
+1138 IIATETKGNSDAS
-1151 AESRITMPRKEATPL
+1151 AESRITMPRKEATPH
-1166 SPIVEANEERV
+1166 SPIVEANEEHV
-1177 NVTIVP
+1177 NVTIAP
-1183 NGEATQIAIKYRTP
+1183 NGETTQIAVKYRTP

-1215 NKQIDHVNVDENSGK
+1215 NKQIDHVN
-1230 VTSGY
+1230 
-1235 QAVQPESEIIAT
+1235 I
-1247 ETNGNS
+1247 
-1253 DASAESR
+1253 
-1260 ITMPRK
+1260 
-1266 EATPLSP
+1266 
-1273 IVEANEERVN
+1273 
-1283 VTIAPNGEA
+1283 
-1292 TQIAIKYRTL
+1292 
-1302 DGQEATLVASKNESS
+1302 
-1317 WTLNK
+1317 
-1322 QIDHVNV
+1322 
-1329 DENSGKVTID
+1329 DENSGKVTI
-1339 YQAVQPESEVI
+1339 
-1350 ATETKGNSDVSA
+1350 
-1362 ESRVTMPRKEA
+1362 
-1373 TPLSPIVE
+1373 
-1381 ANEERVNVTIA
+1381 
-1392 PNGEATQIAIKYR
+1392 
-1405 TPDGQEATLIASKNE
+1405 
-1420 SSWTLNKQI
+1420 
-1429 DHVNVDENSGKVTM
+1429 

-1466 TENRVT
+1466 
-1472 MPRKEVTPL
+1472 
-1481 SPIVE
+1481 
-1486 ANEEHVNVVI
+1486 A
-1496 APNGEATQITVK
+1496 
-1508 YRTPDGQEAT
+1508 
-1518 FIASKNES
+1518 ES
-1526 SWTLNKQID
+1526 RI
-1535 HVNVDENSGKVTI
+1535 
-1548 DYQAVQPE
+1548 
-1556 SEIIATETNG
+1556 
-1566 NSDASAENRV
+1566 

-1587 PISIVNESNASVEI
+1587 PISIINESNASVEI
-1601 IPQVKVTR
+1601 IPQVNVTQ

-1638 VSHITLDNNTGKIL
+1638 VSHITVDKNTGKVL

-1675 SNVSMVIMPRKE
+1675 SNVSMVIMPRK
-1687 ATPLSPIVEANEERV
+1687 
-1702 NVTIAPNG
+1702 
-1710 EATQIAVKYRTPD
+1710 
-1723 GQKATLVASKT
+1723 
-1734 NQQWTLNKQIDY
+1734 
-1746 VNVDENSG
+1746 
-1754 KVTMGYQAVQPE
+1754 
-1766 SEIIATE
+1766 
-1773 TKGNSDASAES
+1773 
-1784 RVIMPRKTATPKP
+1784 TATPKP

-1808 LAIIPYKNTT
+1808 LAIIPYKNNT

-1846 EKIKYVKIDKKT
+1846 EKIKYVKIDAKT

-1890 VLIPIK
+1890 VLMPIK
-1896 EVTPLAPLLE
+1896 EFTPLAPLLE

-1937 VLIVKRFKNIWK
+1937 IIIVKRFKNIWK

-2010 TYDNR
+2010 IYDNR
-2015 NNKILIEP
+2015 NNKILIAP

-2032 SYVDKNNRSLKVKAL
+2032 SYVDKNNQSLKVKAL

-2062 SIDPNTGKIVLQPQ
+2062 SINPNTGKIVLQPQ

-2096 ISVSLRVPVVKKI
+2096 ISVSLRVPAVKKI
-2109 ELEPTS
+2109 ELEPMF
-2115 NVPVPVSLNKK
+2115 NVPVSVSLNKK

-2131 DCRGVNNSLNKQ
+2131 DCSGVKNCLNKQ

>member
-1 MKENKRIN
+1 MKENKRKN

-36 IIISCFNEAKADSDK
+36 IIISCFSEAKADSDK
-51 YEIRSHQQS
+51 HEIKSHQQS

-72 QENTSNKEI
+72 QENTSNNEF
-81 NNQNHDISQLSLN
+81 NNRNHDISHLSLN

-109 KAIDLNDKTEE
+109 KAINLNDKTEE
-120 SIKLFQADLV
+120 SIKLFQSDLV
-130 QAESLMNNPQNQQNV
+130 QAESLINNPQSQQHV

-165 SYKHERSESSTYRSG
+165 SIKHERSESNTYRLG

-185 QTYSHIRHKRNAVSF
+185 QTFSHIRHKRNAVSF
-200 RSADQSNLS
+200 RNADQSNLS
-209 NDPLKAN
+209 TDPLKAN
-216 ETNPEIQNGN
+216 EINPEIQNGN
-226 FSQVSGGSLPTS
+226 FSQVSGGPLPTS

-340 ISNVEQNRVLFDS
+340 ISNEEQNRVLFDS

-420 NSGSYVTS
+420 NSGSYVVS
-428 KVTQREYTTQPN
+428 KVTQREYTTRPN

-460 NQSKDTYYEVVL
+460 NQSKDTYYEVIL

-506 RKDISYTVDFESLSP
+506 RRDISYTVDFESSSP
-521 KLINLNAHVLYKT
+521 KIINLNAHVLYKT

-595 MTEGRNI
+595 MTEGGNI

-608 QVALDNQAS
+608 QVALENQAS
-617 QKTINNVTQSL
+617 QETINNVTQSL
-628 EILKNNLKYNTPPQ
+628 EILKNNLKYKTPSQ

-658 AEKADKLTITYQNID
+658 ADKADKLTITYQNTD
-673 NEKASI
+673 NESASI
-679 IANKLNN
+679 IGNKLNN

-698 IEMQT
+698 IDMQT
-703 GLVTIDYKAVYPESI
+703 GLVTIDYKAVYPESVV
-718 IGANDKTGNSDASAE
+718 GANDKTGNSDASAE
-733 SRITMPRKEATPL
+733 SRITMPRKEATP
-746 SPIVEVNEERVNV
+746 
-759 TIVPNGEA
+759 
-767 TQITVKYRTPDGQEA
+767 
-782 TFIASKT
+782 
-789 NQQWTLNKQID
+789 
-800 HVNID
+800 H
-805 ENSEKVTIDYQA
+805 
-817 VQPESEI
+817 
-824 IATETN
+824 
-830 GNSDAS
+830 
-836 AESRITMPRK
+836 
-846 EATPLSPIVEAN
+846 SPIVEAN
-858 EEHVNVVIAPNGEAT
+858 EEH
-873 QITVKYRTPDGQE
+873 
-886 ATFIAS
+886 
-892 KTNQQW
+892 
-898 TLNKQIDHVNVD
+898 
-910 ENSGKVTMGY
+910 
-920 QAVQPESEIIAT
+920 
-932 ETKGNSDASAE
+932 
-943 NRVTMPRKEA
+943 
-953 TPIPPTLEASV
+953 
-964 QEASVTVTPNENA
+964 
-977 TKVFIKYLDINDEI
+977 
-991 STIIASKNESSWTL
+991 
-1005 NKDNFGIKIDPL
+1005 
-1017 TGKVIISYVAVQPE
+1017 
-1031 SDVIATESQGNSD
+1031 
-1044 LSEESRI
+1044 
-1051 IMPTKEEIPE
+1051 
-1061 PPILESDSIE
+1061 
-1071 AKVNIFP
+1071 
-1078 NDEATRVVIM
+1078 
-1088 YTSLDG
+1088 
-1094 QESTLVASKNESSW
+1094 
-1108 TLNKQIDHVNV
+1108 
-1119 DENSGKVT
+1119 
-1127 IDYQAVQPESE
+1127 
-1138 IIATETNGNSDAS
+1138 
-1151 AESRITMPRKEATPL
+1151 
-1166 SPIVEANEERV
+1166 
-1177 NVTIVP
+1177 
-1183 NGEATQIAIKYRTP
+1183 
-1197 DGQEA
+1197 
-1202 TLIASKNESSWTL
+1202 
-1215 NKQIDHVNVDENSGK
+1215 
-1230 VTSGY
+1230 
-1235 QAVQPESEIIAT
+1235 
-1247 ETNGNS
+1247 
-1253 DASAESR
+1253 
-1260 ITMPRK
+1260 
-1266 EATPLSP
+1266 
-1273 IVEANEERVN
+1273 
-1283 VTIAPNGEA
+1283 
-1292 TQIAIKYRTL
+1292 
-1302 DGQEATLVASKNESS
+1302 
-1317 WTLNK
+1317 
-1322 QIDHVNV
+1322 
-1329 DENSGKVTID
+1329 
-1339 YQAVQPESEVI
+1339 
-1350 ATETKGNSDVSA
+1350 
-1362 ESRVTMPRKEA
+1362 
-1373 TPLSPIVE
+1373 
-1381 ANEERVNVTIA
+1381 VNVTIA

-1405 TPDGQEATLIASKNE
+1405 TPDGQETTLIASKNG

-1429 DHVNVDENSGKVTM
+1429 DHVNIDENSGKVTI

-1466 TENRVT
+1466 AESRIT
-1472 MPRKEVTPL
+1472 MPRKEATPH

-1486 ANEEHVNVVI
+1486 ANEEHVNVTI
-1496 APNGEATQITVK
+1496 APNGEATQIAIK
-1508 YRTPDGQEAT
+1508 YRTPDGQET
-1518 FIASKNES
+1518 TLIASKNGS

-1535 HVNVDENSGKVTI
+1535 HVNIDENSGKVTI
-1548 DYQAVQPE
+1548 GYQAVQPE
-1556 SEIIATETNG
+1556 SEVIATETKG
-1566 NSDASAENRV
+1566 NSDASAESRITMPRKEATPHSPIVEANEEHVNVTIAPNGEATQIAIKYRTPDGQETTLIASKNGSSWTLNKQIDHV
-1576 TMPVKEKTPAP
+1576 NIDENSGKVTIGYQAVQPESEVIATETKGNSDASAESRITMPRKEATPHSPIVEANEEHVNVTIAPNGEATQIAIKYRTPDGQETTLIASKNGSSWTLNKQIDHVNIDENSGKVTIGYQAVQPESEVIATETKGNSDASAESRITMPRKEATPHSPIVEANEEHVNVTIAPNGEATQIAIKYRTPDGQETTLIASKNGSSWTLNKQIDHVNIDENSGKVTIGYQAVQPESEVIATETKGNSDASAESRITMPRKEATPHSPIVEANEEHVNVTIAPNGEATQIAIKYRTPDGQETTLIASKNGSSWTLNKQIDHVNIDENSGKVTIGYQAVQPESEVIATETKGNSDASAESRITMPRKEATPHSPIVEANEEHVNVTIAPNGEATQIAIKYRTPDGQETTLIASKNGSSWTLNKQIDHVNIDENSGKVTIGYQAVQPESEVIATETKGNSDASAESRITMPVKEKTPAP
-1587 PISIVNESNASVEI
+1587 PISIINESNASVEI
-1601 IPQVKVTR
+1601 IPQVNVTQ

-1638 VSHITLDNNTGKIL
+1638 VSHITVDKNTGKVL

-1675 SNVSMVIMPRKE
+1675 SNVSMVIMPRK
-1687 ATPLSPIVEANEERV
+1687 
-1702 NVTIAPNG
+1702 
-1710 EATQIAVKYRTPD
+1710 
-1723 GQKATLVASKT
+1723 
-1734 NQQWTLNKQIDY
+1734 
-1746 VNVDENSG
+1746 
-1754 KVTMGYQAVQPE
+1754 
-1766 SEIIATE
+1766 
-1773 TKGNSDASAES
+1773 
-1784 RVIMPRKTATPKP
+1784 TATPKP

-1808 LAIIPYKNTT
+1808 LAIIPYKNNT

-1846 EKIKYVKIDKKT
+1846 EKIKYVKIDAKT

-1890 VLIPIK
+1890 VLMPIK
-1896 EVTPLAPLLE
+1896 EFTPLAPLLE

-1937 VLIVKRFKNIWK
+1937 IIIVKRFKNIWK

-2010 TYDNR
+2010 IYDNR
-2015 NNKILIEP
+2015 NNKILIAP

-2032 SYVDKNNRSLKVKAL
+2032 SYVDKNNQSLKVKAL

-2062 SIDPNTGKIVLQPQ
+2062 SINPNTGKIVLQPQ

-2096 ISVSLRVPVVKKI
+2096 ISVSLRVPAVKKI
-2109 ELEPTS
+2109 ELEPMF
-2115 NVPVPVSLNKK
+2115 NVPVSVSLNKK

-2131 DCRGVNNSLNKQ
+2131 DCSGVKNCLNKQ

>member
-1 MKENKRIN
+1 MKENKRKN

-36 IIISCFNEAKADSDK
+36 IIISCFSEAKADSDK
-51 YEIRSHQQS
+51 HEIKSHQQS

-72 QENTSNKEI
+72 QENTSNNEF
-81 NNQNHDISQLSLN
+81 NNRNHDISHLSLN

-109 KAIDLNDKTEE
+109 KAINLNDKTEE
-120 SIKLFQADLV
+120 SIKLFQSDLV
-130 QAESLMNNPQNQQNV
+130 QAESLINNPQSQQHV

-165 SYKHERSESSTYRSG
+165 SIKHERSESNTYRLG

-185 QTYSHIRHKRNAVSF
+185 QTFSHIRHKRNAVSF
-200 RSADQSNLS
+200 RNADQSNLS
-209 NDPLKAN
+209 TDPLKAN
-216 ETNPEIQNGN
+216 EINPEIQNGN
-226 FSQVSGGSLPTS
+226 FSQVSGGPLPTS

-340 ISNVEQNRVLFDS
+340 ISNEEQNRVLFDS

-420 NSGSYVTS
+420 NSGSYVVS
-428 KVTQREYTTQPN
+428 KVTQREYTTRPN

-460 NQSKDTYYEVVL
+460 NQSKDTYYEVIL

-506 RKDISYTVDFESLSP
+506 RRDISYTVDFESSSP
-521 KLINLNAHVLYKT
+521 KIINLNAHVLYKT

-595 MTEGRNI
+595 MTEGGNI

-608 QVALDNQAS
+608 QVALENQAS
-617 QKTINNVTQSL
+617 QETINNVTQSL
-628 EILKNNLKYNTPPQ
+628 EILKNNLKYKTPSQ

-658 AEKADKLTITYQNID
+658 ADKADKLTITYQNTD
-673 NEKASI
+673 NESASI
-679 IANKLNN
+679 IGNKLNN

-698 IEMQT
+698 IDMQT
-703 GLVTIDYKAVYPESI
+703 GLVTIDYKAVYPESVV
-718 IGANDKTGNSDASAE
+718 GANDKTGNSDASAE

-746 SPIVEVNEERVNV
+746 SPIVEANEERVNV
-759 TIVPNGEA
+759 VIAPNGEA
-767 TQITVKYRTPDGQEA
+767 TQIAVKYRTPDGQEA
-782 TFIASKT
+782 TLVASK
-789 NQQWTLNKQID
+789 NESSWTLNKQID
-800 HVNID
+800 YVNID
-805 ENSEKVTIDYQA
+805 ENSGKVTIGYQA
-817 VQPESEI
+817 VQPESEV
-824 IATETN
+824 IATETKGN
-830 GNSDAS
+830 SDESAESRVTMPRKEATPHSPIVEANEEHVNVTIAPNGEATQIAIKYRTPDGQETTLIASKNGSSWTLNKQIDYVNIEENSGKVTIGYQAVQLESEVIATETKGNSDAS

-846 EATPLSPIVEAN
+846 EATPHSPIVEAN
-858 EEHVNVVIAPNGEAT
+858 EEHVNVTIAPNGEAT
-873 QITVKYRTPDGQE
+873 QIAIKYRTPDGQE
-886 ATFIAS
+886 ATLVAS
-892 KTNQQW
+892 KNESSW
-898 TLNKQIDHVNVD
+898 TLNKQIDHVNID
-910 ENSGKVTMGY
+910 ENSGKVTIGY

-943 NRVTMPRKEA
+943 SRITMPRKEA

-991 STIIASKNESSWTL
+991 STIIASKINQQWTL
-1005 NKDNFGIKIDPL
+1005 NKDNFGIKINPL

-1031 SDVIATESQGNSD
+1031 SDVIAIESQGNSD

-1051 IMPTKEEIPE
+1051 IMPTKEEPPE

-1078 NDEATRVVIM
+1078 NDEATRIVIM
-1088 YTSLDG
+1088 YTSL
-1094 QESTLVASKNESSW
+1094 E
-1108 TLNKQIDHVNV
+1108 
-1119 DENSGKVT
+1119 
-1127 IDYQAVQPESE
+1127 
-1138 IIATETNGNSDAS
+1138 
-1151 AESRITMPRKEATPL
+1151 
-1166 SPIVEANEERV
+1166 
-1177 NVTIVP
+1177 
-1183 NGEATQIAIKYRTP
+1183 
-1197 DGQEA
+1197 
-1202 TLIASKNESSWTL
+1202 
-1215 NKQIDHVNVDENSGK
+1215 
-1230 VTSGY
+1230 
-1235 QAVQPESEIIAT
+1235 
-1247 ETNGNS
+1247 
-1253 DASAESR
+1253 
-1260 ITMPRK
+1260 
-1266 EATPLSP
+1266 
-1273 IVEANEERVN
+1273 
-1283 VTIAPNGEA
+1283 
-1292 TQIAIKYRTL
+1292 
-1302 DGQEATLVASKNESS
+1302 GQEATLVASKNESS

-1322 QIDHVNV
+1322 QIDHVNI
-1329 DENSGKVTID
+1329 DENSGKVTI
-1339 YQAVQPESEVI
+1339 
-1350 ATETKGNSDVSA
+1350 
-1362 ESRVTMPRKEA
+1362 
-1373 TPLSPIVE
+1373 
-1381 ANEERVNVTIA
+1381 
-1392 PNGEATQIAIKYR
+1392 
-1405 TPDGQEATLIASKNE
+1405 
-1420 SSWTLNKQI
+1420 
-1429 DHVNVDENSGKVTM
+1429 

-1466 TENRVT
+1466 
-1472 MPRKEVTPL
+1472 
-1481 SPIVE
+1481 
-1486 ANEEHVNVVI
+1486 A
-1496 APNGEATQITVK
+1496 
-1508 YRTPDGQEAT
+1508 
-1518 FIASKNES
+1518 ES
-1526 SWTLNKQID
+1526 RI
-1535 HVNVDENSGKVTI
+1535 
-1548 DYQAVQPE
+1548 
-1556 SEIIATETNG
+1556 
-1566 NSDASAENRV
+1566 

-1587 PISIVNESNASVEI
+1587 PISIINESNASVEI
-1601 IPQVKVTR
+1601 IPQVNVTQ

-1638 VSHITLDNNTGKIL
+1638 VSHITVDKNTGKVL

-1675 SNVSMVIMPRKE
+1675 SNVSMVIMPRK
-1687 ATPLSPIVEANEERV
+1687 
-1702 NVTIAPNG
+1702 
-1710 EATQIAVKYRTPD
+1710 
-1723 GQKATLVASKT
+1723 
-1734 NQQWTLNKQIDY
+1734 
-1746 VNVDENSG
+1746 
-1754 KVTMGYQAVQPE
+1754 
-1766 SEIIATE
+1766 
-1773 TKGNSDASAES
+1773 
-1784 RVIMPRKTATPKP
+1784 TATPKP

-1808 LAIIPYKNTT
+1808 LAIIPYKNNT

-1846 EKIKYVKIDKKT
+1846 EKIKYVKIDAKT

-1890 VLIPIK
+1890 VLMPIK
-1896 EVTPLAPLLE
+1896 EFTPLAPLLE

-1923 KLDFKYRDK
+1923 KLDFKYQDK

-1937 VLIVKRFKNIWK
+1937 IIIVKRFKNIWK

-2010 TYDNR
+2010 IYDNR
-2015 NNKILIEP
+2015 NNKILIAP
-2023 NSNATEMEL
+2023 NSNATEIEL
-2032 SYVDKNNRSLKVKAL
+2032 SYVDKNNQSLKVKAL

-2062 SIDPNTGKIVLQPQ
+2062 SINPNTGKIVLQPQ

-2096 ISVSLRVPVVKKI
+2096 ISVSLRVPAVKKI
-2109 ELEPTS
+2109 ELEPMF
-2115 NVPVPVSLNKK
+2115 NVPVSVSLNKK

-2131 DCRGVNNSLNKQ
+2131 DCSGVKNCLNKQ

>member
-1 MKENKRIN
+1 MKENKRKN

-36 IIISCFNEAKADSDK
+36 IIISCFSEAKADSDK
-51 YEIRSHQQS
+51 HEIKSHQQS

-72 QENTSNKEI
+72 QENTSNNEF
-81 NNQNHDISQLSLN
+81 NNRNHDISHLSLN

-109 KAIDLNDKTEE
+109 KAINLNDKTEE
-120 SIKLFQADLV
+120 SIKLFQSDLV
-130 QAESLMNNPQNQQNV
+130 QAESLINNPQSQQHV

-165 SYKHERSESSTYRSG
+165 SIKHERSESNTYRLG

-185 QTYSHIRHKRNAVSF
+185 QTFSHIRHKRNAVSF
-200 RSADQSNLS
+200 RNADQSNLS
-209 NDPLKAN
+209 TDPLKAN
-216 ETNPEIQNGN
+216 EINPEIQNGN
-226 FSQVSGGSLPTS
+226 FSQVSGGPLPTS

-420 NSGSYVTS
+420 NSGSYVVS
-428 KVTQREYTTQPN
+428 KVTQREYTTRPN

-460 NQSKDTYYEVVL
+460 NQSKDTYYEVIL

-506 RKDISYTVDFESLSP
+506 RRDISYTVDFESSSP
-521 KLINLNAHVLYKT
+521 KLINLNAHLLYKT

-595 MTEGRNI
+595 MTEGGNI

-608 QVALDNQAS
+608 QVALENQAS
-617 QKTINNVTQSL
+617 QETINNVTQSL
-628 EILKNNLKYNTPPQ
+628 EILKNNLKYKTPSQ

-658 AEKADKLTITYQNID
+658 ADKADKLTITYQNTD
-673 NEKASI
+673 NESASI
-679 IANKLNN
+679 IGNKLNN

-698 IEMQT
+698 IDMQT
-703 GLVTIDYKAVYPESI
+703 GLVTIDYKAVYPESVV
-718 IGANDKTGNSDASAE
+718 GANDKTGNSDASAE
-733 SRITMPRKEATPL
+733 SRIT
-746 SPIVEVNEERVNV
+746 I
-759 TIVPNGEA
+759 
-767 TQITVKYRTPDGQEA
+767 
-782 TFIASKT
+782 
-789 NQQWTLNKQID
+789 
-800 HVNID
+800 
-805 ENSEKVTIDYQA
+805 
-817 VQPESEI
+817 
-824 IATETN
+824 
-830 GNSDAS
+830 
-836 AESRITMPRK
+836 PRK

-858 EEHVNVVIAPNGEAT
+858 EERVNVVIAPNGEAT
-873 QITVKYRTPDGQE
+873 QIAIKYRTPDGQETTLIASKNGSSWTLNKQIDHVNIDENSGKVTIGYQAVQPESEVIATETKGNSDESAESRVTMPRKEATPHSPIVEANEEHVNVTIAPNGEATQIAIKYRTPDGQETTLIASKNGSSWTLNKQIDHVNIDENSGKVTIGYQAVQPESEVIATETKGNSDESAESRVTMPRKEATPHSPIVEANEEHVNVTIAPNGEATQIAIKYRTPDGQE
-886 ATFIAS
+886 ATLVAS
-892 KTNQQW
+892 KNESSW
-898 TLNKQIDHVNVD
+898 TLNKQIDHVNID
-910 ENSGKVTMGY
+910 ENSGKVTIGY
-920 QAVQPESEIIAT
+920 QAVQPESEVIAT

-943 NRVTMPRKEA
+943 SRITMPRKEA

-991 STIIASKNESSWTL
+991 STIIASKINQQWTL
-1005 NKDNFGIKIDPL
+1005 NKDNFGIKINPL

-1031 SDVIATESQGNSD
+1031 SDVIAIESQGNSD

-1051 IMPTKEEIPE
+1051 IMPTKEEPPE

-1078 NDEATRVVIM
+1078 NDEATRIVIM
-1088 YTSLDG
+1088 YTSLEG
-1094 QESTLVASKNESSW
+1094 QEATLVASKNESSW
-1108 TLNKQIDHVNV
+1108 TLNKQIDHVNI

-1127 IDYQAVQPESE
+1127 IGYQAVQPESE
-1138 IIATETNGNSDAS
+1138 VIATETKGNSDASAESRVTMPRKEATPHSPIVETNEERVNVVIAPNGEATQIAIKYRTPDGQETTLIASKNGSSWTLNKQIDHVNIDENSGKVTIGYQAVQPESEVIATETKGNSDAS
-1151 AESRITMPRKEATPL
+1151 AESRITMPRKEAIPH
-1166 SPIVEANEERV
+1166 SPIVEANEEHV
-1177 NVTIVP
+1177 NVTIAP
-1183 NGEATQIAIKYRTP
+1183 NGETTQIAVKYRTP

-1215 NKQIDHVNVDENSGK
+1215 NKQIDHVN
-1230 VTSGY
+1230 
-1235 QAVQPESEIIAT
+1235 I
-1247 ETNGNS
+1247 
-1253 DASAESR
+1253 
-1260 ITMPRK
+1260 
-1266 EATPLSP
+1266 
-1273 IVEANEERVN
+1273 
-1283 VTIAPNGEA
+1283 
-1292 TQIAIKYRTL
+1292 
-1302 DGQEATLVASKNESS
+1302 
-1317 WTLNK
+1317 
-1322 QIDHVNV
+1322 
-1329 DENSGKVTID
+1329 DENSGKVTI
-1339 YQAVQPESEVI
+1339 
-1350 ATETKGNSDVSA
+1350 
-1362 ESRVTMPRKEA
+1362 
-1373 TPLSPIVE
+1373 
-1381 ANEERVNVTIA
+1381 
-1392 PNGEATQIAIKYR
+1392 
-1405 TPDGQEATLIASKNE
+1405 
-1420 SSWTLNKQI
+1420 
-1429 DHVNVDENSGKVTM
+1429 

-1466 TENRVT
+1466 
-1472 MPRKEVTPL
+1472 
-1481 SPIVE
+1481 
-1486 ANEEHVNVVI
+1486 A
-1496 APNGEATQITVK
+1496 
-1508 YRTPDGQEAT
+1508 
-1518 FIASKNES
+1518 ES
-1526 SWTLNKQID
+1526 RI
-1535 HVNVDENSGKVTI
+1535 
-1548 DYQAVQPE
+1548 
-1556 SEIIATETNG
+1556 
-1566 NSDASAENRV
+1566 

-1587 PISIVNESNASVEI
+1587 PISIINESNASVEI
-1601 IPQVKVTR
+1601 IPQVNVTQ

-1638 VSHITLDNNTGKIL
+1638 VSHITVDKNTGKVL

-1675 SNVSMVIMPRKE
+1675 SNVSMVIMPRK
-1687 ATPLSPIVEANEERV
+1687 
-1702 NVTIAPNG
+1702 
-1710 EATQIAVKYRTPD
+1710 
-1723 GQKATLVASKT
+1723 
-1734 NQQWTLNKQIDY
+1734 
-1746 VNVDENSG
+1746 
-1754 KVTMGYQAVQPE
+1754 
-1766 SEIIATE
+1766 
-1773 TKGNSDASAES
+1773 
-1784 RVIMPRKTATPKP
+1784 TATPKP

-1808 LAIIPYKNTT
+1808 LAIIPYKNNT

-1846 EKIKYVKIDKKT
+1846 EKIKYVKIDAKT

-1890 VLIPIK
+1890 VLMPIK
-1896 EVTPLAPLLE
+1896 EFTPLAPLLE

-1937 VLIVKRFKNIWK
+1937 IIIVKRFKNIWK

-2010 TYDNR
+2010 IYDNR
-2015 NNKILIEP
+2015 NNKILIAP

-2032 SYVDKNNRSLKVKAL
+2032 SYVDKNNQSLKVKAL

-2062 SIDPNTGKIVLQPQ
+2062 SINPNTGKIVLQPQ

-2096 ISVSLRVPVVKKI
+2096 ISVSLRVPAVKKI
-2109 ELEPTS
+2109 ELEPMF
-2115 NVPVPVSLNKK
+2115 NVPVSVSLNKK

-2131 DCRGVNNSLNKQ
+2131 DCSGVKNCLNKQ

>member
-1 MKENKRIN
+1 MKENKRKN

-36 IIISCFNEAKADSDK
+36 IIISCFSEAKADSDK
-51 YEIRSHQQS
+51 HEIKSHQQS

-72 QENTSNKEI
+72 QENTSNNEF
-81 NNQNHDISQLSLN
+81 NNRNHDISHLSLN

-109 KAIDLNDKTEE
+109 KAINLNDKTEE
-120 SIKLFQADLV
+120 SIKLFQSDLV
-130 QAESLMNNPQNQQNV
+130 QAESLINNPQSQQHV

-165 SYKHERSESSTYRSG
+165 SIKHERSESNTYRLG

-185 QTYSHIRHKRNAVSF
+185 QTFSHIRHKRNAVSF
-200 RSADQSNLS
+200 RNADQSNLS
-209 NDPLKAN
+209 TDPLKAN
-216 ETNPEIQNGN
+216 EINPEIQNGN
-226 FSQVSGGSLPTS
+226 FSQVSGGPLPTS

-420 NSGSYVTS
+420 NSGSYVVS
-428 KVTQREYTTQPN
+428 KVTQREYTTRPN

-460 NQSKDTYYEVVL
+460 NQSKDTYYEVIL

-506 RKDISYTVDFESLSP
+506 RRDISYTVDFESSSP
-521 KLINLNAHVLYKT
+521 KLINLNAHLLYKT

-595 MTEGRNI
+595 MTEGGNI

-608 QVALDNQAS
+608 QVALENQAS
-617 QKTINNVTQSL
+617 QETINNVTQSL
-628 EILKNNLKYNTPPQ
+628 EILKNNLKYKTPSQ

-658 AEKADKLTITYQNID
+658 ADKADKLTITYQNTD
-673 NEKASI
+673 NESASI
-679 IANKLNN
+679 IGNKLNN

-698 IEMQT
+698 IDMQT
-703 GLVTIDYKAVYPESI
+703 GLVTIDYKAVYPESVV
-718 IGANDKTGNSDASAE
+718 GANDKTGNSDASAE

-746 SPIVEVNEERVNV
+746 SPIVEANEERVNV
-759 TIVPNGEA
+759 VIAPNGEA
-767 TQITVKYRTPDGQEA
+767 TQIAVKYRTPDGQEA
-782 TFIASKT
+782 TLVASK
-789 NQQWTLNKQID
+789 NESSWTLNKQID

-805 ENSEKVTIDYQA
+805 ENSGKVTI
-817 VQPESEI
+817 
-824 IATETN
+824 
-830 GNSDAS
+830 
-836 AESRITMPRK
+836 
-846 EATPLSPIVEAN
+846 
-858 EEHVNVVIAPNGEAT
+858 
-873 QITVKYRTPDGQE
+873 
-886 ATFIAS
+886 
-892 KTNQQW
+892 
-898 TLNKQIDHVNVD
+898 
-910 ENSGKVTMGY
+910 GY

-943 NRVTMPRKEA
+943 SRITMPRKEA

-991 STIIASKNESSWTL
+991 STIIASKINQQWTL
-1005 NKDNFGIKIDPL
+1005 NKDNFGIKINPL

-1031 SDVIATESQGNSD
+1031 SDVIAIESQGNSD

-1051 IMPTKEEIPE
+1051 IMPTKEEPPE

-1078 NDEATRVVIM
+1078 NDEATRIVIM
-1088 YTSLDG
+1088 YTSL
-1094 QESTLVASKNESSW
+1094 E
-1108 TLNKQIDHVNV
+1108 
-1119 DENSGKVT
+1119 
-1127 IDYQAVQPESE
+1127 
-1138 IIATETNGNSDAS
+1138 
-1151 AESRITMPRKEATPL
+1151 
-1166 SPIVEANEERV
+1166 
-1177 NVTIVP
+1177 
-1183 NGEATQIAIKYRTP
+1183 
-1197 DGQEA
+1197 
-1202 TLIASKNESSWTL
+1202 
-1215 NKQIDHVNVDENSGK
+1215 
-1230 VTSGY
+1230 
-1235 QAVQPESEIIAT
+1235 
-1247 ETNGNS
+1247 
-1253 DASAESR
+1253 
-1260 ITMPRK
+1260 
-1266 EATPLSP
+1266 
-1273 IVEANEERVN
+1273 
-1283 VTIAPNGEA
+1283 
-1292 TQIAIKYRTL
+1292 
-1302 DGQEATLVASKNESS
+1302 GQEATLVASKNESS

-1322 QIDHVNV
+1322 QIDHVNI
-1329 DENSGKVTID
+1329 DENSGKVTIG

-1350 ATETKGNSDVSA
+1350 ATETKGNSDASA

-1373 TPLSPIVE
+1373 TPHSPIVE
-1381 ANEERVNVTIA
+1381 ANEEHVNVTIA

-1405 TPDGQEATLIASKNE
+1405 TPDGQETTLIASKNG

-1429 DHVNVDENSGKVTM
+1429 DHVNIDENSGKVTI

-1466 TENRVT
+1466 
-1472 MPRKEVTPL
+1472 
-1481 SPIVE
+1481 
-1486 ANEEHVNVVI
+1486 A
-1496 APNGEATQITVK
+1496 
-1508 YRTPDGQEAT
+1508 
-1518 FIASKNES
+1518 ES
-1526 SWTLNKQID
+1526 RIS
-1535 HVNVDENSGKVTI
+1535 
-1548 DYQAVQPE
+1548 
-1556 SEIIATETNG
+1556 
-1566 NSDASAENRV
+1566 
-1576 TMPVKEKTPAP
+1576 MPVKEKTPAP
-1587 PISIVNESNASVEI
+1587 PISIINESNASVEI
-1601 IPQVKVTR
+1601 IPQVNVTQ

-1638 VSHITLDNNTGKIL
+1638 VSHITVDKNTGKVL

-1675 SNVSMVIMPRKE
+1675 SNVSMVIMPRK
-1687 ATPLSPIVEANEERV
+1687 
-1702 NVTIAPNG
+1702 
-1710 EATQIAVKYRTPD
+1710 
-1723 GQKATLVASKT
+1723 
-1734 NQQWTLNKQIDY
+1734 
-1746 VNVDENSG
+1746 
-1754 KVTMGYQAVQPE
+1754 
-1766 SEIIATE
+1766 
-1773 TKGNSDASAES
+1773 
-1784 RVIMPRKTATPKP
+1784 TATPKP

-1808 LAIIPYKNTT
+1808 LAIIPYKNNT

-1846 EKIKYVKIDKKT
+1846 EKIKYVKIDAKT

-1890 VLIPIK
+1890 VLMPIK
-1896 EVTPLAPLLE
+1896 EFTPLAPLLE

-1937 VLIVKRFKNIWK
+1937 IIIVKRFKNIWK

-2010 TYDNR
+2010 IYDNR
-2015 NNKILIEP
+2015 NNKILIAP

-2032 SYVDKNNRSLKVKAL
+2032 SYVDKNNQSLKVKAL

-2062 SIDPNTGKIVLQPQ
+2062 SINPNTGKIVLQPQ

-2096 ISVSLRVPVVKKI
+2096 ISVSLRVPAVKKI
-2109 ELEPTS
+2109 ELEPMF
-2115 NVPVPVSLNKK
+2115 NVPVSVSLNKK

-2131 DCRGVNNSLNKQ
+2131 DCSGVKNCLNKQ

>member
-1 MKENKRIN
+1 MKENKRKN

-36 IIISCFNEAKADSDK
+36 IIISCFSEAKADSDK
-51 YEIRSHQQS
+51 HEIKSHQQS

-72 QENTSNKEI
+72 QENTSNNEF
-81 NNQNHDISQLSLN
+81 NNRNHDISHLSLN

-109 KAIDLNDKTEE
+109 KAINLNDKTEE
-120 SIKLFQADLV
+120 SIKLFQSDLV
-130 QAESLMNNPQNQQNV
+130 QAESLINNPQSQQHV

-165 SYKHERSESSTYRSG
+165 SIKHERSESNTYRLG

-185 QTYSHIRHKRNAVSF
+185 QTFSHIRHKRNAVSF
-200 RSADQSNLS
+200 RNADQSNLS
-209 NDPLKAN
+209 TDPLKAN
-216 ETNPEIQNGN
+216 EINPEIQNGN
-226 FSQVSGGSLPTS
+226 FSQVSGGPLPTS

-420 NSGSYVTS
+420 NSGSYVVS
-428 KVTQREYTTQPN
+428 KVTQREYTTRPN

-460 NQSKDTYYEVVL
+460 NQSKDTYYEVIL

-506 RKDISYTVDFESLSP
+506 RRDISYTVDFESSSP
-521 KLINLNAHVLYKT
+521 KLINLNAHLLYKT

-595 MTEGRNI
+595 MTEGGNI

-608 QVALDNQAS
+608 QVALENQAS
-617 QKTINNVTQSL
+617 QETINNVTQSL
-628 EILKNNLKYNTPPQ
+628 EILKNNLKYKTPSQ

-658 AEKADKLTITYQNID
+658 ADKADKLTITYQNTD
-673 NEKASI
+673 NESASI
-679 IANKLNN
+679 IGNKLNN

-698 IEMQT
+698 IDMQT
-703 GLVTIDYKAVYPESI
+703 GLVTIDYKAVYPESVV
-718 IGANDKTGNSDASAE
+718 GANDKTGNSDASAE
-733 SRITMPRKEATPL
+733 SRITMPRKEATP
-746 SPIVEVNEERVNV
+746 
-759 TIVPNGEA
+759 
-767 TQITVKYRTPDGQEA
+767 
-782 TFIASKT
+782 
-789 NQQWTLNKQID
+789 
-800 HVNID
+800 H
-805 ENSEKVTIDYQA
+805 
-817 VQPESEI
+817 
-824 IATETN
+824 
-830 GNSDAS
+830 
-836 AESRITMPRK
+836 
-846 EATPLSPIVEAN
+846 SPIVEAN
-858 EEHVNVVIAPNGEAT
+858 EERVNVVIAPNGEAT
-873 QITVKYRTPDGQE
+873 QIAVKYRTP
-886 ATFIAS
+886 
-892 KTNQQW
+892 
-898 TLNKQIDHVNVD
+898 
-910 ENSGKVTMGY
+910 
-920 QAVQPESEIIAT
+920 
-932 ETKGNSDASAE
+932 
-943 NRVTMPRKEA
+943 
-953 TPIPPTLEASV
+953 
-964 QEASVTVTPNENA
+964 
-977 TKVFIKYLDINDEI
+977 
-991 STIIASKNESSWTL
+991 
-1005 NKDNFGIKIDPL
+1005 
-1017 TGKVIISYVAVQPE
+1017 
-1031 SDVIATESQGNSD
+1031 
-1044 LSEESRI
+1044 
-1051 IMPTKEEIPE
+1051 
-1061 PPILESDSIE
+1061 
-1071 AKVNIFP
+1071 
-1078 NDEATRVVIM
+1078 
-1088 YTSLDG
+1088 
-1094 QESTLVASKNESSW
+1094 
-1108 TLNKQIDHVNV
+1108 
-1119 DENSGKVT
+1119 
-1127 IDYQAVQPESE
+1127 
-1138 IIATETNGNSDAS
+1138 
-1151 AESRITMPRKEATPL
+1151 
-1166 SPIVEANEERV
+1166 
-1177 NVTIVP
+1177 
-1183 NGEATQIAIKYRTP
+1183 
-1197 DGQEA
+1197 
-1202 TLIASKNESSWTL
+1202 
-1215 NKQIDHVNVDENSGK
+1215 
-1230 VTSGY
+1230 
-1235 QAVQPESEIIAT
+1235 
-1247 ETNGNS
+1247 
-1253 DASAESR
+1253 
-1260 ITMPRK
+1260 
-1266 EATPLSP
+1266 
-1273 IVEANEERVN
+1273 
-1283 VTIAPNGEA
+1283 
-1292 TQIAIKYRTL
+1292 

-1322 QIDHVNV
+1322 QIDYVNI
-1329 DENSGKVTID
+1329 DENSGKVTIG

-1350 ATETKGNSDVSA
+1350 ATETKGNSDESA

-1373 TPLSPIVE
+1373 TPHSPIVE
-1381 ANEERVNVTIA
+1381 ANEEHVNVTIA

-1405 TPDGQEATLIASKNE
+1405 TPDGQEATLVASKNE

-1429 DHVNVDENSGKVTM
+1429 DHVN
-1443 GYQAVQPE
+1443 
-1451 SEVIATETKGNSDAS
+1451 I
-1466 TENRVT
+1466 
-1472 MPRKEVTPL
+1472 
-1481 SPIVE
+1481 
-1486 ANEEHVNVVI
+1486 
-1496 APNGEATQITVK
+1496 
-1508 YRTPDGQEAT
+1508 
-1518 FIASKNES
+1518 
-1526 SWTLNKQID
+1526 
-1535 HVNVDENSGKVTI
+1535 DENSGKVTI
-1548 DYQAVQPE
+1548 GYQAVQPE
-1556 SEIIATETNG
+1556 SEIIATETKG
-1566 NSDASAENRV
+1566 NSDASAESRI

-1587 PISIVNESNASVEI
+1587 PISIINESNASVEI
-1601 IPQVKVTR
+1601 IPQVNVTQ

-1638 VSHITLDNNTGKIL
+1638 VSHITVDKNTGKVL

-1675 SNVSMVIMPRKE
+1675 SNVSMVIMPRK
-1687 ATPLSPIVEANEERV
+1687 
-1702 NVTIAPNG
+1702 
-1710 EATQIAVKYRTPD
+1710 
-1723 GQKATLVASKT
+1723 
-1734 NQQWTLNKQIDY
+1734 
-1746 VNVDENSG
+1746 
-1754 KVTMGYQAVQPE
+1754 
-1766 SEIIATE
+1766 
-1773 TKGNSDASAES
+1773 
-1784 RVIMPRKTATPKP
+1784 TATPKP

-1808 LAIIPYKNTT
+1808 LAIIPYKNNT

-1846 EKIKYVKIDKKT
+1846 EKIKYVKIDAKT

-1890 VLIPIK
+1890 VLMPIK
-1896 EVTPLAPLLE
+1896 EFTPLAPLLE

-1937 VLIVKRFKNIWK
+1937 IIIVKRFKNIWK

-2010 TYDNR
+2010 IYDNR
-2015 NNKILIEP
+2015 NNKILIAP

-2032 SYVDKNNRSLKVKAL
+2032 SYVDKNNQSLKVKAL

-2062 SIDPNTGKIVLQPQ
+2062 SINPNTGKIVLQPQ

-2096 ISVSLRVPVVKKI
+2096 ISVSLRVPAVKKI
-2109 ELEPTS
+2109 ELEPMF
-2115 NVPVPVSLNKK
+2115 NVPVSVSLNKK

-2131 DCRGVNNSLNKQ
+2131 DCSGVKNCLNKQ

>member
-805 ENSEKVTIDYQA
+805 ENSGKVTIDYQA

-1230 VTSGY
+1230 VTIDY

-1292 TQIAIKYRTL
+1292 TQIAI
-1302 DGQEATLVASKNESS
+1302 S
-1317 WTLNK
+1317 
-1322 QIDHVNV
+1322 
-1329 DENSGKVTID
+1329 
-1339 YQAVQPESEVI
+1339 
-1350 ATETKGNSDVSA
+1350 
-1362 ESRVTMPRKEA
+1362 
-1373 TPLSPIVE
+1373 
-1381 ANEERVNVTIA
+1381 
-1392 PNGEATQIAIKYR
+1392 
-1405 TPDGQEATLIASKNE
+1405 
-1420 SSWTLNKQI
+1420 
-1429 DHVNVDENSGKVTM
+1429 
-1443 GYQAVQPE
+1443 
-1451 SEVIATETKGNSDAS
+1451 
-1466 TENRVT
+1466 
-1472 MPRKEVTPL
+1472 
-1481 SPIVE
+1481 
-1486 ANEEHVNVVI
+1486 
-1496 APNGEATQITVK
+1496 
-1508 YRTPDGQEAT
+1508 
-1518 FIASKNES
+1518 
-1526 SWTLNKQID
+1526 
-1535 HVNVDENSGKVTI
+1535 
-1548 DYQAVQPE
+1548 
-1556 SEIIATETNG
+1556 
-1566 NSDASAENRV
+1566 
-1576 TMPVKEKTPAP
+1576 
-1587 PISIVNESNASVEI
+1587 
-1601 IPQVKVTR
+1601 
-1609 LSLQYIDAKGQQQNL
+1609 
-1624 IATLNQNQWTLNKN
+1624 
-1638 VSHITLDNNTGKIL
+1638 
-1652 INYQAVYPESEV
+1652 
-1664 IARESKGNSDS
+1664 
-1675 SNVSMVIMPRKE
+1675 
-1687 ATPLSPIVEANEERV
+1687 
-1702 NVTIAPNG
+1702 
-1710 EATQIAVKYRTPD
+1710 
-1723 GQKATLVASKT
+1723 
-1734 NQQWTLNKQIDY
+1734 
-1746 VNVDENSG
+1746 
-1754 KVTMGYQAVQPE
+1754 
-1766 SEIIATE
+1766 
-1773 TKGNSDASAES
+1773 
-1784 RVIMPRKTATPKP
+1784 
-1797 PIIKVDEMNAS
+1797 
-1808 LAIIPYKNTT
+1808 
-1818 AINIHYIDKKGIKSM
+1818 
-1833 VTAIKNNDQWQLD
+1833 
-1846 EKIKYVKIDKKT
+1846 
-1858 GTVIINYQI
+1858 
-1867 VQENSEIIATAI
+1867 
-1879 NGNSD
+1879 
-1884 KSEEVK
+1884 
-1890 VLIPIK
+1890 
-1896 EVTPLAPLLE
+1896 
-1906 TNYKKATVSIL
+1906 
-1917 PQSNAT
+1917 
-1923 KLDFKYRDK
+1923 
-1932 KGDSK
+1932 
-1937 VLIVKRFKNIWK
+1937 
-1949 ANEQISGVTINPE
+1949 
-1962 FGQVVINYQAV
+1962 
-1973 YPESDILAAQYVGNS
+1973 
-1988 DASEWAKVKMPKKEL
+1988 
-2003 APHSPSL
+2003 
-2010 TYDNR
+2010 
-2015 NNKILIEP
+2015 
-2023 NSNATEMEL
+2023 
-2032 SYVDKNNRSLKVKAL
+2032 
-2047 KINNRWKF
+2047 
-2055 DSSVSNI
+2055 
-2062 SIDPNTGKIVLQPQ
+2062 
-2076 FLLTNS
+2076 
-2082 KIIVFAKKGNSDAS
+2082 
-2096 ISVSLRVPVVKKI
+2096 I
-2109 ELEPTS
+2109 EL
-2115 NVPVPVSLNKK
+2115 
-2126 RIQFD
+2126 
-2131 DCRGVNNSLNKQ
+2131 
-2143 ISKTQLPDTGYSDK
+2143 
-2157 ASKSNI
+2157 
-2163 LSVLLLGFGFL
+2163 
-2174 SYSRKRKE
+2174 
-2182 KQ
+2182 

>member
-72 QENTSNKEI
+72 QKNTSNNEF
-81 NNQNHDISQLSLN
+81 NNRNQDISQLSLN

-109 KAIDLNDKTEE
+109 KAINLNDKTEE

-130 QAESLMNNPQNQQNV
+130 QAESLMNNPQSQQHV
-145 DAFYHK
+145 DEFYHK

-156 GKLRKKETV
+156 GKLRKKETA
-165 SYKHERSESSTYRSG
+165 SIKHERSESNTYRLG

-185 QTYSHIRHKRNAVSF
+185 QTFSHIRHKRNAVSF

-209 NDPLKAN
+209 TDPLKAN

-226 FSQVSGGSLPTS
+226 FSQVSGGPLPTS

-365 LSAMVNIPNDI
+365 LSAMINIPNDI

-420 NSGSYVTS
+420 NSGSYVIS
-428 KVTQREYTTQPN
+428 KVTQREYTTRPN

-460 NQSKDTYYEVVL
+460 NQSKDTYYEVIL

-506 RKDISYTVDFESLSP
+506 RRDISYTVDFESLSP

-608 QVALDNQAS
+608 QVALEDQAS
-617 QKTINNVTQSL
+617 QETINNVTQSL
-628 EILKNNLKYNTPPQ
+628 EILKNNLKYKTPSQ
-642 PIIKSNNQI
+642 PVIKSNNQI
-651 PNITISP
+651 PNITISS
-658 AEKADKLTITYQNID
+658 AEKADKLTITYQNTD
-673 NEKASI
+673 NESASI

-698 IEMQT
+698 IDMQT
-703 GLVTIDYKAVYPESI
+703 GLVTIDYKAVYPESVV
-718 IGANDKTGNSDASAE
+718 GANDKTGNSDASAE
-733 SRITMPRKEATPL
+733 SRITMPRKEATPH
-746 SPIVEVNEERVNV
+746 SPIVEANEEHVNV
-759 TIVPNGEA
+759 TIAPNGEA
-767 TQITVKYRTPDGQEA
+767 TQIAIKYRTLDGQEA
-782 TFIASKT
+782 TLVASKT

-800 HVNID
+800 HVNVD
-805 ENSEKVTIDYQA
+805 ENSGKVTMGYQA

-824 IATETN
+824 IATETK

-836 AESRITMPRK
+836 TENRVTMPRK
-846 EATPLSPIVEAN
+846 EVTPLSPIVEAN

-1061 PPILESDSIE
+1061 PPILEADSIE

-1094 QESTLVASKNESSW
+1094 QESTLVASKTNQQW

-1127 IDYQAVQPESE
+1127 
-1138 IIATETNGNSDAS
+1138 
-1151 AESRITMPRKEATPL
+1151 M
-1166 SPIVEANEERV
+1166 
-1177 NVTIVP
+1177 
-1183 NGEATQIAIKYRTP
+1183 
-1197 DGQEA
+1197 
-1202 TLIASKNESSWTL
+1202 
-1215 NKQIDHVNVDENSGK
+1215 
-1230 VTSGY
+1230 GY

-1247 ETNGNS
+1247 ETKGNS
-1253 DASAESR
+1253 DA
-1260 ITMPRK
+1260 
-1266 EATPLSP
+1266 
-1273 IVEANEERVN
+1273 
-1283 VTIAPNGEA
+1283 
-1292 TQIAIKYRTL
+1292 
-1302 DGQEATLVASKNESS
+1302 
-1317 WTLNK
+1317 
-1322 QIDHVNV
+1322 
-1329 DENSGKVTID
+1329 
-1339 YQAVQPESEVI
+1339 
-1350 ATETKGNSDVSA
+1350 SA

-1392 PNGEATQIAIKYR
+1392 PNGEATQIAI
-1405 TPDGQEATLIASKNE
+1405 
-1420 SSWTLNKQI
+1420 
-1429 DHVNVDENSGKVTM
+1429 
-1443 GYQAVQPE
+1443 
-1451 SEVIATETKGNSDAS
+1451 
-1466 TENRVT
+1466 
-1472 MPRKEVTPL
+1472 
-1481 SPIVE
+1481 
-1486 ANEEHVNVVI
+1486 
-1496 APNGEATQITVK
+1496 K

-1566 NSDASAENRV
+1566 NSNASAESRI

-1675 SNVSMVIMPRKE
+1675 SNVSMVTMPRKE
-1687 ATPLSPIVEANEERV
+1687 VTPLSPIVEANEEHVNVVIAPNGEATQITVKYRTPDGQEATFIASKNESSWTLNKQIDHVNVDENSGNVTIDYQAVQPESEVIATETKGNSDASAENRVTMPRKKVTPLSPIVEANEERV

-1723 GQKATLVASKT
+1723 GQESTLVASKT
-1734 NQQWTLNKQIDY
+1734 NQQWTLNKQIDH

-1766 SEIIATE
+1766 SEVIATE

-1890 VLIPIK
+1890 VLMPIK

-1962 FGQVVINYQAV
+1962 FGQVVINYQVV

-2109 ELEPTS
+2109 ELEPIS

-2131 DCRGVNNSLNKQ
+2131 DCSGVNYSLNKQ
-2143 ISKTQLPDTGYSDK
+2143 LSKTQLPDTGYSEK
-2157 ASKSNI
+2157 TSKSNI
-2163 LSVLLLGFGFL
+2163 LSVLLLGLGLL

>member
-1 MKENKRIN
+1 MKENKRKN

-36 IIISCFNEAKADSDK
+36 IIISCFSEAKADSDK
-51 YEIRSHQQS
+51 HEIKSHQQS

-72 QENTSNKEI
+72 QENTSNNEF
-81 NNQNHDISQLSLN
+81 NNRNHDISHLSLN

-109 KAIDLNDKTEE
+109 KAINLNDKTEE
-120 SIKLFQADLV
+120 SIKLFQSDLV
-130 QAESLMNNPQNQQNV
+130 QAESLINNPQSQQHV

-165 SYKHERSESSTYRSG
+165 SIKHERSESNTYRLG

-185 QTYSHIRHKRNAVSF
+185 QTFSHIRHKRNAVSF
-200 RSADQSNLS
+200 RNADQSNLS
-209 NDPLKAN
+209 TDPLKAN
-216 ETNPEIQNGN
+216 EINPEIQNGN
-226 FSQVSGGSLPTS
+226 FSQVSGGPLPTS

-420 NSGSYVTS
+420 NSGSYVVS
-428 KVTQREYTTQPN
+428 KVTQREYTTRPN

-460 NQSKDTYYEVVL
+460 NQSKDTYYEVIL

-506 RKDISYTVDFESLSP
+506 RRDISYTVDFESSSP
-521 KLINLNAHVLYKT
+521 KLINLNAHLLYKT

-595 MTEGRNI
+595 MTEGGNI

-608 QVALDNQAS
+608 QVALENQAS
-617 QKTINNVTQSL
+617 QETINNVTQSL
-628 EILKNNLKYNTPPQ
+628 EILKNNLKYKTPSQ

-658 AEKADKLTITYQNID
+658 ADKADKLTITYQNTD
-673 NEKASI
+673 NESASI
-679 IANKLNN
+679 IGNKLNN

-698 IEMQT
+698 IDMQT
-703 GLVTIDYKAVYPESI
+703 GLVTIDYKAVYPESVV
-718 IGANDKTGNSDASAE
+718 GANDKTGNSDASAE
-733 SRITMPRKEATPL
+733 SRITMPRKEATPH
-746 SPIVEVNEERVNV
+746 SPIVEANEERVNV
-759 TIVPNGEA
+759 VIAPNGEA
-767 TQITVKYRTPDGQEA
+767 TQIAVKYRTPDGQE
-782 TFIASKT
+782 TTLIASK
-789 NQQWTLNKQID
+789 NESSWTLNKQID

-805 ENSEKVTIDYQA
+805 ENSGKVTIGYQA
-817 VQPESEI
+817 VQPESEV
-824 IATETN
+824 IATETK

-846 EATPLSPIVEAN
+846 EATPHSPIVEAN
-858 EEHVNVVIAPNGEAT
+858 EERVNVVIAPNGEAT
-873 QITVKYRTPDGQE
+873 QIAVKYRTPDGQE
-886 ATFIAS
+886 TTLIAS
-892 KTNQQW
+892 KNESSW
-898 TLNKQIDHVNVD
+898 TLNKQIDHVNID
-910 ENSGKVTMGY
+910 ENSGKVTIGY
-920 QAVQPESEIIAT
+920 QAVQLESEVIAT

-943 NRVTMPRKEA
+943 SRITMPRKEA

-991 STIIASKNESSWTL
+991 STIIASKINQQWTL
-1005 NKDNFGIKIDPL
+1005 NKDNFGIKINPL

-1031 SDVIATESQGNSD
+1031 SDVIAIESQGNSD

-1051 IMPTKEEIPE
+1051 IMPTKEEPPE
-1061 PPILESDSIE
+1061 PLILESDSIE

-1078 NDEATRVVIM
+1078 NDEATRIVIM
-1088 YTSLDG
+1088 YTSL
-1094 QESTLVASKNESSW
+1094 E
-1108 TLNKQIDHVNV
+1108 
-1119 DENSGKVT
+1119 
-1127 IDYQAVQPESE
+1127 
-1138 IIATETNGNSDAS
+1138 
-1151 AESRITMPRKEATPL
+1151 
-1166 SPIVEANEERV
+1166 
-1177 NVTIVP
+1177 
-1183 NGEATQIAIKYRTP
+1183 
-1197 DGQEA
+1197 
-1202 TLIASKNESSWTL
+1202 
-1215 NKQIDHVNVDENSGK
+1215 
-1230 VTSGY
+1230 
-1235 QAVQPESEIIAT
+1235 
-1247 ETNGNS
+1247 
-1253 DASAESR
+1253 
-1260 ITMPRK
+1260 
-1266 EATPLSP
+1266 
-1273 IVEANEERVN
+1273 
-1283 VTIAPNGEA
+1283 
-1292 TQIAIKYRTL
+1292 
-1302 DGQEATLVASKNESS
+1302 GQEATLVASKNESS

-1322 QIDHVNV
+1322 QIDHVNI
-1329 DENSGKVTID
+1329 DENSGKVTI
-1339 YQAVQPESEVI
+1339 
-1350 ATETKGNSDVSA
+1350 
-1362 ESRVTMPRKEA
+1362 
-1373 TPLSPIVE
+1373 
-1381 ANEERVNVTIA
+1381 
-1392 PNGEATQIAIKYR
+1392 
-1405 TPDGQEATLIASKNE
+1405 
-1420 SSWTLNKQI
+1420 
-1429 DHVNVDENSGKVTM
+1429 

-1466 TENRVT
+1466 AESRIT
-1472 MPRKEVTPL
+1472 MPRKEATPH

-1486 ANEEHVNVVI
+1486 ANEERVNVVI
-1496 APNGEATQITVK
+1496 APNGEATQIAVK
-1508 YRTPDGQEAT
+1508 YRTPDGQET
-1518 FIASKNES
+1518 TLIASKNES

-1535 HVNVDENSGKVTI
+1535 HVNIDENSGKVTI
-1548 DYQAVQPE
+1548 GYQAVQPE
-1556 SEIIATETNG
+1556 SEVIATETKG
-1566 NSDASAENRV
+1566 NSDASAESRITMPRKEATPHSPIVEANEERV
-1576 TMPVKEKTPAP
+1576 NVVIAPNGEATQIAVKYRTPDGQETTLIASKNESSWTLNKQIDHVNIDENSGKVTIGYQAVQPESEVIATETKGNSDASAESRITMPVKEKTPAP
-1587 PISIVNESNASVEI
+1587 PISIINESNASVEI
-1601 IPQVKVTR
+1601 IPQVNVTQ

-1638 VSHITLDNNTGKIL
+1638 VSHITVDKNTGKVL

-1675 SNVSMVIMPRKE
+1675 SNVSMVIMPRK
-1687 ATPLSPIVEANEERV
+1687 
-1702 NVTIAPNG
+1702 
-1710 EATQIAVKYRTPD
+1710 
-1723 GQKATLVASKT
+1723 
-1734 NQQWTLNKQIDY
+1734 
-1746 VNVDENSG
+1746 
-1754 KVTMGYQAVQPE
+1754 
-1766 SEIIATE
+1766 
-1773 TKGNSDASAES
+1773 
-1784 RVIMPRKTATPKP
+1784 TATPKP

-1808 LAIIPYKNTT
+1808 LAIIPYKNNT

-1846 EKIKYVKIDKKT
+1846 EKIKYVKIDAKT

-1890 VLIPIK
+1890 VLMPIK
-1896 EVTPLAPLLE
+1896 EFTPLAPLLE

-1937 VLIVKRFKNIWK
+1937 IIIVKRFKNIWK

-2010 TYDNR
+2010 IYDNR
-2015 NNKILIEP
+2015 NNKILIAP

-2032 SYVDKNNRSLKVKAL
+2032 SYVDKNNQSLKVKAL

-2062 SIDPNTGKIVLQPQ
+2062 SINPNTGKIVLQPQ

-2096 ISVSLRVPVVKKI
+2096 ISVSLRVPAVKKI
-2109 ELEPTS
+2109 ELEPMF
-2115 NVPVPVSLNKK
+2115 NVPVSVSLNKK

-2131 DCRGVNNSLNKQ
+2131 DCSGVKNCLNKQ